1 MSSMFHIGTIPMVQ
15 SSQGF
20 VTADDASGVNTG
32 IRITIIDPDIS
43 LTDFSVSDDRFE
55 LVADGS
61 QRAFLKLKVGQSL
74 CEETSV
80 NIIYAYAFHTYEGT
94 TGYIEMPLSF
104 TISMYTD
111 GDFIH
116 GYSGDDILN
125 GGAGDDKMYGV
136 EGDDTL
142 SGGAGDDNIIGG
154 LGDDTIYG
162 GVGDDRLDGDG
173 TTYDISEGGDDT
185 LYGGDGDDALFGH
198 AGDDTLYGGDGDD
211 YLSGNIGDDI
221 LYGDA
226 GDDRL
231 SGWRGNDHLYGGDGD
246 DILYSGEGDDRL
258 YGNAGD
264 DTLEGGSGDDWLIGW
279 SGDDTFYGGEG
290 NDWLLGGI
298 GADTFVLGVGGD
310 TVVDFTPY
318 HIAITSSGITSTP
331 DNGDKIRI
339 DSFTG
344 TMPATVE
351 ALLTATNLR
360 VVKGHISVDGFNSDT
375 DDATTENTAIYR
387 GNTLRMVLEDFTQD
401 LTLDMF
407 DLPNATTDIIGTPGD
422 DTLNGGSDDDTIRG
436 RGGDDTIDGGGGDDD
451 IRGGSGD
458 DTIDGGSGDDE
469 IRGRGGDDT
478 IDGGSGDDE
487 LRGNRGD
494 DAISGSGGDDDLHG
508 GKGDDTIYGDEGND
522 ILRGKA
528 GDDTL
533 YGGAGDDT
541 FYGKAGDDTLYG
553 GAGDDELRG
562 GKGDDILYGG
572 SGDDT
577 LTGGKGADIFVLN
590 TDATGTDTITDF
602 NANDG
607 DKIRVD
613 GFTGTMP
620 ATLGDLLTA
629 ANLRVVKGHISV
641 DGLNS
646 TTDKASKAN
655 TAIYKGDTLLMVLED
670 FDANLTL
677 DMFDLPNATPIPIN
691 NAPTF
696 AQETYTATIARGA
709 ESGDII
715 TNIAATDPEGDTLTY
730 SITAGNDAGLFIV
743 DATNGDIKLAT
754 PDTRTDAGDHTL
766 TLTVTDSA
774 GNTATA
780 TVTITDY
787 AIRGTD
793 GDDLHTANGLYGDDE
808 GDDTIYGNAGDDHI
822 RGGAGDDTLYGGAG
836 DDRVFGDG
844 GDDTIYGGAG
854 DDHIFAEG
862 GNDTLYGGRGDD
874 YVSGGDGG
882 TNLLYGGAGADL
894 FEVGV
899 RFVGTDIVVDFN
911 AEDDDHL
918 ELFIYAD
925 GNFDASSLEALLVSG
940 GFRLDT
946 SGNKIIE
953 GYESGENDADIHDT
967 VIYYEGHKGETV
979 IAVLEDFTDLTYDM
993 FNLKIYDFG
1002 DDDNTIRGTAE
1013 VSNHISGGHGDDTL
1027 YGGSGEDR
1035 FNGGFGDDHIYGGA
1049 GYDRIQGSVGDDTL
1063 YGGDGDD
1070 RFWGSTGDDI
1080 LYGGADNDWLYGGDG
1095 DDTLYGGDGD
1105 DILVGDAYGRDGGA
1119 DIFALNADDA
1129 GVDIVRGFAPS
1140 DGDKIRVDAFTG
1152 TIPATIEAFFTT
1164 ANLRVEKGHIA
1175 RPNYDS
1181 QRDDESI
1188 ENTAIYSGD
1197 TLLMV
1202 LEDFTDDLTL
1212 DMFDLPNADTNNAP
1226 TFAQDSYSAT
1236 IVETAGTG
1244 SASIGRVLVAVQA
1257 SDADAGDTLTY
1268 SITAGNDARLFAIN
1282 EDGEITLAV
1291 PDVRTNP
1298 ATHTLMVTATD
1309 GVGNSDTATVTITDS
1324 SIRGTD
1330 DEESMTGGN
1339 EQDFIYGYGG
1349 DDVLYGGDGDDYLS
1363 GGDDDDTLYGGEGND
1378 YVGGGRGDDILYGA
1392 DGNDRISGY
1401 YGDDTLYGGDG
1412 DDVLYG
1418 GHDDDTLY
1426 GGAGD
1431 DRLDGGYDRDTLY
1444 GGAGNDYLYGNYGYD
1459 ILIGGVGNNI
1469 LRGGRDVDI
1478 FVLNTDAFG
1487 VDTVVD
1493 FYGIDYG
1500 GWWVGTSRIR
1510 VYVDDATET
1519 DTLEELYAAANIRE
1533 EQGHIQVEGQNSSY
1547 DDETKTN
1554 TAIYKIVG
1562 EADSA
1567 ENGKTDDVLIMVL
1580 EDVYRPLTR
1589 DDFEVVEGKYLD
1601 GIPNQA
1607 PTFAQN
1613 SYTATITRGAEAGD
1627 IITNIAATDAD
1638 SDTLTYAITNGNDA
1652 GLFIVDATNGDIKLA
1667 TPETRTGA
1675 GDHTLTIT
1683 ATDAAGN
1690 TDTATVTITDYAIRG
1705 TDAQDALHGTTD
1717 GDTIYGYG
1725 GSDTITG
1732 GDGSDV
1738 LWGGSGVDIIYGGG
1752 ATDVLSGGE
1761 GDDIIYGGDGDD
1773 VIYGNEGDDT
1783 IYGGAGRDLIKGQGG
1798 ADSFVLNT
1806 DATSS
1811 ADMDVIGGFSVASG
1825 DKIRVESFNGVMPK
1839 TIEAFLAAANLRAET
1854 GEFDNFG
1861 TNNTIIYKVVGGDN
1875 GESDDIALM
1884 ALVYFSEDL
1893 TLDMFDLPNAT
1904 ANQAPTFA
1912 QDSYSATI
1920 AQGAEVGDI
1929 ITNIAATDAD
1939 SDTLIYAI
1947 TAGNDAGLFIVDATN
1962 GDIKLATP
1970 ETRTGAGDH
1979 TLTITA
1985 TDAAGNSDT
1994 ATVTITDYAIRGTDG
2009 EDSMTGSDE
2018 TDFIY
2023 GYGGDDTLNGGA
2035 GGDWIDGYDGDDML
2049 YGGDDADA
2057 VWGGGGADTLYGG
2070 AGDDWLF
2077 GEGGDDRLYGGDGG
2091 DVLYGNEGDDRL
2103 SGDAGGDWLYGQDGD
2118 DRLYGNDG
2126 DDWIAGHSGDDT
2138 LSGGAGDDTLR
2149 GDSGGDDLHGGAGD
2163 DVLYGSGGDDTLYG
2177 DAGDDTLH
2185 GGSASDV
2192 LYGDAGAD
2200 TLNGSYGGD
2209 VIYGGVDNDILNGG
2223 AGDDLLEGSAGNDTL
2238 YGGAGSDYLRGDSLA
2253 VIGTEIFTG
2262 PADADIF
2269 VLNTADSGTDT
2280 ITDFTPSDG
2289 DKIRIEEFT
2298 GAIPATVEA
2307 FLTAANL
2314 RVEKGHIKVDAWA
2327 NINIPTDDSAITNTA
2342 IYSGDRLVM
2351 VLEDFT
2357 DDLTLDMFDLPNAIT
2372 NTAPTFA
2379 QDSYSASIARGAEI
2393 GDIITNIAAT
2403 DADSDT
2409 LTYAITNGNDSGLF
2423 IVDATNGDI
2432 KLAVPNQRTNPGDHT
2447 LTLTATDTAGNTDTA
2462 TVTITDYA
2470 IRGTD
2475 VQDVFHG
2482 TADGNAIYGY
2492 DGDDT
2497 LHGGQSDDIL
2507 YGGSGDDTLWGYQGA
2522 DIFVLNTD
2530 DSGFDVVR
2538 DFNAVGGD
2546 FNGSEGDKIR
2556 MTEFVSVMPTTIES
2570 FLTAANLR
2578 VVRDHI
2584 DANGDSDYSGP
2595 NTAIFR
2601 GDKLVMVLEYFTKD
2615 LTLDM
2620 FDLPNAT
2627 PNTAPVFTQES
2638 YSESIAWTP
2647 RTDIVRTVAVVSA
2660 TDADGDTLT
2669 YAITAGNDAGL
2680 FDIDGQGN
2688 ITLAVPDEPTDAT
2701 DHTLTVTAT
2710 DTAGNTATAT
2720 VTITDFAIRGT
2731 DDGETITG
2739 SDERDVIYGYGG
2751 DDTLYGGDG
2760 NDLIH
2765 GTAGDDIIYGG
2776 AGRDILVGG
2785 NNNDYLYGG
2794 AGDDELRGGYGDDTL
2809 DGGAGDDKLYGGGGD
2824 DTLYGGEGNDALA
2837 GHEGDDTLDG
2847 GEGVDGLYGWSGDD
2861 TLYGGAGDDYLVG
2874 GAGAD
2879 IFVLGSGDDTVRD
2892 FTPSDGDKIRV
2903 ADFTGVMP
2911 RGIEAFLTAANLRVE
2926 KGHIQIDELF
2936 NDNYRHIYLGHDSD
2950 TTENTAIYKGDK
2962 LLMVLEDFD
2971 ADLTLDMFDLPNAT
2985 PNTAPVFTQTS
2996 YTATLAETA
3005 AIGSAVIAMQATD
3018 ADAGDTLT
3026 YSITGGD
3033 GLFAINNDG
3042 EITLT
3047 GALDYET
3054 ATSHTL
3060 TVQVED
3066 SGGLTTATTTEVT
3079 INVTDVTEPNIIRG
3093 TDEGDRGSTRLI
3105 GTDDADAIYGL
3116 GGHDDILGNAGDD
3129 TLYGGSGDDKLS
3141 GGDGND
3147 VIYGGSGRDGL
3158 YDYFGGINLFHGGL
3172 DADFFFFAVGSDHA
3186 SNDVSTNIIVDFN
3199 TEEGDAIGL
3208 RGLRISGTFEVSSLE
3223 ELASTAGLRFD
3234 TSGNKVIKGHESG
3247 ENDADI
3253 NDMVIYK
3260 GDAVVAVLED
3270 FTDLTLDMIYLVVTG
3285 SDDDDIIYGGDG
3297 GNQIEGKGGD
3307 DTIYGGA
3314 GKDYL
3319 YGFSGDDTLYG
3330 GADDDHI
3337 QGMEGDDTL
3346 YGGAGDDYLVGG
3358 SGTNQLNGGAGAD
3371 YLVGGSGIDQ
3381 INGGAGDDFLH
3392 GNDGDDVLYGGAGD
3406 DTLNG
3411 QGGADIFVL
3420 DADDAGVDIVRDFT
3434 PSDGDNSDG
3443 DKIRVAE
3450 FDGVIP
3456 GSIEAFLTAA
3466 NLRVEKGHITRP
3478 NHDSYRD
3485 SETIENTAIYSGDTL
3500 VMVLEDFTADLT
3512 LDMFDLPNATPNTAP
3527 VFTQTSYT
3535 ATLAETAAIGSAV
3548 IAMQA
3553 ADVDAGDTLTYSI
3566 TGGDGLFAI
3575 NNDGEITLTG
3585 ALDFETATS
3594 HTITVQVEDSA
3605 GATDTT
3611 EVTINVTNT
3620 IFRGWDGSDAVDL
3633 RFRDDYKW
3641 DTIYGLGGDDRL
3653 LGGTRAD
3660 TIYGGAGDD
3669 EIGGYGGDDRLYGGE
3684 GDDYIRGWAGD
3695 DKIYGGAGDDRLY
3708 GQTGRDLLKGGA
3720 GKDLFIVSAYPE
3732 TNTAADSD
3740 VIVDLS
3746 IAEGER
3752 LELLVK
3758 PDDQGV
3764 FRISSFEDFETAHGV
3779 RFDTSGNKIIEG
3791 HESGEN
3797 DADINDTVIYRGD
3810 VIVAVI
3816 EDAHITFD
3824 MIDWEVIGG
3833 ADADT
3838 LYGGEGDDLVLSMGG
3853 NDALYGLG
3861 GDDILSG
3868 GDGDDFLDGGS
3879 GQNVLMGKDG
3889 ADTFVLNLDGSS
3901 TTTISD
3907 FGRGNDK
3914 ISLVIDELTI
3924 SALNRLFSND
3934 LRVERA
3940 HTSMEGFVDPYDR
3953 DSIENTIIYKV
3964 VGEAD
3969 STTNGESDD
3978 VLLVVLQDF
3987 DDALTYQ
3994 MFGLSA
4000 GGDIVLTATNQAPI
4014 FAQDSYTA
4022 TIARGAEIG
4031 DIITNIAATDADDD
4045 TLTYSITAGNDSG
4058 LFIVDATNGDIKL
4071 ATPDERTDAGDHTLT
4086 ITATDSTGNTDTATV
4101 TITDYAIRGTD
4112 GDDESATRIRGTDG
4126 ADVIYGYGGDDKISG
4141 GAGGDNIFYGGAGD
4155 DNLWSWAGNDILYGG
4170 AGSDI
4175 LTGNL
4180 GIDLLYGGAGGDV
4193 FSGNISIY
4201 AINNIVVDF
4210 SADEGD
4216 RIELQLNAEGTFQ
4229 ASSLEELATAA
4240 GLRFDTSGNKIIE
4253 GHETGEND
4261 ANINDM
4267 VIYRVETGN
4276 IAFVLEDFTDLT
4288 IDMIDLSILGADGDD
4303 TFYGGNGDDRLNGGD
4318 GDDRLDGGSGDD
4330 RLHGL
4335 GGDDRLD
4342 GGSGDDFV
4350 TGFKGD
4356 DVLDGG
4362 SGDDELQGGGGDDRL
4377 DGGDGDDV
4385 LSGDYGNDTLYGG
4398 AGFDTIYGFFGE
4410 DTLHG
4415 GDGTDYLIGGDD
4427 ADIFVLNTGDSGFDA
4442 VADFTPGGGDKIRV
4456 EEFDGV
4462 IPGTIEAFLAAA
4474 NLRVEKVYISDG
4486 VFVADDSLGIHTAIY
4501 ASADSATNGES
4512 GDRLVM
4518 VLEDF
4523 EDDLTLDMFDL
4534 PNATANSAPVFTQE
4548 SYTADSY
4555 RVEGWTV
4562 RLDASG
4568 TAVVVSATDADG
4580 GAVTYAITAGND
4592 AGFFD
4597 IGATNGTISFGAP
4610 DVQIHA
4616 ATHTLTVTATDTA
4629 GNTDTAT
4636 VTVTDGAIRGTDNEE
4651 TLTGSDD
4658 SDHIYGYDG
4667 DDTLYGGGG
4676 DDHIWDNA
4684 GDDTLYGGAGDDWLG
4699 GGDGDDTLY
4708 GVTGNN
4714 GLYGH
4719 GGDDTLYAGDG
4730 GDGLSG
4736 GDGDD
4741 TLYGSAGGDHLN
4753 GGAGDDWLEG
4763 GAGDDWLEG
4772 GAGKDYLHG
4781 GGGADIFML
4790 GSGEDRLGDFTP
4802 SDGDK
4807 IRVDDF
4813 SGAMPTTFEAFLT
4826 AANLR
4831 VEKGHIGVKGFNTS
4845 SDSTITE
4852 NTAIYRGDTLLMVLE
4867 DFTTDLTLDM
4877 FDLPNAT
4884 INTAPTFAQESY
4896 RMLVPHLA
4904 SFGRT
4909 IINVAATDD
4918 DGDALTYSL
4927 TGGEGVFEID
4937 ETNGDIKLAVLDT
4950 VTNIATYKLTV
4961 TATDAAGNSNTAPVT
4976 IFNLTT
4982 RGTNDGETITGSNI
4996 YNINKINSYGGDDT
5010 LYGSD
5015 GRDVLDGGSGDDTLY
5030 GGAGDDWVFGRDG
5043 DDMLYGGDGDDI
5055 IEGFDGDDTLY
5066 GGDGDDKLYG
5076 NEGDDT
5082 LDSGSGDDYL
5092 WGGEY
5097 ADIFVL
5103 GSGSDT
5109 VSDFTPSE
5117 GDKIRVDDFI
5127 GAMPGSVE
5135 AFLTAANLRVEK
5147 GHIKVEGFN
5156 SGRDSTATENTA
5168 IYRGDTLLMV
5178 LEDFTDDLT
5187 LDMFDL
5193 PNATAN
5199 NAPTFA
5205 QNSYTATIA
5214 RGAEIGS
5221 TVASATA
5228 TDAEGDTLT
5237 YAITAGNDAGLF
5249 DIDEDSGEITLT
5261 VPDTETD
5268 AGDHTL
5274 TITATDT
5281 AGNAGTATVT
5291 ITDYAIRGTDSH
5303 DRIDRRGT
5311 DGADT
5316 IYGYDGQDH
5325 LHGERGDDVLY
5336 GGGSADKLYGSA
5348 GDDILYG
5355 GDGSDKLDGSSGTD
5369 ILYGGGDADVF
5380 NVNVDHSN
5388 SSAGISIVVDFNVAE
5403 GDRIRLDHLQV
5414 DGTFQ
5419 ISSFEDLESAFGVRF
5434 DTSDNKIIEGYES
5447 GENDA
5452 DINDTVIYHNNTM
5465 LMVVEDSVDITFDMI
5480 DLHIVGGEGDDTIY
5494 GGEGADYIDSGAGAD
5509 IIDGGAGYDEIRG
5522 GAGDDT
5528 LYGGDGLD
5536 RLIGGD
5542 GDDILDGGAGTDFL
5556 DGGAGADIFVLNT
5569 DDLLGRDILVNFDA
5583 GAGDKIRVHVD
5594 NSGITTLEGLL
5605 TDAGLRIDYHT
5616 FHGMPLPHGA
5626 TIYKVVD
5633 DADDAYLM
5641 TLLSK
5646 TTSTLTFDMFDVV
5659 VNEPANQAPTFA
5671 QDSYTATLA
5680 ENAEAGS
5687 AVVTVQAT
5695 DAGDTL
5701 TYSIVSNNIPGLFVE
5716 DTIIDNT
5723 PPFAIDANTGAITLT
5738 GALDFETA
5746 TTHTFTIQVEDS
5758 AGLTDTAT
5766 ITINVTD
5773 SAIRGTD
5780 DADRIGGTADAD
5792 TIYGYGGDDFIYAQF
5807 GDDTL
5812 YGGTGNDVIHGS
5824 GGSDTLYGGA
5834 GDDTLDGGAGLDM
5847 HYGGDGD
5854 DEFALDIH
5862 GLLQGH
5868 ITDDSHAD
5876 TLKDFGNG
5884 NDKIHIHV
5892 PASVLPSLDV
5902 TISSLEQLYSIFNLR
5917 VEKGHIA
5924 VDGLAGN
5931 IDDTAIENTAI
5942 YSGDVLLMVLE
5953 DFTADLTLN
5962 MFAMSH
5968 GIINRAPEFAQET
5981 YTATLAETAETGS
5994 AVVTVAASDAD
6005 IDDTLTYSI
6014 IGGDGGGD
6022 GLFAIN
6028 DDGEIT
6034 LTGAL
6039 DYETATSHNLTIKAQ
6054 DKNGDTDTA
6063 EVVVHVTDTNDNAPI
6078 FDAATHKVEIP
6089 ELTEIGTVLT
6099 TVTARDA
6106 DTSGVRYSI
6115 LGGRNANLFSI
6126 NENTGA
6132 ITLKGFLDFETAE
6145 SHRLVVQASDSVST
6159 DTINVI
6165 IGVVDEMDCACLDI
6179 AANTEEITA
6188 GTVLTASI
6196 THDDPNGYQGG
6207 KAPESGWVW
6216 FYQSKPDQEIGDG
6229 TSTYTVREEDSGEQI
6244 CVRITY
6250 MDGNGRPEIVQARL
6264 EETVQRVVIKPDEA
6278 DADKDQTYTAEADK
6292 ATKVEAGTGADH
6304 VRDGNRNDVIDGGK
6318 GDDEIDLSASKED
6331 NDVVIY
6337 GIGNQMASDGADSIT
6352 SFVRGRDKFVF
6363 QLKQSDIDAGNIDL
6377 SADDGYE
6384 GFINYVT
6391 KGTEDLIDDQ
6401 FWVNF
6406 NFSIGENGVQMDGI
6420 SFHFKDSTFFS
6431 GGRISMPIVSIEFA
6445 DPLSVDEVREAYS
6458 GRDKSTPLVKQGLLS
6473 DFDYL
6478 DDFLGGDGAIGFDII

>member
-32 IRITIIDPDIS
+32 IRVTIIDPDIS

-80 NIIYAYAFHTYEGT
+80 NIIYNYAFHTDEGT

-116 GYSGDDILN
+116 GYSGDDTLN

-173 TTYDISEGGDDT
+173 TTRDISEGGDDT
-185 LYGGDGDDALFGH
+185 LYGGDGDDDLFGH

-231 SGWRGNDHLYGGDGD
+231 SGSRGDDQLYGGAGD
-246 DILYSGEGDDRL
+246 DRLNGSYGDDRL

-264 DTLEGGSGDDWLIGW
+264 DTLYGGEGDDWLIGAL
-279 SGDDTFYGGEG
+279 GDDTLYGGAG
-290 NDWLLGGI
+290 KDWLLGGV

-310 TVVDFTPY
+310 TVVDFNPS
-318 HIAITSSGITSTP
+318 HIPVNLGGISFSG
-331 DNGDKIRI
+331 DGDKIRI
-339 DSFTG
+339 DSFIG

-351 ALLTATNLR
+351 ELLTATNLR

-387 GNTLRMVLEDFTQD
+387 GNTLRMVLEDFDDD

-436 RGGDDTIDGGGGDDD
+436 TPGDDTLNGGSDDDAIRGRGGDDTIDGGDGDDD
-451 IRGGSGD
+451 IRGGAGD
-458 DTIDGGSGDDE
+458 DTIDGGGGDDE

-533 YGGAGDDT
+533 YGGRGDDT

-607 DKIRVD
+607 DKIRVET
-613 GFTGTMP
+613 FTGTMP
-620 ATLGDLLTA
+620 ATVGDLLTA

-670 FDANLTL
+670 FDADLTL
-677 DMFDLPNATPIPIN
+677 DMFDLPNATAIPTNNAPTFAQDSYSATIVETAGTGSASIGRVLVAVQASDADAGDTLTYSITAGNDARLFAIN
-691 NAPTF
+691 EDGEITLAVPDVRTNPATHTLMVTATDGVGNSDTATVTITDSSIRGTDDEESITGGNEQDFIYGYGGDDVLYGGDGDDYLSGGDDDDTLYGGEGNDYVGGGRGDDILYGADGNDRISGYYGDDTLYGGDGDDVLYGGHDDDTLYGGAGDDRLDGGYDRDTLYGGAGNDYLYGNYGYDILIGGVGNNILRGGRDVDIFVLNTDASGVDTVVDFYGIDYGGWWVGTSRIRVYVDDATETDTLEELYAAANIREEQGHIQVEGQNSSYDDETKTNTAIYKIVGEADSAENGKTDDVLIMVLEDVYRPLTRDDFEVVEGKYSDGTPNQAPTF

-925 GNFDASSLEALLVSG
+925 GNFDASSLEALLASG

-1035 FNGGFGDDHIYGGA
+1035 LNGGFGDDHIYGGA

-1188 ENTAIYSGD
+1188 KNTAIYSGD

-1236 IVETAGTG
+1236 IA
-1244 SASIGRVLVAVQA
+1244 
-1257 SDADAGDTLTY
+1257 
-1268 SITAGNDARLFAIN
+1268 
-1282 EDGEITLAV
+1282 
-1291 PDVRTNP
+1291 
-1298 ATHTLMVTATD
+1298 
-1309 GVGNSDTATVTITDS
+1309 
-1324 SIRGTD
+1324 
-1330 DEESMTGGN
+1330 
-1339 EQDFIYGYGG
+1339 
-1349 DDVLYGGDGDDYLS
+1349 
-1363 GGDDDDTLYGGEGND
+1363 
-1378 YVGGGRGDDILYGA
+1378 
-1392 DGNDRISGY
+1392 
-1401 YGDDTLYGGDG
+1401 
-1412 DDVLYG
+1412 
-1418 GHDDDTLY
+1418 
-1426 GGAGD
+1426 
-1431 DRLDGGYDRDTLY
+1431 
-1444 GGAGNDYLYGNYGYD
+1444 
-1459 ILIGGVGNNI
+1459 
-1469 LRGGRDVDI
+1469 
-1478 FVLNTDAFG
+1478 
-1487 VDTVVD
+1487 
-1493 FYGIDYG
+1493 
-1500 GWWVGTSRIR
+1500 
-1510 VYVDDATET
+1510 
-1519 DTLEELYAAANIRE
+1519 
-1533 EQGHIQVEGQNSSY
+1533 
-1547 DDETKTN
+1547 
-1554 TAIYKIVG
+1554 
-1562 EADSA
+1562 
-1567 ENGKTDDVLIMVL
+1567 
-1580 EDVYRPLTR
+1580 
-1589 DDFEVVEGKYLD
+1589 
-1601 GIPNQA
+1601 
-1607 PTFAQN
+1607 
-1613 SYTATITRGAEAGD
+1613 RGAEIGD
-1627 IITNIAATDAD
+1627 IITNIAATDAG
-1638 SDTLTYAITNGNDA
+1638 DTLTY
-1652 GLFIVDATNGDIKLA
+1652 
-1667 TPETRTGA
+1667 
-1675 GDHTLTIT
+1675 
-1683 ATDAAGN
+1683 
-1690 TDTATVTITDYAIRG
+1690 
-1705 TDAQDALHGTTD
+1705 
-1717 GDTIYGYG
+1717 
-1725 GSDTITG
+1725 S
-1732 GDGSDV
+1732 
-1738 LWGGSGVDIIYGGG
+1738 
-1752 ATDVLSGGE
+1752 
-1761 GDDIIYGGDGDD
+1761 
-1773 VIYGNEGDDT
+1773 
-1783 IYGGAGRDLIKGQGG
+1783 
-1798 ADSFVLNT
+1798 
-1806 DATSS
+1806 
-1811 ADMDVIGGFSVASG
+1811 
-1825 DKIRVESFNGVMPK
+1825 
-1839 TIEAFLAAANLRAET
+1839 
-1854 GEFDNFG
+1854 
-1861 TNNTIIYKVVGGDN
+1861 
-1875 GESDDIALM
+1875 
-1884 ALVYFSEDL
+1884 
-1893 TLDMFDLPNAT
+1893 
-1904 ANQAPTFA
+1904 
-1912 QDSYSATI
+1912 
-1920 AQGAEVGDI
+1920 
-1929 ITNIAATDAD
+1929 
-1939 SDTLIYAI
+1939 I

-1970 ETRTGAGDH
+1970 ETPTDATDH
-1979 TLTITA
+1979 TITITA
-1985 TDAAGNSDT
+1985 TDTAGNTDT
-1994 ATVTITDYAIRGTDG
+1994 ATVTITDYAMRGTDG
-2009 EDSMTGSDE
+2009 EDSMAGSDE

-2023 GYGGDDTLNGGA
+2023 GYGGDDILNGGA
-2035 GGDWIDGYDGDDML
+2035 GEDWIDGYDGDDML

-2280 ITDFTPSDG
+2280 ITDFTPSAG

-2298 GAIPATVEA
+2298 GAIPATVGA

-2342 IYSGDRLVM
+2342 IYHGDRLVM

-2357 DDLTLDMFDLPNAIT
+2357 DDLTLDMFDLPNAAINSAPVFAQNSYTATLAEAAAIGSAVIAMQATDADAGDTLTYSIIGGEGGDNGLFAINNDGEIT
-2372 NTAPTFA
+2372 LTGALNYEVADSHTITVQVRDSGGLTDTATITINVTDAAIHGTNGIDRLYGTSEGDVIYGYGGRYDYLYGKGGNDTLYGGDGQDWLYGHDGDDTLYGGDDDDQLDGGDGNDRLEGGDGDDRLYGRDGDDTLYGDSGDDHLSGRDGNDVLYGGSGRDDLFDIDGKNLLHGGLDADVFGVTLTQGIGDVSTNIMVDFNAEEGDAIRLQGIFISGTFQVSSLEELASTAGIRFDTSDNRVIKGHESGENDADINDTVIYKGDAIIAVIEDFTDLTLDMTYLVVNGGADNDIIHGGTGDDVLGGNAGDDTLYGGDGEDRLYGHDGDDTLYGGAGDDRLEGDDGNDRLEGGAGDDRLDGNAGDDTLYGGDGGDRLSGWDGDDTLYGGDGDDALLGSDGDDTLYGGAGDDNISGGDGGDHIYGGAGDDTLYGWDGDDYLNGGAGDDTLYGGAGADIFVLGSGSDTVRGFTPSDGDKIRVDAFTGAIPESVEALLAATNLRVEKGHITLPNPRADSHSDSKTTENTAIYSGDKLVMVLEDFEDDLTLDMFDLPNATINTAPTFA
-2379 QDSYSASIARGAEI
+2379 QESYSATIARWAKI
-2393 GDIITNIAAT
+2393 GDIITNIAAE
-2403 DADSDT
+2403 DADGDT
-2409 LTYAITNGNDSGLF
+2409 LTYTITAGNDAGLFIVDATNGDIKLAVPDTKTDAGDHTLTLTATDAAGNADTATVTITDYAMRGTDGDESIGGWDSLVDTRSDIIVYGNAGDDIIGGTYGDDTLYGGDGDDFFRDRSGDDKVYGGAGEDIFYSGWGSDLLYGGADKDVFMVVDWGTGDWADGWTDIVVDFSAEDGDNVHISGGFRVSGSFHASSLDALSSAFGLRFDTSGNKIIEGHETGENDADIHDTAIYRVEGVADDVAGRPSDDADDTLIVVLEDFTDLTVDMIGLRLTGGYSYDDPGVVMHGAGAYDILSGSYNDDILNGGGGNDSIFSWGGDDIFIGGAGIDSLSGGGGADIYVLNLDATSSADGDVVITFGSNDKIRVEEFDDEMPESVESFLDALNLRVEKGHIRPPVDLRSVFHDSATIENTAIYKVVGVADDATNRPSDDADDVFLMLLEDFTADLTLDMFDLPNAATNSAPEFAQDSYSATIARWAKIGDIITNIAAEDADGDTLTYTITAGNDSGLF

-2432 KLAVPNQRTNPGDHT
+2432 KLAVPDTRTDAGDHT
-2447 LTLTATDTAGNTDTA
+2447 ITITATDAAGNTDTA

-2475 VQDVFHG
+2475 GADVGATNIRG
-2482 TADGNAIYGY
+2482 TDGADTIYGY
-2492 DGDDT
+2492 AGDDTLSGADGDDT
-2497 LHGGQSDDIL
+2497 LYGDAGDDTIYGGAGADFLVGNGGSDTLHGDAGDDRLLGADGVDTL
-2507 YGGSGDDTLWGYQGA
+2507 YGGAGDDSLWGVGGTDTLYGDDGDDYLRGEGGDDTIYGGNGNDDLDGGSDNDVLYGDSGDDTLYGGTGDDALYGGAGDDHLQGWSDDDTLDGGSGNDQIEGNGGDDTLDGGSGNDQIEGNGGDDTLDGGAGDDYLVGDEGA
-2522 DIFVLNTD
+2522 DIFVLNTA
-2530 DSGFDVVR
+2530 DSGADTIA
-2538 DFNAVGGD
+2538 DFTPSD
-2546 FNGSEGDKIR
+2546 GDKIR
-2556 MTEFVSVMPTTIES
+2556 VDDFTGAMPGSVEA

-2578 VVRDHI
+2578 VEKGHI
-2584 DANGDSDYSGP
+2584 KAESWQQDWYERTTIE
-2595 NTAIFR
+2595 NTAIYS
-2601 GDKLVMVLEYFTKD
+2601 GDTLLMVLQDFDDD

-2627 PNTAPVFTQES
+2627 PNTAPAFAQDS
-2638 YSESIAWTP
+2638 YTATIA
-2647 RTDIVRTVAVVSA
+2647 RGAEIGSTVASATA

-2688 ITLAVPDEPTDAT
+2688 ITLIMPDEPTDA
-2701 DHTLTVTAT
+2701 
-2710 DTAGNTATAT
+2710 
-2720 VTITDFAIRGT
+2720 
-2731 DDGETITG
+2731 
-2739 SDERDVIYGYGG
+2739 
-2751 DDTLYGGDG
+2751 
-2760 NDLIH
+2760 
-2765 GTAGDDIIYGG
+2765 
-2776 AGRDILVGG
+2776 
-2785 NNNDYLYGG
+2785 
-2794 AGDDELRGGYGDDTL
+2794 
-2809 DGGAGDDKLYGGGGD
+2809 
-2824 DTLYGGEGNDALA
+2824 
-2837 GHEGDDTLDG
+2837 
-2847 GEGVDGLYGWSGDD
+2847 
-2861 TLYGGAGDDYLVG
+2861 
-2874 GAGAD
+2874 
-2879 IFVLGSGDDTVRD
+2879 
-2892 FTPSDGDKIRV
+2892 
-2903 ADFTGVMP
+2903 
-2911 RGIEAFLTAANLRVE
+2911 
-2926 KGHIQIDELF
+2926 
-2936 NDNYRHIYLGHDSD
+2936 
-2950 TTENTAIYKGDK
+2950 
-2962 LLMVLEDFD
+2962 
-2971 ADLTLDMFDLPNAT
+2971 
-2985 PNTAPVFTQTS
+2985 
-2996 YTATLAETA
+2996 
-3005 AIGSAVIAMQATD
+3005 
-3018 ADAGDTLT
+3018 
-3026 YSITGGD
+3026 
-3033 GLFAINNDG
+3033 
-3042 EITLT
+3042 
-3047 GALDYET
+3047 
-3054 ATSHTL
+3054 
-3060 TVQVED
+3060 
-3066 SGGLTTATTTEVT
+3066 
-3079 INVTDVTEPNIIRG
+3079 
-3093 TDEGDRGSTRLI
+3093 
-3105 GTDDADAIYGL
+3105 
-3116 GGHDDILGNAGDD
+3116 
-3129 TLYGGSGDDKLS
+3129 
-3141 GGDGND
+3141 
-3147 VIYGGSGRDGL
+3147 
-3158 YDYFGGINLFHGGL
+3158 
-3172 DADFFFFAVGSDHA
+3172 
-3186 SNDVSTNIIVDFN
+3186 
-3199 TEEGDAIGL
+3199 
-3208 RGLRISGTFEVSSLE
+3208 
-3223 ELASTAGLRFD
+3223 
-3234 TSGNKVIKGHESG
+3234 
-3247 ENDADI
+3247 
-3253 NDMVIYK
+3253 
-3260 GDAVVAVLED
+3260 
-3270 FTDLTLDMIYLVVTG
+3270 
-3285 SDDDDIIYGGDG
+3285 
-3297 GNQIEGKGGD
+3297 
-3307 DTIYGGA
+3307 
-3314 GKDYL
+3314 
-3319 YGFSGDDTLYG
+3319 
-3330 GADDDHI
+3330 
-3337 QGMEGDDTL
+3337 
-3346 YGGAGDDYLVGG
+3346 
-3358 SGTNQLNGGAGAD
+3358 
-3371 YLVGGSGIDQ
+3371 
-3381 INGGAGDDFLH
+3381 
-3392 GNDGDDVLYGGAGD
+3392 
-3406 DTLNG
+3406 
-3411 QGGADIFVL
+3411 
-3420 DADDAGVDIVRDFT
+3420 
-3434 PSDGDNSDG
+3434 
-3443 DKIRVAE
+3443 
-3450 FDGVIP
+3450 
-3456 GSIEAFLTAA
+3456 
-3466 NLRVEKGHITRP
+3466 
-3478 NHDSYRD
+3478 
-3485 SETIENTAIYSGDTL
+3485 
-3500 VMVLEDFTADLT
+3500 
-3512 LDMFDLPNATPNTAP
+3512 
-3527 VFTQTSYT
+3527 
-3535 ATLAETAAIGSAV
+3535 
-3548 IAMQA
+3548 
-3553 ADVDAGDTLTYSI
+3553 
-3566 TGGDGLFAI
+3566 
-3575 NNDGEITLTG
+3575 
-3585 ALDFETATS
+3585 
-3594 HTITVQVEDSA
+3594 
-3605 GATDTT
+3605 
-3611 EVTINVTNT
+3611 
-3620 IFRGWDGSDAVDL
+3620 
-3633 RFRDDYKW
+3633 
-3641 DTIYGLGGDDRL
+3641 
-3653 LGGTRAD
+3653 
-3660 TIYGGAGDD
+3660 
-3669 EIGGYGGDDRLYGGE
+3669 
-3684 GDDYIRGWAGD
+3684 
-3695 DKIYGGAGDDRLY
+3695 
-3708 GQTGRDLLKGGA
+3708 
-3720 GKDLFIVSAYPE
+3720 
-3732 TNTAADSD
+3732 
-3740 VIVDLS
+3740 
-3746 IAEGER
+3746 
-3752 LELLVK
+3752 
-3758 PDDQGV
+3758 
-3764 FRISSFEDFETAHGV
+3764 
-3779 RFDTSGNKIIEG
+3779 
-3791 HESGEN
+3791 
-3797 DADINDTVIYRGD
+3797 
-3810 VIVAVI
+3810 
-3816 EDAHITFD
+3816 
-3824 MIDWEVIGG
+3824 
-3833 ADADT
+3833 
-3838 LYGGEGDDLVLSMGG
+3838 
-3853 NDALYGLG
+3853 
-3861 GDDILSG
+3861 
-3868 GDGDDFLDGGS
+3868 
-3879 GQNVLMGKDG
+3879 
-3889 ADTFVLNLDGSS
+3889 
-3901 TTTISD
+3901 
-3907 FGRGNDK
+3907 
-3914 ISLVIDELTI
+3914 
-3924 SALNRLFSND
+3924 
-3934 LRVERA
+3934 
-3940 HTSMEGFVDPYDR
+3940 
-3953 DSIENTIIYKV
+3953 
-3964 VGEAD
+3964 
-3969 STTNGESDD
+3969 
-3978 VLLVVLQDF
+3978 
-3987 DDALTYQ
+3987 
-3994 MFGLSA
+3994 
-4000 GGDIVLTATNQAPI
+4000 
-4014 FAQDSYTA
+4014 
-4022 TIARGAEIG
+4022 
-4031 DIITNIAATDADDD
+4031 
-4045 TLTYSITAGNDSG
+4045 
-4058 LFIVDATNGDIKL
+4058 
-4071 ATPDERTDAGDHTLT
+4071 
-4086 ITATDSTGNTDTATV
+4086 
-4101 TITDYAIRGTD
+4101 
-4112 GDDESATRIRGTDG
+4112 
-4126 ADVIYGYGGDDKISG
+4126 
-4141 GAGGDNIFYGGAGD
+4141 
-4155 DNLWSWAGNDILYGG
+4155 
-4170 AGSDI
+4170 
-4175 LTGNL
+4175 
-4180 GIDLLYGGAGGDV
+4180 
-4193 FSGNISIY
+4193 
-4201 AINNIVVDF
+4201 
-4210 SADEGD
+4210 
-4216 RIELQLNAEGTFQ
+4216 
-4229 ASSLEELATAA
+4229 
-4240 GLRFDTSGNKIIE
+4240 
-4253 GHETGEND
+4253 
-4261 ANINDM
+4261 
-4267 VIYRVETGN
+4267 
-4276 IAFVLEDFTDLT
+4276 
-4288 IDMIDLSILGADGDD
+4288 
-4303 TFYGGNGDDRLNGGD
+4303 
-4318 GDDRLDGGSGDD
+4318 
-4330 RLHGL
+4330 
-4335 GGDDRLD
+4335 
-4342 GGSGDDFV
+4342 
-4350 TGFKGD
+4350 
-4356 DVLDGG
+4356 
-4362 SGDDELQGGGGDDRL
+4362 
-4377 DGGDGDDV
+4377 
-4385 LSGDYGNDTLYGG
+4385 GDY
-4398 AGFDTIYGFFGE
+4398 
-4410 DTLHG
+4410 
-4415 GDGTDYLIGGDD
+4415 
-4427 ADIFVLNTGDSGFDA
+4427 
-4442 VADFTPGGGDKIRV
+4442 
-4456 EEFDGV
+4456 
-4462 IPGTIEAFLAAA
+4462 
-4474 NLRVEKVYISDG
+4474 
-4486 VFVADDSLGIHTAIY
+4486 
-4501 ASADSATNGES
+4501 
-4512 GDRLVM
+4512 
-4518 VLEDF
+4518 
-4523 EDDLTLDMFDL
+4523 
-4534 PNATANSAPVFTQE
+4534 
-4548 SYTADSY
+4548 
-4555 RVEGWTV
+4555 
-4562 RLDASG
+4562 
-4568 TAVVVSATDADG
+4568 
-4580 GAVTYAITAGND
+4580 
-4592 AGFFD
+4592 
-4597 IGATNGTISFGAP
+4597 
-4610 DVQIHA
+4610 
-4616 ATHTLTVTATDTA
+4616 
-4629 GNTDTAT
+4629 
-4636 VTVTDGAIRGTDNEE
+4636 
-4651 TLTGSDD
+4651 
-4658 SDHIYGYDG
+4658 
-4667 DDTLYGGGG
+4667 
-4676 DDHIWDNA
+4676 
-4684 GDDTLYGGAGDDWLG
+4684 
-4699 GGDGDDTLY
+4699 
-4708 GVTGNN
+4708 
-4714 GLYGH
+4714 
-4719 GGDDTLYAGDG
+4719 
-4730 GDGLSG
+4730 
-4736 GDGDD
+4736 
-4741 TLYGSAGGDHLN
+4741 
-4753 GGAGDDWLEG
+4753 
-4763 GAGDDWLEG
+4763 
-4772 GAGKDYLHG
+4772 
-4781 GGGADIFML
+4781 
-4790 GSGEDRLGDFTP
+4790 
-4802 SDGDK
+4802 
-4807 IRVDDF
+4807 
-4813 SGAMPTTFEAFLT
+4813 
-4826 AANLR
+4826 
-4831 VEKGHIGVKGFNTS
+4831 
-4845 SDSTITE
+4845 
-4852 NTAIYRGDTLLMVLE
+4852 
-4867 DFTTDLTLDM
+4867 
-4877 FDLPNAT
+4877 
-4884 INTAPTFAQESY
+4884 
-4896 RMLVPHLA
+4896 
-4904 SFGRT
+4904 
-4909 IINVAATDD
+4909 
-4918 DGDALTYSL
+4918 
-4927 TGGEGVFEID
+4927 
-4937 ETNGDIKLAVLDT
+4937 
-4950 VTNIATYKLTV
+4950 
-4961 TATDAAGNSNTAPVT
+4961 
-4976 IFNLTT
+4976 
-4982 RGTNDGETITGSNI
+4982 
-4996 YNINKINSYGGDDT
+4996 
-5010 LYGSD
+5010 
-5015 GRDVLDGGSGDDTLY
+5015 
-5030 GGAGDDWVFGRDG
+5030 
-5043 DDMLYGGDGDDI
+5043 
-5055 IEGFDGDDTLY
+5055 
-5066 GGDGDDKLYG
+5066 
-5076 NEGDDT
+5076 
-5082 LDSGSGDDYL
+5082 
-5092 WGGEY
+5092 
-5097 ADIFVL
+5097 
-5103 GSGSDT
+5103 
-5109 VSDFTPSE
+5109 
-5117 GDKIRVDDFI
+5117 
-5127 GAMPGSVE
+5127 
-5135 AFLTAANLRVEK
+5135 
-5147 GHIKVEGFN
+5147 
-5156 SGRDSTATENTA
+5156 
-5168 IYRGDTLLMV
+5168 
-5178 LEDFTDDLT
+5178 
-5187 LDMFDL
+5187 
-5193 PNATAN
+5193 
-5199 NAPTFA
+5199 
-5205 QNSYTATIA
+5205 
-5214 RGAEIGS
+5214 
-5221 TVASATA
+5221 
-5228 TDAEGDTLT
+5228 
-5237 YAITAGNDAGLF
+5237 
-5249 DIDEDSGEITLT
+5249 
-5261 VPDTETD
+5261 
-5268 AGDHTL
+5268 TL

-5281 AGNAGTATVT
+5281 AGNTGTATVT

-5336 GGGSADKLYGSA
+5336 GGGSADNLYGSA

-5388 SSAGISIVVDFNVAE
+5388 SIESTDIVVDFNVAE

-5494 GGEGADYIDSGAGAD
+5494 GGEGADYIDSGDGAD

-5569 DDLLGRDILVNFDA
+5569 DDLLGRDILVGFDA
-5583 GAGDKIRVHVD
+5583 DAGDKIRVHVD

-5605 TDAGLRIDYHT
+5605 TDAGLRIGYHT
-5616 FHGMPLPHGA
+5616 PPDGTTFRPIA
-5626 TIYKVVD
+5626 TIYKVLD

-5671 QDSYTATLA
+5671 QDSYSATLA

-5695 DAGDTL
+5695 DANAGDTL

-5716 DTIIDNT
+5716 DTIIDNA
-5723 PPFAIDANTGAITLT
+5723 PPFAIDAQSGAITLT

-5780 DADRIGGTADAD
+5780 DDDRIGGTADAD

-5812 YGGTGNDVIHGS
+5812 YGGTGDDVLHGS

-5834 GDDTLDGGAGLDM
+5834 GDDTLDGGAGLDTL
-5847 HYGGDGD
+5847 YGGEGD

-5892 PASVLPSLDV
+5892 PASVVPSLDV

-5924 VDGLAGN
+5924 VDGLVGN

-5968 GIINRAPEFAQET
+5968 GIINRAPEFAQES

-5994 AVVTVAASDAD
+5994 AVVTVAATDAD

-6039 DYETATSHNLTIKAQ
+6039 DFETATSHNLTIKAQ

-6063 EVVVHVTDTNDNAPI
+6063 KVVVHVTDANDNAPV
-6078 FDAATHKVEIP
+6078 FDKATHSVEIP
-6089 ELTEIGTVLT
+6089 ELTEIGTTLT
-6099 TVTARDA
+6099 TVTARDP

-6115 LGGRNANLFSI
+6115 IGGRNANLFAI

-6145 SHRLVVQASDSVST
+6145 SHRLVVQATDGVST

-6196 THDDPNGYQGG
+6196 THDDPNGYEGG

-6229 TSTYTVREEDSGEQI
+6229 SATYTVREEDSGEQI

-6264 EETVQRVVIKPDEA
+6264 EEVVQRVVIKPDAE
-6278 DADKDQTYTAEADK
+6278 DADKDKTYTAEADK

-6304 VRDGNRNDVIDGGK
+6304 VRDGLRNDVIDGGK

-6445 DPLSVDEVREAYS
+6445 DPLSVDEVREVYS

>member
-32 IRITIIDPDIS
+32 IRVTIIDPDIS

-116 GYSGDDILN
+116 GYSGDDTLN

-185 LYGGDGDDALFGH
+185 LYGGDGDDDLFGH

-211 YLSGNIGDDI
+211 YLSGNIGDDM

-264 DTLEGGSGDDWLIGW
+264 DTLYGGEGDDWLIGAL
-279 SGDDTFYGGEG
+279 GDDTLYGGAG
-290 NDWLLGGI
+290 KDWLLGGV
-298 GADTFVLGVGGD
+298 GADIFVLGTGGD
-310 TVVDFTPY
+310 TVVDFNPS
-318 HIAITSSGITSTP
+318 HIPVNLGGISFSG
-331 DNGDKIRI
+331 DGDKIRI

-351 ALLTATNLR
+351 SLLTATNLR
-360 VVKGHISVDGFNSDT
+360 VVKGHISVGDVTYST
-375 DDATTENTAIYR
+375 ADDATTENTAIYR
-387 GNTLRMVLEDFTQD
+387 GNTLRMVLEDFDDD

-407 DLPNATTDIIGTPGD
+407 DLPNATTNIIGTPGD

-436 RGGDDTIDGGGGDDD
+436 RGGDDTIDGGDGDDD
-451 IRGGSGD
+451 IRGGAGD

-533 YGGAGDDT
+533 YGGRGDDT

-577 LTGGKGADIFVLN
+577 LSGGKGADIFVLN

-607 DKIRVD
+607 DKIRVET
-613 GFTGTMP
+613 FAGTMP
-620 ATLGDLLTA
+620 RTVEAFLTA

-646 TTDKASKAN
+646 TTDKASKQN
-655 TAIYKGDTLLMVLED
+655 TAIYRGDTLLMVLED
-670 FDANLTL
+670 FDADLTL
-677 DMFDLPNATPIPIN
+677 DMFDLPNATAIPTNNAPTFAQDSYSATIVETAGTGSASIGRVLVAVQASDADAGDTLTYSITAGNDARLFAIN
-691 NAPTF
+691 EDGEITLAVPDVRTNPATHTLMVTATDGVGNSDTATVTITDSSIRGTDDEESMTGGNEQDFIYGYGGDDVLYGGDGDDYLSGGDDDDTLYGGEGNDYVGGGRGDDILYGADGNDRISGYYGDDTLYGGDGDDVLYGGHDDDTLYGGAGDDRLDGGYDRDTLYGGAGNDYLYGNYGYDILIGGVGNNILRGGRDVDIFVLNTDASGVDTVVDFYGIDYGGWWVGTSRIRVYVDDATETDTLEELYAAANIREEQGHIQVEGQNSSYDDETKTNTAIYKIVGEADSAENGKTDDVLIMVLEDVYRPLTRDDFEVVEGKYSDGTPNQAPTF

-1035 FNGGFGDDHIYGGA
+1035 LNGGFGDDHIYGGA

-1226 TFAQDSYSAT
+1226 TFAQ
-1236 IVETAGTG
+1236 
-1244 SASIGRVLVAVQA
+1244 
-1257 SDADAGDTLTY
+1257 
-1268 SITAGNDARLFAIN
+1268 
-1282 EDGEITLAV
+1282 
-1291 PDVRTNP
+1291 
-1298 ATHTLMVTATD
+1298 
-1309 GVGNSDTATVTITDS
+1309 
-1324 SIRGTD
+1324 
-1330 DEESMTGGN
+1330 
-1339 EQDFIYGYGG
+1339 
-1349 DDVLYGGDGDDYLS
+1349 
-1363 GGDDDDTLYGGEGND
+1363 
-1378 YVGGGRGDDILYGA
+1378 
-1392 DGNDRISGY
+1392 
-1401 YGDDTLYGGDG
+1401 
-1412 DDVLYG
+1412 
-1418 GHDDDTLY
+1418 
-1426 GGAGD
+1426 
-1431 DRLDGGYDRDTLY
+1431 
-1444 GGAGNDYLYGNYGYD
+1444 
-1459 ILIGGVGNNI
+1459 
-1469 LRGGRDVDI
+1469 
-1478 FVLNTDAFG
+1478 
-1487 VDTVVD
+1487 
-1493 FYGIDYG
+1493 
-1500 GWWVGTSRIR
+1500 
-1510 VYVDDATET
+1510 
-1519 DTLEELYAAANIRE
+1519 
-1533 EQGHIQVEGQNSSY
+1533 
-1547 DDETKTN
+1547 
-1554 TAIYKIVG
+1554 
-1562 EADSA
+1562 
-1567 ENGKTDDVLIMVL
+1567 
-1580 EDVYRPLTR
+1580 
-1589 DDFEVVEGKYLD
+1589 
-1601 GIPNQA
+1601 
-1607 PTFAQN
+1607 N
-1613 SYTATITRGAEAGD
+1613 SYTATIAQGAEAGD

-1638 SDTLTYAITNGNDA
+1638 SDTLTY
-1652 GLFIVDATNGDIKLA
+1652 
-1667 TPETRTGA
+1667 
-1675 GDHTLTIT
+1675 
-1683 ATDAAGN
+1683 
-1690 TDTATVTITDYAIRG
+1690 
-1705 TDAQDALHGTTD
+1705 
-1717 GDTIYGYG
+1717 
-1725 GSDTITG
+1725 S
-1732 GDGSDV
+1732 
-1738 LWGGSGVDIIYGGG
+1738 
-1752 ATDVLSGGE
+1752 
-1761 GDDIIYGGDGDD
+1761 
-1773 VIYGNEGDDT
+1773 
-1783 IYGGAGRDLIKGQGG
+1783 
-1798 ADSFVLNT
+1798 
-1806 DATSS
+1806 
-1811 ADMDVIGGFSVASG
+1811 
-1825 DKIRVESFNGVMPK
+1825 
-1839 TIEAFLAAANLRAET
+1839 
-1854 GEFDNFG
+1854 
-1861 TNNTIIYKVVGGDN
+1861 
-1875 GESDDIALM
+1875 
-1884 ALVYFSEDL
+1884 
-1893 TLDMFDLPNAT
+1893 
-1904 ANQAPTFA
+1904 
-1912 QDSYSATI
+1912 
-1920 AQGAEVGDI
+1920 
-1929 ITNIAATDAD
+1929 
-1939 SDTLIYAI
+1939 I

-1962 GDIKLATP
+1962 GDIKLAAPDTK
-1970 ETRTGAGDH
+1970 TDAGDH
-1979 TLTITA
+1979 TITITA
-1985 TDAAGNSDT
+1985 TDTAGNSAT

-2035 GGDWIDGYDGDDML
+2035 GEDWIDGYDGDDML

-2057 VWGGGGADTLYGG
+2057 IWGGGGADTLYGG

-2163 DVLYGSGGDDTLYG
+2163 DYLTGDVGDDTLYG
-2177 DAGDDTLH
+2177 GAGDDTLH

-2253 VIGTEIFTG
+2253 LIGTEIFTG

-2327 NINIPTDDSAITNTA
+2327 NINIPTDDNAITNTA

-2357 DDLTLDMFDLPNAIT
+2357 ENLTLDMFDLPNAIT
-2372 NTAPTFA
+2372 NTAP
-2379 QDSYSASIARGAEI
+2379 
-2393 GDIITNIAAT
+2393 
-2403 DADSDT
+2403 
-2409 LTYAITNGNDSGLF
+2409 
-2423 IVDATNGDI
+2423 
-2432 KLAVPNQRTNPGDHT
+2432 
-2447 LTLTATDTAGNTDTA
+2447 
-2462 TVTITDYA
+2462 
-2470 IRGTD
+2470 
-2475 VQDVFHG
+2475 
-2482 TADGNAIYGY
+2482 
-2492 DGDDT
+2492 
-2497 LHGGQSDDIL
+2497 
-2507 YGGSGDDTLWGYQGA
+2507 
-2522 DIFVLNTD
+2522 
-2530 DSGFDVVR
+2530 
-2538 DFNAVGGD
+2538 
-2546 FNGSEGDKIR
+2546 
-2556 MTEFVSVMPTTIES
+2556 
-2570 FLTAANLR
+2570 
-2578 VVRDHI
+2578 
-2584 DANGDSDYSGP
+2584 
-2595 NTAIFR
+2595 
-2601 GDKLVMVLEYFTKD
+2601 
-2615 LTLDM
+2615 
-2620 FDLPNAT
+2620 
-2627 PNTAPVFTQES
+2627 VFTQTS
-2638 YSESIAWTP
+2638 YTETIAWTP

-3005 AIGSAVIAMQATD
+3005 AIGSAVIAMQAAD
-3018 ADAGDTLT
+3018 VDAGDTLT

-3199 TEEGDAIGL
+3199 TEDGDAIGL

-3307 DTIYGGA
+3307 DKIYGGA
-3314 GKDYL
+3314 RKDYL
-3319 YGFSGDDTLYG
+3319 YGFSGDDTIYG
-3330 GADDDHI
+3330 GASDDHI
-3337 QGMEGDDTL
+3337 QGMDGDDTL
-3346 YGGAGDDYLVGG
+3346 YGGDGDDSLVGG
-3358 SGTNQLNGGAGAD
+3358 SGTNQLNGGAGND

-3381 INGGAGDDFLH
+3381 LNGGAGNDALH

-3406 DTLNG
+3406 DALNG

-3553 ADVDAGDTLTYSI
+3553 TDADAGDTLTYSI

-3585 ALDFETATS
+3585 ALDYETATT
-3594 HTITVQVEDSA
+3594 HTITVQAQDSA
-3605 GATDTT
+3605 NATDTT
-3611 EVTINVTNT
+3611 EITINVTNT

-4000 GGDIVLTATNQAPI
+4000 GGDIVLTATNQAP
-4014 FAQDSYTA
+4014 
-4022 TIARGAEIG
+4022 
-4031 DIITNIAATDADDD
+4031 
-4045 TLTYSITAGNDSG
+4045 
-4058 LFIVDATNGDIKL
+4058 
-4071 ATPDERTDAGDHTLT
+4071 
-4086 ITATDSTGNTDTATV
+4086 
-4101 TITDYAIRGTD
+4101 
-4112 GDDESATRIRGTDG
+4112 
-4126 ADVIYGYGGDDKISG
+4126 
-4141 GAGGDNIFYGGAGD
+4141 
-4155 DNLWSWAGNDILYGG
+4155 
-4170 AGSDI
+4170 
-4175 LTGNL
+4175 
-4180 GIDLLYGGAGGDV
+4180 
-4193 FSGNISIY
+4193 
-4201 AINNIVVDF
+4201 
-4210 SADEGD
+4210 
-4216 RIELQLNAEGTFQ
+4216 TF
-4229 ASSLEELATAA
+4229 T
-4240 GLRFDTSGNKIIE
+4240 
-4253 GHETGEND
+4253 
-4261 ANINDM
+4261 
-4267 VIYRVETGN
+4267 
-4276 IAFVLEDFTDLT
+4276 
-4288 IDMIDLSILGADGDD
+4288 
-4303 TFYGGNGDDRLNGGD
+4303 
-4318 GDDRLDGGSGDD
+4318 
-4330 RLHGL
+4330 
-4335 GGDDRLD
+4335 
-4342 GGSGDDFV
+4342 
-4350 TGFKGD
+4350 
-4356 DVLDGG
+4356 
-4362 SGDDELQGGGGDDRL
+4362 
-4377 DGGDGDDV
+4377 
-4385 LSGDYGNDTLYGG
+4385 
-4398 AGFDTIYGFFGE
+4398 
-4410 DTLHG
+4410 
-4415 GDGTDYLIGGDD
+4415 
-4427 ADIFVLNTGDSGFDA
+4427 
-4442 VADFTPGGGDKIRV
+4442 
-4456 EEFDGV
+4456 
-4462 IPGTIEAFLAAA
+4462 
-4474 NLRVEKVYISDG
+4474 
-4486 VFVADDSLGIHTAIY
+4486 
-4501 ASADSATNGES
+4501 
-4512 GDRLVM
+4512 
-4518 VLEDF
+4518 
-4523 EDDLTLDMFDL
+4523 
-4534 PNATANSAPVFTQE
+4534 
-4548 SYTADSY
+4548 
-4555 RVEGWTV
+4555 
-4562 RLDASG
+4562 
-4568 TAVVVSATDADG
+4568 
-4580 GAVTYAITAGND
+4580 
-4592 AGFFD
+4592 
-4597 IGATNGTISFGAP
+4597 
-4610 DVQIHA
+4610 
-4616 ATHTLTVTATDTA
+4616 
-4629 GNTDTAT
+4629 
-4636 VTVTDGAIRGTDNEE
+4636 
-4651 TLTGSDD
+4651 
-4658 SDHIYGYDG
+4658 
-4667 DDTLYGGGG
+4667 
-4676 DDHIWDNA
+4676 
-4684 GDDTLYGGAGDDWLG
+4684 
-4699 GGDGDDTLY
+4699 
-4708 GVTGNN
+4708 
-4714 GLYGH
+4714 
-4719 GGDDTLYAGDG
+4719 
-4730 GDGLSG
+4730 
-4736 GDGDD
+4736 
-4741 TLYGSAGGDHLN
+4741 
-4753 GGAGDDWLEG
+4753 
-4763 GAGDDWLEG
+4763 
-4772 GAGKDYLHG
+4772 
-4781 GGGADIFML
+4781 
-4790 GSGEDRLGDFTP
+4790 
-4802 SDGDK
+4802 
-4807 IRVDDF
+4807 
-4813 SGAMPTTFEAFLT
+4813 
-4826 AANLR
+4826 
-4831 VEKGHIGVKGFNTS
+4831 
-4845 SDSTITE
+4845 
-4852 NTAIYRGDTLLMVLE
+4852 
-4867 DFTTDLTLDM
+4867 
-4877 FDLPNAT
+4877 
-4884 INTAPTFAQESY
+4884 
-4896 RMLVPHLA
+4896 
-4904 SFGRT
+4904 
-4909 IINVAATDD
+4909 
-4918 DGDALTYSL
+4918 
-4927 TGGEGVFEID
+4927 
-4937 ETNGDIKLAVLDT
+4937 
-4950 VTNIATYKLTV
+4950 
-4961 TATDAAGNSNTAPVT
+4961 
-4976 IFNLTT
+4976 
-4982 RGTNDGETITGSNI
+4982 
-4996 YNINKINSYGGDDT
+4996 
-5010 LYGSD
+5010 
-5015 GRDVLDGGSGDDTLY
+5015 
-5030 GGAGDDWVFGRDG
+5030 
-5043 DDMLYGGDGDDI
+5043 
-5055 IEGFDGDDTLY
+5055 
-5066 GGDGDDKLYG
+5066 
-5076 NEGDDT
+5076 
-5082 LDSGSGDDYL
+5082 
-5092 WGGEY
+5092 
-5097 ADIFVL
+5097 
-5103 GSGSDT
+5103 
-5109 VSDFTPSE
+5109 
-5117 GDKIRVDDFI
+5117 
-5127 GAMPGSVE
+5127 
-5135 AFLTAANLRVEK
+5135 
-5147 GHIKVEGFN
+5147 
-5156 SGRDSTATENTA
+5156 
-5168 IYRGDTLLMV
+5168 
-5178 LEDFTDDLT
+5178 
-5187 LDMFDL
+5187 
-5193 PNATAN
+5193 
-5199 NAPTFA
+5199 

-5221 TVASATA
+5221 TVATATA
-5228 TDAEGDTLT
+5228 SDADGDALT

-5281 AGNAGTATVT
+5281 AGNTGTATVT

-5355 GDGSDKLDGSSGTD
+5355 GAGSDKLDGSSGTD

-5419 ISSFEDLESAFGVRF
+5419 ISSFEDLESAFGLRF

-5465 LMVVEDSVDITFDMI
+5465 LMVVEDSIDITLDMI

-5569 DDLLGRDILVNFDA
+5569 DDLLGRDILVGFDA
-5583 GAGDKIRVHVD
+5583 DAGDKIRVHVD

-5605 TDAGLRIDYHT
+5605 TDAGLRIGYHT
-5616 FHGMPLPHGA
+5616 FHGISLSLRA

-5659 VNEPANQAPTFA
+5659 VNEPANQAPEFA

-5680 ENAEAGS
+5680 ENAESGS

-5695 DAGDTL
+5695 DADAGDTL

-5716 DTIIDNT
+5716 DTIIDNA

-5758 AGLTDTAT
+5758 AGLTDTAE

-5780 DADRIGGTADAD
+5780 DDDRIGGTADAD

-5807 GDDTL
+5807 GADTL
-5812 YGGTGNDVIHGS
+5812 YGGTGNDVLHGS
-5824 GGSDTLYGGA
+5824 GDNDTLYGGA
-5834 GDDTLDGGAGLDM
+5834 GDDTLDGGAGLDT
-5847 HYGGDGD
+5847 HYGGEGD

-5892 PASVLPSLDV
+5892 PASVVPSLDV

-5962 MFAMSH
+5962 MFDLSH
-5968 GIINRAPEFAQET
+5968 GIINRAPEFAQKS
-5981 YTATLAETAETGS
+5981 YTTTLAETAETGS
-5994 AVVTVAASDAD
+5994 AVVTVAATDAD

-6039 DYETATSHNLTIKAQ
+6039 DFETATSHNLTIKAQ

-6063 EVVVHVTDTNDNAPI
+6063 KVVVHVTDANDNAPI
-6078 FDAATHKVEIP
+6078 FDAATHSVEIP
-6089 ELTEIGTVLT
+6089 ELTEIGTTLT

-6145 SHRLVVQASDSVST
+6145 SHRLVVQASDGVST

-6179 AANTEEITA
+6179 AANTEEIAA

-6196 THDDPNGYQGG
+6196 THDDPNGYEGG

-6264 EETVQRVVIKPDEA
+6264 EEVVQRVVIKPDAE
-6278 DADKDQTYTAEADK
+6278 DADKDKTYTAEADK

-6337 GIGNQMASDGADSIT
+6337 GIGNQMASDGSDSIT

-6377 SADDGYE
+6377 SQDDGYE

-6445 DPLSVDEVREAYS
+6445 DPLSVDEVREVYS

-6478 DDFLGGDGAIGFDII
+6478 DDFLGGDGAIGFEII

>member
-32 IRITIIDPDIS
+32 IRVTIVDPDIS

-80 NIIYAYAFHTYEGT
+80 NIIYNYAFHTDEGT

-116 GYSGDDILN
+116 GYSGDDTLN

-185 LYGGDGDDALFGH
+185 LYGGDGDDDLFGH

-231 SGWRGNDHLYGGDGD
+231 SGWRGDDHLYGGDGD
-246 DILYSGEGDDRL
+246 DILYSGDGDDRL

-264 DTLEGGSGDDWLIGW
+264 DTLYGGEGDDWLIGAL
-279 SGDDTFYGGEG
+279 GDDTLYGGAG
-290 NDWLLGGI
+290 KDWLLGGV
-298 GADTFVLGVGGD
+298 GADIFVLGTGGD
-310 TVVDFTPY
+310 TVVDFNPS
-318 HIAITSSGITSTP
+318 HIPVNLGGISFSG
-331 DNGDKIRI
+331 DGDKIRI

-351 ALLTATNLR
+351 SLLTATNLR
-360 VVKGHISVDGFNSDT
+360 VVKGHISVGDVTYST
-375 DDATTENTAIYR
+375 ADDATTENTAIYR
-387 GNTLRMVLEDFTQD
+387 GNTLLMVLEDFDDD

-407 DLPNATTDIIGTPGD
+407 DLPNATTNIIGTPGDDTIRGTPGD

-436 RGGDDTIDGGGGDDD
+436 RGGDDTIDGGDGDDD

-533 YGGAGDDT
+533 YGGRGDDT

-607 DKIRVD
+607 DKIRVET
-613 GFTGTMP
+613 FTGTMP
-620 ATLGDLLTA
+620 ATVGDLLTA

-641 DGLNS
+641 DGTNS
-646 TTDKASKAN
+646 TTDKASKQN

-670 FDANLTL
+670 FTDDLTL

-925 GNFDASSLEALLVSG
+925 GNFDASSLEALLASG

-979 IAVLEDFTDLTYDM
+979 IAVLEDVTDLTYDM

-1035 FNGGFGDDHIYGGA
+1035 LNGGFGDDHIYGGA

-1226 TFAQDSYSAT
+1226 TFAQ
-1236 IVETAGTG
+1236 E
-1244 SASIGRVLVAVQA
+1244 
-1257 SDADAGDTLTY
+1257 
-1268 SITAGNDARLFAIN
+1268 
-1282 EDGEITLAV
+1282 
-1291 PDVRTNP
+1291 
-1298 ATHTLMVTATD
+1298 
-1309 GVGNSDTATVTITDS
+1309 
-1324 SIRGTD
+1324 
-1330 DEESMTGGN
+1330 
-1339 EQDFIYGYGG
+1339 
-1349 DDVLYGGDGDDYLS
+1349 
-1363 GGDDDDTLYGGEGND
+1363 
-1378 YVGGGRGDDILYGA
+1378 
-1392 DGNDRISGY
+1392 
-1401 YGDDTLYGGDG
+1401 
-1412 DDVLYG
+1412 
-1418 GHDDDTLY
+1418 
-1426 GGAGD
+1426 
-1431 DRLDGGYDRDTLY
+1431 
-1444 GGAGNDYLYGNYGYD
+1444 
-1459 ILIGGVGNNI
+1459 
-1469 LRGGRDVDI
+1469 
-1478 FVLNTDAFG
+1478 
-1487 VDTVVD
+1487 
-1493 FYGIDYG
+1493 
-1500 GWWVGTSRIR
+1500 
-1510 VYVDDATET
+1510 
-1519 DTLEELYAAANIRE
+1519 
-1533 EQGHIQVEGQNSSY
+1533 
-1547 DDETKTN
+1547 
-1554 TAIYKIVG
+1554 
-1562 EADSA
+1562 
-1567 ENGKTDDVLIMVL
+1567 
-1580 EDVYRPLTR
+1580 
-1589 DDFEVVEGKYLD
+1589 
-1601 GIPNQA
+1601 
-1607 PTFAQN
+1607 
-1613 SYTATITRGAEAGD
+1613 
-1627 IITNIAATDAD
+1627 
-1638 SDTLTYAITNGNDA
+1638 
-1652 GLFIVDATNGDIKLA
+1652 
-1667 TPETRTGA
+1667 
-1675 GDHTLTIT
+1675 
-1683 ATDAAGN
+1683 
-1690 TDTATVTITDYAIRG
+1690 
-1705 TDAQDALHGTTD
+1705 
-1717 GDTIYGYG
+1717 
-1725 GSDTITG
+1725 
-1732 GDGSDV
+1732 
-1738 LWGGSGVDIIYGGG
+1738 
-1752 ATDVLSGGE
+1752 
-1761 GDDIIYGGDGDD
+1761 
-1773 VIYGNEGDDT
+1773 
-1783 IYGGAGRDLIKGQGG
+1783 
-1798 ADSFVLNT
+1798 
-1806 DATSS
+1806 
-1811 ADMDVIGGFSVASG
+1811 
-1825 DKIRVESFNGVMPK
+1825 
-1839 TIEAFLAAANLRAET
+1839 
-1854 GEFDNFG
+1854 
-1861 TNNTIIYKVVGGDN
+1861 
-1875 GESDDIALM
+1875 
-1884 ALVYFSEDL
+1884 
-1893 TLDMFDLPNAT
+1893 
-1904 ANQAPTFA
+1904 
-1912 QDSYSATI
+1912 
-1920 AQGAEVGDI
+1920 
-1929 ITNIAATDAD
+1929 
-1939 SDTLIYAI
+1939 
-1947 TAGNDAGLFIVDATN
+1947 
-1962 GDIKLATP
+1962 
-1970 ETRTGAGDH
+1970 
-1979 TLTITA
+1979 
-1985 TDAAGNSDT
+1985 
-1994 ATVTITDYAIRGTDG
+1994 
-2009 EDSMTGSDE
+2009 
-2018 TDFIY
+2018 
-2023 GYGGDDTLNGGA
+2023 
-2035 GGDWIDGYDGDDML
+2035 
-2049 YGGDDADA
+2049 
-2057 VWGGGGADTLYGG
+2057 
-2070 AGDDWLF
+2070 
-2077 GEGGDDRLYGGDGG
+2077 
-2091 DVLYGNEGDDRL
+2091 
-2103 SGDAGGDWLYGQDGD
+2103 
-2118 DRLYGNDG
+2118 
-2126 DDWIAGHSGDDT
+2126 
-2138 LSGGAGDDTLR
+2138 
-2149 GDSGGDDLHGGAGD
+2149 
-2163 DVLYGSGGDDTLYG
+2163 
-2177 DAGDDTLH
+2177 
-2185 GGSASDV
+2185 
-2192 LYGDAGAD
+2192 
-2200 TLNGSYGGD
+2200 
-2209 VIYGGVDNDILNGG
+2209 
-2223 AGDDLLEGSAGNDTL
+2223 
-2238 YGGAGSDYLRGDSLA
+2238 
-2253 VIGTEIFTG
+2253 
-2262 PADADIF
+2262 
-2269 VLNTADSGTDT
+2269 
-2280 ITDFTPSDG
+2280 
-2289 DKIRIEEFT
+2289 
-2298 GAIPATVEA
+2298 
-2307 FLTAANL
+2307 
-2314 RVEKGHIKVDAWA
+2314 
-2327 NINIPTDDSAITNTA
+2327 
-2342 IYSGDRLVM
+2342 
-2351 VLEDFT
+2351 
-2357 DDLTLDMFDLPNAIT
+2357 
-2372 NTAPTFA
+2372 
-2379 QDSYSASIARGAEI
+2379 
-2393 GDIITNIAAT
+2393 
-2403 DADSDT
+2403 
-2409 LTYAITNGNDSGLF
+2409 
-2423 IVDATNGDI
+2423 
-2432 KLAVPNQRTNPGDHT
+2432 
-2447 LTLTATDTAGNTDTA
+2447 
-2462 TVTITDYA
+2462 
-2470 IRGTD
+2470 
-2475 VQDVFHG
+2475 
-2482 TADGNAIYGY
+2482 
-2492 DGDDT
+2492 
-2497 LHGGQSDDIL
+2497 
-2507 YGGSGDDTLWGYQGA
+2507 
-2522 DIFVLNTD
+2522 
-2530 DSGFDVVR
+2530 
-2538 DFNAVGGD
+2538 
-2546 FNGSEGDKIR
+2546 
-2556 MTEFVSVMPTTIES
+2556 
-2570 FLTAANLR
+2570 
-2578 VVRDHI
+2578 
-2584 DANGDSDYSGP
+2584 
-2595 NTAIFR
+2595 
-2601 GDKLVMVLEYFTKD
+2601 
-2615 LTLDM
+2615 
-2620 FDLPNAT
+2620 
-2627 PNTAPVFTQES
+2627 
-2638 YSESIAWTP
+2638 
-2647 RTDIVRTVAVVSA
+2647 
-2660 TDADGDTLT
+2660 
-2669 YAITAGNDAGL
+2669 
-2680 FDIDGQGN
+2680 
-2688 ITLAVPDEPTDAT
+2688 
-2701 DHTLTVTAT
+2701 
-2710 DTAGNTATAT
+2710 
-2720 VTITDFAIRGT
+2720 
-2731 DDGETITG
+2731 
-2739 SDERDVIYGYGG
+2739 
-2751 DDTLYGGDG
+2751 
-2760 NDLIH
+2760 
-2765 GTAGDDIIYGG
+2765 
-2776 AGRDILVGG
+2776 
-2785 NNNDYLYGG
+2785 
-2794 AGDDELRGGYGDDTL
+2794 
-2809 DGGAGDDKLYGGGGD
+2809 
-2824 DTLYGGEGNDALA
+2824 
-2837 GHEGDDTLDG
+2837 
-2847 GEGVDGLYGWSGDD
+2847 
-2861 TLYGGAGDDYLVG
+2861 
-2874 GAGAD
+2874 
-2879 IFVLGSGDDTVRD
+2879 
-2892 FTPSDGDKIRV
+2892 
-2903 ADFTGVMP
+2903 
-2911 RGIEAFLTAANLRVE
+2911 
-2926 KGHIQIDELF
+2926 
-2936 NDNYRHIYLGHDSD
+2936 
-2950 TTENTAIYKGDK
+2950 
-2962 LLMVLEDFD
+2962 
-2971 ADLTLDMFDLPNAT
+2971 
-2985 PNTAPVFTQTS
+2985 
-2996 YTATLAETA
+2996 
-3005 AIGSAVIAMQATD
+3005 
-3018 ADAGDTLT
+3018 
-3026 YSITGGD
+3026 
-3033 GLFAINNDG
+3033 
-3042 EITLT
+3042 
-3047 GALDYET
+3047 
-3054 ATSHTL
+3054 
-3060 TVQVED
+3060 
-3066 SGGLTTATTTEVT
+3066 
-3079 INVTDVTEPNIIRG
+3079 
-3093 TDEGDRGSTRLI
+3093 
-3105 GTDDADAIYGL
+3105 
-3116 GGHDDILGNAGDD
+3116 
-3129 TLYGGSGDDKLS
+3129 
-3141 GGDGND
+3141 
-3147 VIYGGSGRDGL
+3147 
-3158 YDYFGGINLFHGGL
+3158 
-3172 DADFFFFAVGSDHA
+3172 
-3186 SNDVSTNIIVDFN
+3186 
-3199 TEEGDAIGL
+3199 
-3208 RGLRISGTFEVSSLE
+3208 
-3223 ELASTAGLRFD
+3223 
-3234 TSGNKVIKGHESG
+3234 
-3247 ENDADI
+3247 
-3253 NDMVIYK
+3253 
-3260 GDAVVAVLED
+3260 
-3270 FTDLTLDMIYLVVTG
+3270 
-3285 SDDDDIIYGGDG
+3285 
-3297 GNQIEGKGGD
+3297 
-3307 DTIYGGA
+3307 
-3314 GKDYL
+3314 
-3319 YGFSGDDTLYG
+3319 
-3330 GADDDHI
+3330 
-3337 QGMEGDDTL
+3337 
-3346 YGGAGDDYLVGG
+3346 
-3358 SGTNQLNGGAGAD
+3358 
-3371 YLVGGSGIDQ
+3371 
-3381 INGGAGDDFLH
+3381 
-3392 GNDGDDVLYGGAGD
+3392 
-3406 DTLNG
+3406 
-3411 QGGADIFVL
+3411 
-3420 DADDAGVDIVRDFT
+3420 
-3434 PSDGDNSDG
+3434 
-3443 DKIRVAE
+3443 
-3450 FDGVIP
+3450 
-3456 GSIEAFLTAA
+3456 
-3466 NLRVEKGHITRP
+3466 
-3478 NHDSYRD
+3478 
-3485 SETIENTAIYSGDTL
+3485 
-3500 VMVLEDFTADLT
+3500 
-3512 LDMFDLPNATPNTAP
+3512 
-3527 VFTQTSYT
+3527 
-3535 ATLAETAAIGSAV
+3535 
-3548 IAMQA
+3548 
-3553 ADVDAGDTLTYSI
+3553 
-3566 TGGDGLFAI
+3566 
-3575 NNDGEITLTG
+3575 
-3585 ALDFETATS
+3585 
-3594 HTITVQVEDSA
+3594 
-3605 GATDTT
+3605 
-3611 EVTINVTNT
+3611 
-3620 IFRGWDGSDAVDL
+3620 
-3633 RFRDDYKW
+3633 
-3641 DTIYGLGGDDRL
+3641 
-3653 LGGTRAD
+3653 
-3660 TIYGGAGDD
+3660 
-3669 EIGGYGGDDRLYGGE
+3669 
-3684 GDDYIRGWAGD
+3684 
-3695 DKIYGGAGDDRLY
+3695 
-3708 GQTGRDLLKGGA
+3708 
-3720 GKDLFIVSAYPE
+3720 
-3732 TNTAADSD
+3732 
-3740 VIVDLS
+3740 
-3746 IAEGER
+3746 
-3752 LELLVK
+3752 
-3758 PDDQGV
+3758 
-3764 FRISSFEDFETAHGV
+3764 
-3779 RFDTSGNKIIEG
+3779 
-3791 HESGEN
+3791 
-3797 DADINDTVIYRGD
+3797 
-3810 VIVAVI
+3810 
-3816 EDAHITFD
+3816 
-3824 MIDWEVIGG
+3824 
-3833 ADADT
+3833 
-3838 LYGGEGDDLVLSMGG
+3838 
-3853 NDALYGLG
+3853 
-3861 GDDILSG
+3861 
-3868 GDGDDFLDGGS
+3868 
-3879 GQNVLMGKDG
+3879 
-3889 ADTFVLNLDGSS
+3889 
-3901 TTTISD
+3901 
-3907 FGRGNDK
+3907 
-3914 ISLVIDELTI
+3914 
-3924 SALNRLFSND
+3924 
-3934 LRVERA
+3934 
-3940 HTSMEGFVDPYDR
+3940 
-3953 DSIENTIIYKV
+3953 
-3964 VGEAD
+3964 
-3969 STTNGESDD
+3969 
-3978 VLLVVLQDF
+3978 
-3987 DDALTYQ
+3987 
-3994 MFGLSA
+3994 
-4000 GGDIVLTATNQAPI
+4000 
-4014 FAQDSYTA
+4014 SYTA

-4031 DIITNIAATDADDD
+4031 DIITNIAATDAGD
-4045 TLTYSITAGNDSG
+4045 TLTYSVTAGNDSG
-4058 LFIVDATNGDIKL
+4058 LFIVDVTNGDIKL
-4071 ATPDERTDAGDHTLT
+4071 AVPNQRTNPGDHTFT
-4086 ITATDSTGNTDTATV
+4086 ITATDTAGNSDTATV

-4534 PNATANSAPVFTQE
+4534 PNATANTAPTFAQDSYSATLVENTEFGSVVVVVQASDVDAGDTLTYSITAGNDAGLFAINEDGEISLAGALDYETATTHTISVQVEDSAGLTDTAEVTVSVTDWVEFNIIRGTDGHDTLRGTDGADAIYGLGGHDTLYGGAGNDVFSDAEGVNLIYSGAGKDWIIVRPNPYSTIAKIWDGTAESEGISLDDYNPATNIIVDFNAEEGDAINIFGIYAPGDSYHAADIETLAETSEIRFDTSGNKIIEGYESGENDADINDTVVYKIRGVADNLADRPSDDIDDHVLVVLEDFTDISFDFIRLATHGGAGDDTLRGGAGENWLYGGPGDDTLYGEGGDDMLAGWSGDDVMYGGAGDDTFFGGGGGDTFFGGAGDNLLSANGGIGQDGADIFVLNTDATGTDTVRDFNAAQGDKIRIYVDDASAITSIGDLNLRVEQGHIRVDGIDNVYGDWNTIENTAIYKGDALIMVLEDITHTLTLDMFDVVEGSLADAYSSGVNQTPTNSAPTFAQE
-4548 SYTADSY
+4548 SY
-4555 RVEGWTV
+4555 
-4562 RLDASG
+4562 
-4568 TAVVVSATDADG
+4568 SATIAQGAEIGDIITNIAAQDADDDTL
-4580 GAVTYAITAGND
+4580 TYAITAGND
-4592 AGFFD
+4592 AGLFIVD
-4597 IGATNGTISFGAP
+4597 ATNGDIKL
-4610 DVQIHA
+4610 
-4616 ATHTLTVTATDTA
+4616 ATPETKTDAGDHTLTLTATDAA
-4629 GNTDTAT
+4629 GNADTAT
-4636 VTVTDGAIRGTDNEE
+4636 VTITDYAMRGTDE
-4651 TLTGSDD
+4651 DD
-4658 SDHIYGYDG
+4658 RGVTYIVGVNGADNTIYGYSGDDALHGLGG
-4667 DDTLYGGGG
+4667 DDTIYGGAGKDYLTGGRGDDALYAGAGNDRLEGWLGDDVLYGGAG
-4676 DDHIWDNA
+4676 DDEFWGGHGSDILYGGSGADFISGGSGADLLYGGADGDVFDARVTNSSENVNIVVDFNADESDRIELFFFRVEGTFQFQPSSLESLATATGLRFDISGDTTIEGYESGENDANINDTVIYRDDAIIMVLEDFTGLTVDMIDLDLFGNGDDNIIYGGNGNDTISGGHA
-4684 GDDTLYGGAGDDWLG
+4684 ANSDNRLEYGDDTLYGGAGDDVLYG
-4699 GGDGDDTLY
+4699 LEDNDTLY
-4708 GVTGNN
+4708 
-4714 GLYGH
+4714 
-4719 GGDDTLYAGDG
+4719 
-4730 GDGLSG
+4730 
-4736 GDGDD
+4736 
-4741 TLYGSAGGDHLN
+4741 
-4753 GGAGDDWLEG
+4753 GGAGDDRLFGGGHDDVLYG
-4763 GAGDDWLEG
+4763 GAGDDSIVG
-4772 GAGKDYLHG
+4772 GH
-4781 GGGADIFML
+4781 GADVFVLNLDDAGVDLIH
-4790 GSGEDRLGDFTP
+4790 DFDP
-4802 SDGDK
+4802 DEGDK
-4807 IRVDDF
+4807 IRLEGF
-4813 SGAMPTTFEAFLT
+4813 TGAPPETMEAFLT

-4831 VEKGHIGVKGFNTS
+4831 VEKGDIKLDYTLN
-4845 SDSTITE
+4845 DSASFE
-4852 NTAIYRGDTLLMVLE
+4852 NTALYHGDRLVMVLE
-4867 DFTTDLTLDM
+4867 DFEDDLTLDM

-4884 INTAPTFAQESY
+4884 INTAPTFAQETY
-4896 RMLVPHLA
+4896 TA
-4904 SFGRT
+4904 T
-4909 IINVAATDD
+4909 IAQGAEVGDIITNIAATDA
-4918 DGDALTYSL
+4918 DGDTLTYAI
-4927 TGGEGVFEID
+4927 TAGNDAGKFIID
-4937 ETNGDIKLAVLDT
+4937 ATNGDIKHAVPNEWAYLSPRT
-4950 VTNIATYKLTV
+4950 LTV
-4961 TATDAAGNSNTAPVT
+4961 TATDTAGNTDTATVTITDYALRGTDGADRHGSNDLPSFIYGYGGNDRISGGNSNDTLYGGSGSDILHGEGGNDILWGGVGDDILHGGVGNDRILGENGNDMLYGGWGNDR
-4976 IFNLTT
+4976 IFGEDGDDILS
-4982 RGTNDGETITGSNI
+4982 GGWHNDYLVGHFGADTLYGDAGNDRI
-4996 YNINKINSYGGDDT
+4996 YGDDGDDT
-5010 LYGSD
+5010 LHGGAGIDYLRGGADADTFVLGSGGDRVADFTPDDGDKIRVDDFTGVMPATLDAFLAAANLRVEKGHIRVDGYHTATDNFRIENTAIYRGDTLLMVLEDFTADLTLDMFDVRDDIINIARGAEIGSTVAVVSTAEDADGVTYAITAGNDAGLFDINADGQITLAMPDVWTYPATHTLTVTITDGAGNTDATTVTIADYAIRGNDNDDDGLGSNVLWGGDGADTIYGYG
-5015 GRDVLDGGSGDDTLY
+5015 GRDSIKGYYGDDILHGGGGDDFFDGGYGDDTLY
-5030 GGAGDDWVFGRDG
+5030 GGAGDDWVRGWYGDDTFYGGTGNDTLYGDSGRDTLYGDAGNDWLSGDWGDDTLYGGTGNDRLDGNWGDDTLHGNAGNDWLSGWDG
-5043 DDMLYGGDGDDI
+5043 DDTLHGGAGRDSLDGGDDDDTLYGDAGDDYLDGDDGDDALYGGDGDDYLDGRAGDDTLYGGDGDDNLWGWSNNDILYGDDGNDTLNGGNYNDILHGGDGDDVLTGGYGDDILTGGAGADSFVLVGSRYSYYGIDTVTDFTPDDGDKIRVDDYTMTTTRLGTFLYYGDWRMERGHISADGLNSESDSADIENTAIYKVVNGGDDVLIMVLEDFTDEITLDMFDLPNAIVHHAPVVAQDSYTATLAEDAAIGSAVLTVSASDLDGDAVRYSISGGNGLFAINANGEITVTGALDYETATSHTLTLVAWDGKHAIYDSAEIVINIEDVNEAPMFSADSYSAELAETAAIGSAVIADGSAPSDDADDDIGLSSFPITIVGGARPFTLVGEVYGVTVIYTIHSDSQEADTDNEFIPLVVSDADTDADAGNEFIPLVASDADAGDVLTYSI
-5055 IEGFDGDDTLY
+5055 IAGNDAGLFGIDSATGALHLASTLDYETATSHTITIQVEDTAGLTDTAEVTINVTDVDETPEFAQDSYSASIARGAEVGDIITNIAATDPEGDTLTYAITAGNDAGLFIVDITNGDIKLAVPDKRTGAGDRTLTIAATDTAGNTADATVTITDYAVRGTDGNDTFHGRDGADFIYGYGGNDHLYGIDGDDTLYGGAGNDYLEGMDGDDTLYGGAGDDDLDGMDGDDTLY
-5066 GGDGDDKLYG
+5066 GGDGDDYLFG
-5076 NEGDDT
+5076 ENGDDT
-5082 LDSGSGDDYL
+5082 LSGGAGDDYLYGDFYKGAGDDILDGGSGDDDL
-5092 WGGEY
+5092 WGGAGDDILDGGAGDDDLWGGAGDDILDGGAGDDDLWGGAGDDILNGGSGDDDLWGGAGDDILDGGAGNDDLWGGGGDDILDGGAGNDDVRGGNDDGTLYGGAGNDRLNGEGGDDTLY
-5097 ADIFVL
+5097 GGDGKDYLRGGDDADIFVL
-5103 GSGSDT
+5103 GSENDT
-5109 VSDFTPSE
+5109 VVDFTPSD
-5117 GDKIRVDDFI
+5117 GDKIRIADFT
-5127 GAMPGSVE
+5127 GAKPATIE

-5147 GHIKVEGFN
+5147 GDINVPSNGFD
-5156 SGRDSTATENTA
+5156 RDNDDADIENTA
-5168 IYRGDTLLMV
+5168 IYQGDTLLMV

-5193 PNATAN
+5193 PNAVAN

-5205 QNSYTATIA
+5205 QDSYSASIA
-5214 RGAEIGS
+5214 QGAEVGDII
-5221 TVASATA
+5221 TNIAA

-5268 AGDHTL
+5268 AGDYTL

-5569 DDLLGRDILVNFDA
+5569 DDLLGRDILVGFDA
-5583 GAGDKIRVHVD
+5583 DAGDKIRVHVD

-5605 TDAGLRIDYHT
+5605 TDAGLRIGYHT
-5616 FHGMPLPHGA
+5616 SHGISLSLGA

-5646 TTSTLTFDMFDVV
+5646 TTSTSTLTFDMFDVV

-5671 QDSYTATLA
+5671 QDSYSATLA

-5687 AVVTVQAT
+5687 AVVTVRASDT

-5716 DTIIDNT
+5716 DTIIDNA
-5723 PPFAIDANTGAITLT
+5723 PPFAIDANSGAITLT

-5758 AGLTDTAT
+5758 AGLTDTAE

-5812 YGGTGNDVIHGS
+5812 YGGTGNDVLHGS

-5834 GDDTLDGGAGLDM
+5834 GDDTLDGGAGLDT
-5847 HYGGDGD
+5847 HYGGEGD

-5892 PASVLPSLDV
+5892 PASVVPSLDV

-5968 GIINRAPEFAQET
+5968 GIINRAPEFAQES

-5994 AVVTVAASDAD
+5994 AVVTVAATDAD

-6014 IGGDGGGD
+6014 IGGDGGSD

-6039 DYETATSHNLTIKAQ
+6039 DFEVATSHNLTIKAQ

-6063 EVVVHVTDTNDNAPI
+6063 KVVVRVTDANDNAPI
-6078 FDAATHKVEIP
+6078 FDAATHRVEIP
-6089 ELTEIGTVLT
+6089 ELTEIGTTLT

-6145 SHRLVVQASDSVST
+6145 SHRLVVQATDGVST

-6179 AANTEEITA
+6179 AANTDEIAA

-6196 THDDPNGYQGG
+6196 THDDPNGYEGG

-6264 EETVQRVVIKPDEA
+6264 EDVVQRVVIKPDAE
-6278 DADKDQTYTAEADK
+6278 DADKDKTYTAEADK

-6363 QLKQSDIDAGNIDL
+6363 QIKQSDIDAGNIDL
-6377 SADDGYE
+6377 SQDDGYE

-6406 NFSIGENGVQMDGI
+6406 NFSIGDNGVQMDGI

-6478 DDFLGGDGAIGFDII
+6478 DDFLGGPDSVGFEIV

>member
-1 MSSMFHIGTIPMVQ
+1 MSIL
-15 SSQGF
+15 SSLNPYSYDYSSDVIIALGH
-20 VTADDASGVNTG
+20 VVRDDASGANAG
-32 IRITIIDPDIS
+32 IILKVADSSAGITADSFVI
-43 LTDFSVSDDRFE
+43 SDDRFE
-55 LVADGS
+55 IVQSGFEIVQSDGKWTLM
-61 QRAFLKLKVGQSL
+61 LKAGESL
-74 CEETSV
+74 
-80 NIIYAYAFHTYEGT
+80 
-94 TGYIEMPLSF
+94 GYRESASM
-104 TISMYTD
+104 TISVTD
-111 GDFIH
+111 DAGNTDWIKAIVASRNIDGEVFH
-116 GYSGDDILN
+116 GNGDDGILY
-125 GGAGDDKMYGV
+125 GSADD
-136 EGDDTL
+136 D
-142 SGGAGDDNIIGG
+142 I
-154 LGDDTIYG
+154 IYG
-162 GVGDDRLDGDG
+162 GG
-173 TTYDISEGGDDT
+173 
-185 LYGGDGDDALFGH
+185 
-198 AGDDTLYGGDGDD
+198 
-211 YLSGNIGDDI
+211 
-221 LYGDA
+221 
-226 GDDRL
+226 
-231 SGWRGNDHLYGGDGD
+231 
-246 DILYSGEGDDRL
+246 
-258 YGNAGD
+258 YGN
-264 DTLEGGSGDDWLIGW
+264 E
-279 SGDDTFYGGEG
+279 
-290 NDWLLGGI
+290 
-298 GADTFVLGVGGD
+298 V
-310 TVVDFTPY
+310 
-318 HIAITSSGITSTP
+318 
-331 DNGDKIRI
+331 
-339 DSFTG
+339 
-344 TMPATVE
+344 
-351 ALLTATNLR
+351 
-360 VVKGHISVDGFNSDT
+360 
-375 DDATTENTAIYR
+375 
-387 GNTLRMVLEDFTQD
+387 
-401 LTLDMF
+401 
-407 DLPNATTDIIGTPGD
+407 
-422 DTLNGGSDDDTIRG
+422 
-436 RGGDDTIDGGGGDDD
+436 
-451 IRGGSGD
+451 
-458 DTIDGGSGDDE
+458 
-469 IRGRGGDDT
+469 
-478 IDGGSGDDE
+478 
-487 LRGNRGD
+487 
-494 DAISGSGGDDDLHG
+494 
-508 GKGDDTIYGDEGND
+508 
-522 ILRGKA
+522 
-528 GDDTL
+528 L
-533 YGGAGDDT
+533 YGGAGDDVLN
-541 FYGKAGDDTLYG
+541 GRDGSDVLYG
-553 GAGDDELRG
+553 GVGNNSLLG
-562 GKGDDILYGG
+562 GRGDDIY
-572 SGDDT
+572 
-577 LTGGKGADIFVLN
+577 VLN
-590 TDATGTDTITDF
+590 TDATGTDTLSNFSISISSWG
-602 NANDG
+602 N
-607 DKIRVD
+607 DKIRVHVD
-613 GFTGTMP
+613 DATGID
-620 ATLGDLLTA
+620 TLDELYEA
-629 ANLRVVKGHISV
+629 ANLRVEKGHISV
-641 DGLNS
+641 EGLS
-646 TTDKASKAN
+646 RDYTDWDEKFN
-655 TAIYKGDTLLMVLED
+655 TAIYKGDTL
-670 FDANLTL
+670 
-677 DMFDLPNATPIPIN
+677 I
-691 NAPTF
+691 
-696 AQETYTATIARGA
+696 
-709 ESGDII
+709 
-715 TNIAATDPEGDTLTY
+715 
-730 SITAGNDAGLFIV
+730 
-743 DATNGDIKLAT
+743 
-754 PDTRTDAGDHTL
+754 
-766 TLTVTDSA
+766 
-774 GNTATA
+774 
-780 TVTITDY
+780 
-787 AIRGTD
+787 
-793 GDDLHTANGLYGDDE
+793 
-808 GDDTIYGNAGDDHI
+808 
-822 RGGAGDDTLYGGAG
+822 
-836 DDRVFGDG
+836 
-844 GDDTIYGGAG
+844 
-854 DDHIFAEG
+854 
-862 GNDTLYGGRGDD
+862 
-874 YVSGGDGG
+874 
-882 TNLLYGGAGADL
+882 
-894 FEVGV
+894 
-899 RFVGTDIVVDFN
+899 
-911 AEDDDHL
+911 
-918 ELFIYAD
+918 
-925 GNFDASSLEALLVSG
+925 
-940 GFRLDT
+940 
-946 SGNKIIE
+946 
-953 GYESGENDADIHDT
+953 
-967 VIYYEGHKGETV
+967 
-979 IAVLEDFTDLTYDM
+979 
-993 FNLKIYDFG
+993 
-1002 DDDNTIRGTAE
+1002 
-1013 VSNHISGGHGDDTL
+1013 
-1027 YGGSGEDR
+1027 
-1035 FNGGFGDDHIYGGA
+1035 
-1049 GYDRIQGSVGDDTL
+1049 
-1063 YGGDGDD
+1063 
-1070 RFWGSTGDDI
+1070 
-1080 LYGGADNDWLYGGDG
+1080 
-1095 DDTLYGGDGD
+1095 
-1105 DILVGDAYGRDGGA
+1105 
-1119 DIFALNADDA
+1119 
-1129 GVDIVRGFAPS
+1129 
-1140 DGDKIRVDAFTG
+1140 
-1152 TIPATIEAFFTT
+1152 
-1164 ANLRVEKGHIA
+1164 
-1175 RPNYDS
+1175 
-1181 QRDDESI
+1181 
-1188 ENTAIYSGD
+1188 
-1197 TLLMV
+1197 MV
-1202 LEDFTDDLTL
+1202 LEDFTHDLTFG
-1212 DMFDLPNADTNNAP
+1212 MFEVVEGKYSYGTPNQAP
-1226 TFAQDSYSAT
+1226 TFAQDSYT
-1236 IVETAGTG
+1236 
-1244 SASIGRVLVAVQA
+1244 ASIA
-1257 SDADAGDTLTY
+1257 
-1268 SITAGNDARLFAIN
+1268 
-1282 EDGEITLAV
+1282 
-1291 PDVRTNP
+1291 
-1298 ATHTLMVTATD
+1298 
-1309 GVGNSDTATVTITDS
+1309 
-1324 SIRGTD
+1324 
-1330 DEESMTGGN
+1330 
-1339 EQDFIYGYGG
+1339 
-1349 DDVLYGGDGDDYLS
+1349 
-1363 GGDDDDTLYGGEGND
+1363 
-1378 YVGGGRGDDILYGA
+1378 
-1392 DGNDRISGY
+1392 
-1401 YGDDTLYGGDG
+1401 
-1412 DDVLYG
+1412 
-1418 GHDDDTLY
+1418 
-1426 GGAGD
+1426 
-1431 DRLDGGYDRDTLY
+1431 
-1444 GGAGNDYLYGNYGYD
+1444 
-1459 ILIGGVGNNI
+1459 
-1469 LRGGRDVDI
+1469 
-1478 FVLNTDAFG
+1478 
-1487 VDTVVD
+1487 
-1493 FYGIDYG
+1493 
-1500 GWWVGTSRIR
+1500 
-1510 VYVDDATET
+1510 
-1519 DTLEELYAAANIRE
+1519 
-1533 EQGHIQVEGQNSSY
+1533 
-1547 DDETKTN
+1547 
-1554 TAIYKIVG
+1554 
-1562 EADSA
+1562 
-1567 ENGKTDDVLIMVL
+1567 
-1580 EDVYRPLTR
+1580 
-1589 DDFEVVEGKYLD
+1589 
-1601 GIPNQA
+1601 
-1607 PTFAQN
+1607 
-1613 SYTATITRGAEAGD
+1613 RGAEAGD

-1638 SDTLTYAITNGNDA
+1638 DDTLTYAITAGNDS

-1667 TPETRTGA
+1667 VPEMRTNA
-1675 GDHTLTIT
+1675 TDHILTLT

-1825 DKIRVESFNGVMPK
+1825 DKIRVESFNGVMPG

-1875 GESDDIALM
+1875 DESDDIALM

-1912 QDSYSATI
+1912 QETYTATI
-1920 AQGAEVGDI
+1920 AQGAEVDDITEVGDI
-1929 ITNIAATDAD
+1929 ITNIVATDAD

-1970 ETRTGAGDH
+1970 ETPTDATDH

-1985 TDAAGNSDT
+1985 TDTAGNTDT
-1994 ATVTITDYAIRGTDG
+1994 ATVTITDYAMRGTDG

-2023 GYGGDDTLNGGA
+2023 GYGGDDILNGGA
-2035 GGDWIDGYDGDDML
+2035 GEDWIDGYDGDDML

-2298 GAIPATVEA
+2298 GAIPATVGA

-2327 NINIPTDDSAITNTA
+2327 NINIPTDDNAITNTA
-2342 IYSGDRLVM
+2342 IYHGDRLVM

-2357 DDLTLDMFDLPNAIT
+2357 DDLTLDMFDLPNA
-2372 NTAPTFA
+2372 
-2379 QDSYSASIARGAEI
+2379 
-2393 GDIITNIAAT
+2393 
-2403 DADSDT
+2403 
-2409 LTYAITNGNDSGLF
+2409 
-2423 IVDATNGDI
+2423 
-2432 KLAVPNQRTNPGDHT
+2432 
-2447 LTLTATDTAGNTDTA
+2447 
-2462 TVTITDYA
+2462 TI
-2470 IRGTD
+2470 
-2475 VQDVFHG
+2475 
-2482 TADGNAIYGY
+2482 
-2492 DGDDT
+2492 
-2497 LHGGQSDDIL
+2497 
-2507 YGGSGDDTLWGYQGA
+2507 
-2522 DIFVLNTD
+2522 
-2530 DSGFDVVR
+2530 
-2538 DFNAVGGD
+2538 
-2546 FNGSEGDKIR
+2546 
-2556 MTEFVSVMPTTIES
+2556 
-2570 FLTAANLR
+2570 
-2578 VVRDHI
+2578 
-2584 DANGDSDYSGP
+2584 
-2595 NTAIFR
+2595 
-2601 GDKLVMVLEYFTKD
+2601 
-2615 LTLDM
+2615 
-2620 FDLPNAT
+2620 
-2627 PNTAPVFTQES
+2627 NTAPVFTQTS
-2638 YSESIAWTP
+2638 YTETIAWTP

-3199 TEEGDAIGL
+3199 TEDGDAIGL

-3270 FTDLTLDMIYLVVTG
+3270 FMDLTLDMIYLVVTG
-3285 SDDDDIIYGGDG
+3285 SDDDDIIHGGDG

-3314 GKDYL
+3314 RKDYL

-3485 SETIENTAIYSGDTL
+3485 SETIENTAIYSGDNL

-4267 VIYRVETGN
+4267 VIYRVETSN

-4534 PNATANSAPVFTQE
+4534 PNATANNAPVFTQD

-4580 GAVTYAITAGND
+4580 DAVTYAITAGND

-4741 TLYGSAGGDHLN
+4741 TLYGSTGGDHLN
-4753 GGAGDDWLEG
+4753 G

-4867 DFTTDLTLDM
+4867 DFT
-4877 FDLPNAT
+4877 
-4884 INTAPTFAQESY
+4884 
-4896 RMLVPHLA
+4896 
-4904 SFGRT
+4904 
-4909 IINVAATDD
+4909 
-4918 DGDALTYSL
+4918 
-4927 TGGEGVFEID
+4927 
-4937 ETNGDIKLAVLDT
+4937 
-4950 VTNIATYKLTV
+4950 
-4961 TATDAAGNSNTAPVT
+4961 
-4976 IFNLTT
+4976 
-4982 RGTNDGETITGSNI
+4982 
-4996 YNINKINSYGGDDT
+4996 
-5010 LYGSD
+5010 
-5015 GRDVLDGGSGDDTLY
+5015 
-5030 GGAGDDWVFGRDG
+5030 
-5043 DDMLYGGDGDDI
+5043 
-5055 IEGFDGDDTLY
+5055 
-5066 GGDGDDKLYG
+5066 
-5076 NEGDDT
+5076 
-5082 LDSGSGDDYL
+5082 
-5092 WGGEY
+5092 
-5097 ADIFVL
+5097 
-5103 GSGSDT
+5103 
-5109 VSDFTPSE
+5109 
-5117 GDKIRVDDFI
+5117 
-5127 GAMPGSVE
+5127 
-5135 AFLTAANLRVEK
+5135 
-5147 GHIKVEGFN
+5147 
-5156 SGRDSTATENTA
+5156 
-5168 IYRGDTLLMV
+5168 
-5178 LEDFTDDLT
+5178 DDLT

-5193 PNATAN
+5193 PNATPN
-5199 NAPTFA
+5199 TAPEFA
-5205 QNSYTATIA
+5205 QDSYTATIA

-5221 TVASATA
+5221 TVATATA

-5249 DIDEDSGEITLT
+5249 DIDGQGNITLIM
-5261 VPDTETD
+5261 PDELTD

-5569 DDLLGRDILVNFDA
+5569 DDLLGRDILLAFTPSE
-5583 GAGDKIRVHVD
+5583 GDKIRVHVD
-5594 NSGITTLEGLL
+5594 DSGITTLEGLL

-5616 FHGMPLPHGA
+5616 PPDGTTFRPIA
-5626 TIYKVVD
+5626 TIYKVLD

-5641 TLLSK
+5641 TLLSAE
-5646 TTSTLTFDMFDVV
+5646 TTPTLTFDMFDVV
-5659 VNEPANQAPTFA
+5659 VNEPANQAPEFA

-5687 AVVTVQAT
+5687 AVVAVQAT
-5695 DAGDTL
+5695 DADAGDTL

-5716 DTIIDNT
+5716 DTIIDNA
-5723 PPFAIDANTGAITLT
+5723 PPFAIDAQSGEITLT

-5758 AGLTDTAT
+5758 AGLTDTAE

-5812 YGGTGNDVIHGS
+5812 YGGAGNDVLHGS

-5892 PASVLPSLDV
+5892 PSSVLPSLDV

-5968 GIINRAPEFAQET
+5968 GIINRAPEFAQES

-5994 AVVTVAASDAD
+5994 AVVTVVATDAD

-6039 DYETATSHNLTIKAQ
+6039 DYETATSHSLTIKAQ

-6063 EVVVHVTDTNDNAPI
+6063 KVVVHVTDANDNAPI

-6106 DTSGVRYSI
+6106 DTSALRYSI
-6115 LGGRNANLFSI
+6115 IGGRNANLFAI

-6145 SHRLVVQASDSVST
+6145 SHRLVVQATDGVST

-6196 THDDPNGYQGG
+6196 THDDPNGYEGG

-6229 TSTYTVREEDSGEQI
+6229 SATYTVREEDSGEQI

-6264 EETVQRVVIKPDEA
+6264 EEVVQRVVIKPDAE
-6278 DADKDQTYTAEADK
+6278 DADKDKTYTAEADK

-6304 VRDGNRNDVIDGGK
+6304 VRDGLRNDVIDGGK

-6478 DDFLGGDGAIGFDII
+6478 DDFLGGDGAIGFEII

>member
-1 MSSMFHIGTIPMVQ
+1 MSILSTLNYSYAYDY
-15 SSQGF
+15 SSG
-20 VTADDASGVNTG
+20 VITVRGYVVRDNASGANTG
-32 IRITIIDPDIS
+32 IILKVADSSAGITADSFVI
-43 LTDFSVSDDRFE
+43 SDDRFE
-55 LVADGS
+55 IVQSDGKWTLM
-61 QRAFLKLKVGQSL
+61 LKAGESL
-74 CEETSV
+74 GYRESV
-80 NIIYAYAFHTYEGT
+80 T
-94 TGYIEMPLSF
+94 M
-104 TISMYTD
+104 TISVTD
-111 GDFIH
+111 NAGNTDSIKARVASWNIDGEVIH
-116 GYSGDDILN
+116 GNGDDGVVLY
-125 GGAGDDKMYGV
+125 GSADD
-136 EGDDTL
+136 D
-142 SGGAGDDNIIGG
+142 I
-154 LGDDTIYG
+154 IYG
-162 GVGDDRLDGDG
+162 GG
-173 TTYDISEGGDDT
+173 
-185 LYGGDGDDALFGH
+185 
-198 AGDDTLYGGDGDD
+198 
-211 YLSGNIGDDI
+211 
-221 LYGDA
+221 
-226 GDDRL
+226 
-231 SGWRGNDHLYGGDGD
+231 
-246 DILYSGEGDDRL
+246 
-258 YGNAGD
+258 YGN
-264 DTLEGGSGDDWLIGW
+264 E
-279 SGDDTFYGGEG
+279 
-290 NDWLLGGI
+290 
-298 GADTFVLGVGGD
+298 V
-310 TVVDFTPY
+310 
-318 HIAITSSGITSTP
+318 
-331 DNGDKIRI
+331 
-339 DSFTG
+339 
-344 TMPATVE
+344 
-351 ALLTATNLR
+351 
-360 VVKGHISVDGFNSDT
+360 
-375 DDATTENTAIYR
+375 
-387 GNTLRMVLEDFTQD
+387 
-401 LTLDMF
+401 
-407 DLPNATTDIIGTPGD
+407 
-422 DTLNGGSDDDTIRG
+422 
-436 RGGDDTIDGGGGDDD
+436 
-451 IRGGSGD
+451 
-458 DTIDGGSGDDE
+458 
-469 IRGRGGDDT
+469 
-478 IDGGSGDDE
+478 
-487 LRGNRGD
+487 
-494 DAISGSGGDDDLHG
+494 
-508 GKGDDTIYGDEGND
+508 
-522 ILRGKA
+522 
-528 GDDTL
+528 L
-533 YGGAGDDT
+533 YGGAGDDVL
-541 FYGKAGDDTLYG
+541 YSKGGNDVLYG
-553 GAGDDELRG
+553 GEGNNFLRSSRG
-562 GKGDDILYGG
+562 NDIY
-572 SGDDT
+572 
-577 LTGGKGADIFVLN
+577 VLN
-590 TDATGTDTITDF
+590 TDATGTDMVSGFQDW
-602 NANDG
+602 G
-607 DKIRVD
+607 SDKIRVYVD
-613 GFTGTMP
+613 DATGID
-620 ATLGDLLTA
+620 TLDELYEA
-629 ANLRVVKGHISV
+629 ANLRVAKGHIDV
-641 DGLNS
+641 DGLAS
-646 TTDKASKAN
+646 VRALSSGRSYTDWGGKLN

-670 FDANLTL
+670 FTYDLTFG
-677 DMFDLPNATPIPIN
+677 MFEVVEGKYRDGTPNQAPI
-691 NAPTF
+691 F
-696 AQETYTATIARGA
+696 AQDSYSATIAQGA
-709 ESGDII
+709 EAGDII
-715 TNIAATDPEGDTLTY
+715 TNIAATDADSDTLTY
-730 SITAGNDAGLFIV
+730 AITAGNDAGLFIV

-925 GNFDASSLEALLVSG
+925 GNFDASSLEALLASG

-1035 FNGGFGDDHIYGGA
+1035 LNGGFGDDHIYGGA

-1236 IVETAGTG
+1236 I
-1244 SASIGRVLVAVQA
+1244 
-1257 SDADAGDTLTY
+1257 
-1268 SITAGNDARLFAIN
+1268 
-1282 EDGEITLAV
+1282 
-1291 PDVRTNP
+1291 
-1298 ATHTLMVTATD
+1298 
-1309 GVGNSDTATVTITDS
+1309 
-1324 SIRGTD
+1324 
-1330 DEESMTGGN
+1330 
-1339 EQDFIYGYGG
+1339 
-1349 DDVLYGGDGDDYLS
+1349 
-1363 GGDDDDTLYGGEGND
+1363 
-1378 YVGGGRGDDILYGA
+1378 
-1392 DGNDRISGY
+1392 
-1401 YGDDTLYGGDG
+1401 
-1412 DDVLYG
+1412 
-1418 GHDDDTLY
+1418 
-1426 GGAGD
+1426 
-1431 DRLDGGYDRDTLY
+1431 
-1444 GGAGNDYLYGNYGYD
+1444 
-1459 ILIGGVGNNI
+1459 
-1469 LRGGRDVDI
+1469 
-1478 FVLNTDAFG
+1478 
-1487 VDTVVD
+1487 
-1493 FYGIDYG
+1493 
-1500 GWWVGTSRIR
+1500 
-1510 VYVDDATET
+1510 
-1519 DTLEELYAAANIRE
+1519 
-1533 EQGHIQVEGQNSSY
+1533 
-1547 DDETKTN
+1547 
-1554 TAIYKIVG
+1554 
-1562 EADSA
+1562 
-1567 ENGKTDDVLIMVL
+1567 
-1580 EDVYRPLTR
+1580 
-1589 DDFEVVEGKYLD
+1589 
-1601 GIPNQA
+1601 
-1607 PTFAQN
+1607 
-1613 SYTATITRGAEAGD
+1613 
-1627 IITNIAATDAD
+1627 
-1638 SDTLTYAITNGNDA
+1638 
-1652 GLFIVDATNGDIKLA
+1652 
-1667 TPETRTGA
+1667 
-1675 GDHTLTIT
+1675 
-1683 ATDAAGN
+1683 
-1690 TDTATVTITDYAIRG
+1690 
-1705 TDAQDALHGTTD
+1705 
-1717 GDTIYGYG
+1717 
-1725 GSDTITG
+1725 
-1732 GDGSDV
+1732 
-1738 LWGGSGVDIIYGGG
+1738 
-1752 ATDVLSGGE
+1752 
-1761 GDDIIYGGDGDD
+1761 
-1773 VIYGNEGDDT
+1773 
-1783 IYGGAGRDLIKGQGG
+1783 
-1798 ADSFVLNT
+1798 
-1806 DATSS
+1806 
-1811 ADMDVIGGFSVASG
+1811 
-1825 DKIRVESFNGVMPK
+1825 
-1839 TIEAFLAAANLRAET
+1839 
-1854 GEFDNFG
+1854 
-1861 TNNTIIYKVVGGDN
+1861 
-1875 GESDDIALM
+1875 
-1884 ALVYFSEDL
+1884 
-1893 TLDMFDLPNAT
+1893 
-1904 ANQAPTFA
+1904 
-1912 QDSYSATI
+1912 

-1970 ETRTGAGDH
+1970 ETPTDATDH

-1985 TDAAGNSDT
+1985 TDTAGNTDT
-1994 ATVTITDYAIRGTDG
+1994 ATVTITDYAMRGTDG

-2023 GYGGDDTLNGGA
+2023 GYGGDDILNGGA
-2035 GGDWIDGYDGDDML
+2035 GEDWIDGYDGDDML

-2057 VWGGGGADTLYGG
+2057 IWGGGGADTLYGG

-2077 GEGGDDRLYGGDGG
+2077 GEGDDDRLYGGDGG

-2253 VIGTEIFTG
+2253 LIGTEIFTG

-2298 GAIPATVEA
+2298 GAIPATVGA

-2327 NINIPTDDSAITNTA
+2327 NINIPTDDNAITNTA

-2357 DDLTLDMFDLPNAIT
+2357 DDLTLDMFDLPNA
-2372 NTAPTFA
+2372 
-2379 QDSYSASIARGAEI
+2379 
-2393 GDIITNIAAT
+2393 
-2403 DADSDT
+2403 
-2409 LTYAITNGNDSGLF
+2409 
-2423 IVDATNGDI
+2423 
-2432 KLAVPNQRTNPGDHT
+2432 
-2447 LTLTATDTAGNTDTA
+2447 
-2462 TVTITDYA
+2462 TI
-2470 IRGTD
+2470 
-2475 VQDVFHG
+2475 
-2482 TADGNAIYGY
+2482 N
-2492 DGDDT
+2492 
-2497 LHGGQSDDIL
+2497 S
-2507 YGGSGDDTLWGYQGA
+2507 
-2522 DIFVLNTD
+2522 
-2530 DSGFDVVR
+2530 
-2538 DFNAVGGD
+2538 
-2546 FNGSEGDKIR
+2546 
-2556 MTEFVSVMPTTIES
+2556 
-2570 FLTAANLR
+2570 
-2578 VVRDHI
+2578 
-2584 DANGDSDYSGP
+2584 
-2595 NTAIFR
+2595 
-2601 GDKLVMVLEYFTKD
+2601 
-2615 LTLDM
+2615 
-2620 FDLPNAT
+2620 
-2627 PNTAPVFTQES
+2627 APVFTQTS
-2638 YSESIAWTP
+2638 YTETIAWTP

-3199 TEEGDAIGL
+3199 TEDGDTIGL

-3319 YGFSGDDTLYG
+3319 YGFSGDDTIYG
-3330 GADDDHI
+3330 GASDDHI

-3392 GNDGDDVLYGGAGD
+3392 GNDGDDVLYGGAGND
-3406 DTLNG
+3406 ALNG

-3420 DADDAGVDIVRDFT
+3420 NADDAGVDIVRDFT

-3443 DKIRVAE
+3443 DNSDGDRIRVDA
-3450 FDGVIP
+3450 FTGAIP
-3456 GSIEAFLTAA
+3456 GNIEAFLTAA

-3833 ADADT
+3833 ANADT

-4000 GGDIVLTATNQAPI
+4000 GGDIVLTATNQAPT
-4014 FAQDSYTA
+4014 FTQNSYTA

-4031 DIITNIAATDADDD
+4031 DIITNIAATDAD
-4045 TLTYSITAGNDSG
+4045 S
-4058 LFIVDATNGDIKL
+4058 
-4071 ATPDERTDAGDHTLT
+4071 
-4086 ITATDSTGNTDTATV
+4086 
-4101 TITDYAIRGTD
+4101 
-4112 GDDESATRIRGTDG
+4112 
-4126 ADVIYGYGGDDKISG
+4126 
-4141 GAGGDNIFYGGAGD
+4141 
-4155 DNLWSWAGNDILYGG
+4155 
-4170 AGSDI
+4170 
-4175 LTGNL
+4175 
-4180 GIDLLYGGAGGDV
+4180 
-4193 FSGNISIY
+4193 
-4201 AINNIVVDF
+4201 
-4210 SADEGD
+4210 
-4216 RIELQLNAEGTFQ
+4216 
-4229 ASSLEELATAA
+4229 
-4240 GLRFDTSGNKIIE
+4240 
-4253 GHETGEND
+4253 
-4261 ANINDM
+4261 
-4267 VIYRVETGN
+4267 
-4276 IAFVLEDFTDLT
+4276 
-4288 IDMIDLSILGADGDD
+4288 
-4303 TFYGGNGDDRLNGGD
+4303 
-4318 GDDRLDGGSGDD
+4318 
-4330 RLHGL
+4330 
-4335 GGDDRLD
+4335 
-4342 GGSGDDFV
+4342 
-4350 TGFKGD
+4350 
-4356 DVLDGG
+4356 
-4362 SGDDELQGGGGDDRL
+4362 
-4377 DGGDGDDV
+4377 
-4385 LSGDYGNDTLYGG
+4385 
-4398 AGFDTIYGFFGE
+4398 
-4410 DTLHG
+4410 
-4415 GDGTDYLIGGDD
+4415 
-4427 ADIFVLNTGDSGFDA
+4427 
-4442 VADFTPGGGDKIRV
+4442 
-4456 EEFDGV
+4456 
-4462 IPGTIEAFLAAA
+4462 
-4474 NLRVEKVYISDG
+4474 
-4486 VFVADDSLGIHTAIY
+4486 
-4501 ASADSATNGES
+4501 
-4512 GDRLVM
+4512 
-4518 VLEDF
+4518 
-4523 EDDLTLDMFDL
+4523 
-4534 PNATANSAPVFTQE
+4534 
-4548 SYTADSY
+4548 
-4555 RVEGWTV
+4555 
-4562 RLDASG
+4562 
-4568 TAVVVSATDADG
+4568 
-4580 GAVTYAITAGND
+4580 
-4592 AGFFD
+4592 
-4597 IGATNGTISFGAP
+4597 
-4610 DVQIHA
+4610 
-4616 ATHTLTVTATDTA
+4616 
-4629 GNTDTAT
+4629 
-4636 VTVTDGAIRGTDNEE
+4636 
-4651 TLTGSDD
+4651 
-4658 SDHIYGYDG
+4658 
-4667 DDTLYGGGG
+4667 
-4676 DDHIWDNA
+4676 
-4684 GDDTLYGGAGDDWLG
+4684 
-4699 GGDGDDTLY
+4699 
-4708 GVTGNN
+4708 
-4714 GLYGH
+4714 
-4719 GGDDTLYAGDG
+4719 
-4730 GDGLSG
+4730 
-4736 GDGDD
+4736 
-4741 TLYGSAGGDHLN
+4741 
-4753 GGAGDDWLEG
+4753 
-4763 GAGDDWLEG
+4763 
-4772 GAGKDYLHG
+4772 
-4781 GGGADIFML
+4781 
-4790 GSGEDRLGDFTP
+4790 
-4802 SDGDK
+4802 
-4807 IRVDDF
+4807 
-4813 SGAMPTTFEAFLT
+4813 
-4826 AANLR
+4826 
-4831 VEKGHIGVKGFNTS
+4831 
-4845 SDSTITE
+4845 
-4852 NTAIYRGDTLLMVLE
+4852 
-4867 DFTTDLTLDM
+4867 
-4877 FDLPNAT
+4877 
-4884 INTAPTFAQESY
+4884 
-4896 RMLVPHLA
+4896 
-4904 SFGRT
+4904 
-4909 IINVAATDD
+4909 
-4918 DGDALTYSL
+4918 
-4927 TGGEGVFEID
+4927 
-4937 ETNGDIKLAVLDT
+4937 
-4950 VTNIATYKLTV
+4950 
-4961 TATDAAGNSNTAPVT
+4961 
-4976 IFNLTT
+4976 
-4982 RGTNDGETITGSNI
+4982 
-4996 YNINKINSYGGDDT
+4996 
-5010 LYGSD
+5010 
-5015 GRDVLDGGSGDDTLY
+5015 
-5030 GGAGDDWVFGRDG
+5030 
-5043 DDMLYGGDGDDI
+5043 
-5055 IEGFDGDDTLY
+5055 
-5066 GGDGDDKLYG
+5066 
-5076 NEGDDT
+5076 
-5082 LDSGSGDDYL
+5082 
-5092 WGGEY
+5092 
-5097 ADIFVL
+5097 
-5103 GSGSDT
+5103 
-5109 VSDFTPSE
+5109 
-5117 GDKIRVDDFI
+5117 
-5127 GAMPGSVE
+5127 
-5135 AFLTAANLRVEK
+5135 
-5147 GHIKVEGFN
+5147 
-5156 SGRDSTATENTA
+5156 
-5168 IYRGDTLLMV
+5168 
-5178 LEDFTDDLT
+5178 
-5187 LDMFDL
+5187 
-5193 PNATAN
+5193 
-5199 NAPTFA
+5199 
-5205 QNSYTATIA
+5205 
-5214 RGAEIGS
+5214 
-5221 TVASATA
+5221 
-5228 TDAEGDTLT
+5228 DTLT

-5261 VPDTETD
+5261 VPETETD

-5274 TITATDT
+5274 TLTATDT

-5355 GDGSDKLDGSSGTD
+5355 GAGSDKLDGSSGTD

-5465 LMVVEDSVDITFDMI
+5465 FMVVEDSVDITLDMI

-5494 GGEGADYIDSGAGAD
+5494 GGDGADYIDSGAGAD

-5680 ENAEAGS
+5680 ENAESGS

-5695 DAGDTL
+5695 DANAGDTL

-5716 DTIIDNT
+5716 DTIIDNA
-5723 PPFAIDANTGAITLT
+5723 PPFAIDAQSGAITLT
-5738 GALDFETA
+5738 GALDYETA
-5746 TTHTFTIQVEDS
+5746 ATHTFTIQVEDS
-5758 AGLTDTAT
+5758 AGLTDTAE

-5773 SAIRGTD
+5773 APV
-5780 DADRIGGTADAD
+5780 
-5792 TIYGYGGDDFIYAQF
+5792 F
-5807 GDDTL
+5807 
-5812 YGGTGNDVIHGS
+5812 
-5824 GGSDTLYGGA
+5824 
-5834 GDDTLDGGAGLDM
+5834 
-5847 HYGGDGD
+5847 
-5854 DEFALDIH
+5854 
-5862 GLLQGH
+5862 
-5868 ITDDSHAD
+5868 
-5876 TLKDFGNG
+5876 
-5884 NDKIHIHV
+5884 DK
-5892 PASVLPSLDV
+5892 
-5902 TISSLEQLYSIFNLR
+5902 
-5917 VEKGHIA
+5917 
-5924 VDGLAGN
+5924 
-5931 IDDTAIENTAI
+5931 
-5942 YSGDVLLMVLE
+5942 
-5953 DFTADLTLN
+5953 
-5962 MFAMSH
+5962 
-5968 GIINRAPEFAQET
+5968 
-5981 YTATLAETAETGS
+5981 
-5994 AVVTVAASDAD
+5994 
-6005 IDDTLTYSI
+6005 
-6014 IGGDGGGD
+6014 
-6022 GLFAIN
+6022 
-6028 DDGEIT
+6028 
-6034 LTGAL
+6034 
-6039 DYETATSHNLTIKAQ
+6039 
-6054 DKNGDTDTA
+6054 
-6063 EVVVHVTDTNDNAPI
+6063 
-6078 FDAATHKVEIP
+6078 ATHSVEIP
-6089 ELTEIGTVLT
+6089 ELTEIGTTLT
-6099 TVTARDA
+6099 SVTAKDA
-6106 DTSGVRYSI
+6106 DTSALRYSI

-6126 NENTGA
+6126 NEDTGA

-6145 SHRLVVQASDSVST
+6145 SHRLVVQASDGVSS

-6179 AANTEEITA
+6179 AANTDEIAA

-6196 THDDPNGYQGG
+6196 THDDPNGYEGG

-6229 TSTYTVREEDSGEQI
+6229 SATYTVREEDSGEQI

-6264 EETVQRVVIKPDEA
+6264 EETVQRVVIKPDAE
-6278 DADKDQTYTAEADK
+6278 DADKDKTYTAEADK

-6363 QLKQSDIDAGNIDL
+6363 QIKQSDIDAGNIDL
-6377 SADDGYE
+6377 SQDDGYE

-6478 DDFLGGDGAIGFDII
+6478 DDFLGGDGAVGFDII

>member
-32 IRITIIDPDIS
+32 IRVTIIDPDIS

-80 NIIYAYAFHTYEGT
+80 NIIYNYAFHTDEGT

-116 GYSGDDILN
+116 GYS
-125 GGAGDDKMYGV
+125 
-136 EGDDTL
+136 GDDTL

-185 LYGGDGDDALFGH
+185 LYGGDGDDDLFGH

-231 SGWRGNDHLYGGDGD
+231 SGWRGDDHLYGGDGD
-246 DILYSGEGDDRL
+246 DILYSGDGDDRL

-264 DTLEGGSGDDWLIGW
+264 DTLYGGEGDDWLIGAL
-279 SGDDTFYGGEG
+279 GDDTLYGGAG
-290 NDWLLGGI
+290 KDWLLGGV
-298 GADTFVLGVGGD
+298 GADIFVLGTGGD
-310 TVVDFTPY
+310 TVVDFNPS
-318 HIAITSSGITSTP
+318 HIPVNLGGISFSG
-331 DNGDKIRI
+331 DGDKIRI

-351 ALLTATNLR
+351 SLLTATNLR
-360 VVKGHISVDGFNSDT
+360 VVKGHISVGDVTYST
-375 DDATTENTAIYR
+375 ADDATTENTAIYR
-387 GNTLRMVLEDFTQD
+387 GNTLLMVLEDFDDD

-407 DLPNATTDIIGTPGD
+407 DLPNATTNIIGTPGDDTLNGGGDDDTIRGTPGD

-436 RGGDDTIDGGGGDDD
+436 RGGDDTIDGGDGDDD

-533 YGGAGDDT
+533 YGGRGDDT

-562 GKGDDILYGG
+562 GKGDDILDGG

-607 DKIRVD
+607 DKIRVET
-613 GFTGTMP
+613 FTGTMP
-620 ATLGDLLTA
+620 ATVGDLLTA

-670 FDANLTL
+670 FTDDLTL

-925 GNFDASSLEALLVSG
+925 GNFDASSLEALLASG

-1035 FNGGFGDDHIYGGA
+1035 LNGGFGDDHIYGGA

-1478 FVLNTDAFG
+1478 FVLNTDASG

-1589 DDFEVVEGKYLD
+1589 DDFEVVEGKYSD
-1601 GIPNQA
+1601 GTPNQA
-1607 PTFAQN
+1607 PTFAQD
-1613 SYTATITRGAEAGD
+1613 SYSASIAQGAEAGD

-1638 SDTLTYAITNGNDA
+1638 DDTLTYAITAGNDS

-1667 TPETRTGA
+1667 VPDTRTDA
-1675 GDHTLTIT
+1675 GDHTLTLT
-1683 ATDAAGN
+1683 VTDSAGN
-1690 TDTATVTITDYAIRG
+1690 TATATVTITDYAIRG
-1705 TDAQDALHGTTD
+1705 TDGDDLHTANGLYGD
-1717 GDTIYGYG
+1717 DEGDDTIYGNAGDDHIRGGAGDDTLYG
-1725 GSDTITG
+1725 GAGDDRVF
-1732 GDGSDV
+1732 GDG
-1738 LWGGSGVDIIYGGG
+1738 
-1752 ATDVLSGGE
+1752 
-1761 GDDIIYGGDGDD
+1761 
-1773 VIYGNEGDDT
+1773 GDDT
-1783 IYGGAGRDLIKGQGG
+1783 IYGGAGDDHIFAEGGNDTLYGGRGDDYVSGGDGGTNLLYGGAGADLFEVGVRFVGTDIVVDFNAEDDDHLELFIYADGNFDASSLEALLASGGFRLDTSGNKIIEGYESGENDADIHDTVIYYEGHKGETVIAVLEDFTDLTYDMFNLKIYDFGDDDNTIRGTAEVSNHISGGHGDDTLYGGSGEDRLNGGFGDDHIYGGAGYDRIQGSVGDDTLYGGDGDDRFWGSTGDDILYGG
-1798 ADSFVLNT
+1798 ADNDWLYGGDGDDTLYGGDGDDILVGDAYGRDGGADIFALNAD
-1806 DATSS
+1806 DAGV
-1811 ADMDVIGGFSVASG
+1811 DIVRGFAPSDG
-1825 DKIRVESFNGVMPK
+1825 DKIRVDAFTGTIPA
-1839 TIEAFLAAANLRAET
+1839 TIEAFFTTANLRVEKGHIARPNYDSQRDDESI
-1854 GEFDNFG
+1854 E
-1861 TNNTIIYKVVGGDN
+1861 NTAIYSGDTL
-1875 GESDDIALM
+1875 LM
-1884 ALVYFSEDL
+1884 VLEDFTDDL

-1904 ANQAPTFA
+1904 INTAPTFA
-1912 QDSYSATI
+1912 QETYTATI
-1920 AQGAEVGDI
+1920 ARGAEIGDI
-1929 ITNIAATDAD
+1929 ITNIAATDPEG
-1939 SDTLIYAI
+1939 DTLTYSI

-1970 ETRTGAGDH
+1970 NTKTDAGDR

-1985 TDAAGNSDT
+1985 TDTAGLTDT
-1994 ATVTITDYAIRGTDG
+1994 ATVTITDYAMRGTDG

-2035 GGDWIDGYDGDDML
+2035 GEDWIDGYDGDDML

-2057 VWGGGGADTLYGG
+2057 IWGGGGADTLYGG

-2077 GEGGDDRLYGGDGG
+2077 GEGDDDRLYGGDGG

-2126 DDWIAGHSGDDT
+2126 DDWLYGQDGDDT

-2149 GDSGGDDLHGGAGD
+2149 GDSGGDDLHGGDGD
-2163 DVLYGSGGDDTLYG
+2163 DYLTGDVGDDTLYG
-2177 DAGDDTLH
+2177 GAGDDTLH

-2200 TLNGSYGGD
+2200 TLNGGAGGD
-2209 VIYGGVDNDILNGG
+2209 VIYGGEDNDILNGE
-2223 AGDDLLEGSAGNDTL
+2223 AGNDLLEGSAGTDTL

-2253 VIGTEIFTG
+2253 LIGTEIFTG

-2280 ITDFTPSDG
+2280 ITDFTPSAG

-2298 GAIPATVEA
+2298 GVIPASIEA

-2327 NINIPTDDSAITNTA
+2327 NINIPTDDNAITNTA

-2357 DDLTLDMFDLPNAIT
+2357 ENLTLDMFDLPNAIT
-2372 NTAPTFA
+2372 NTAP
-2379 QDSYSASIARGAEI
+2379 
-2393 GDIITNIAAT
+2393 
-2403 DADSDT
+2403 
-2409 LTYAITNGNDSGLF
+2409 
-2423 IVDATNGDI
+2423 
-2432 KLAVPNQRTNPGDHT
+2432 
-2447 LTLTATDTAGNTDTA
+2447 
-2462 TVTITDYA
+2462 
-2470 IRGTD
+2470 
-2475 VQDVFHG
+2475 
-2482 TADGNAIYGY
+2482 
-2492 DGDDT
+2492 
-2497 LHGGQSDDIL
+2497 
-2507 YGGSGDDTLWGYQGA
+2507 
-2522 DIFVLNTD
+2522 
-2530 DSGFDVVR
+2530 
-2538 DFNAVGGD
+2538 
-2546 FNGSEGDKIR
+2546 
-2556 MTEFVSVMPTTIES
+2556 
-2570 FLTAANLR
+2570 
-2578 VVRDHI
+2578 
-2584 DANGDSDYSGP
+2584 
-2595 NTAIFR
+2595 
-2601 GDKLVMVLEYFTKD
+2601 
-2615 LTLDM
+2615 
-2620 FDLPNAT
+2620 
-2627 PNTAPVFTQES
+2627 VFTQTS
-2638 YSESIAWTP
+2638 YTETIAWTP

-3199 TEEGDAIGL
+3199 TEDGDAIGL

-3307 DTIYGGA
+3307 DKIYGGA

-3319 YGFSGDDTLYG
+3319 YGFSGDDTIYG
-3330 GADDDHI
+3330 GASDDHI

-3346 YGGAGDDYLVGG
+3346 YGGDGDDSLVGG
-3358 SGTNQLNGGAGAD
+3358 SGTNQLNGGAGND
-3371 YLVGGSGIDQ
+3371 YLVGDSDIDQ
-3381 INGGAGDDFLH
+3381 LNGGAGNDALH
-3392 GNDGDDVLYGGAGD
+3392 GNDGDDVLYGGAGND
-3406 DTLNG
+3406 ALNG

-3585 ALDFETATS
+3585 ALDYETATS
-3594 HTITVQVEDSA
+3594 HTLTVQVEDS
-3605 GATDTT
+3605 GGLTTATTT

-4112 GDDESATRIRGTDG
+4112 GDDKGATNIRGTNG

-4534 PNATANSAPVFTQE
+4534 PNATANNAPVFTQD

-4580 GAVTYAITAGND
+4580 DAVTYAITAGND

-4741 TLYGSAGGDHLN
+4741 TLYGSTGGDHLN
-4753 GGAGDDWLEG
+4753 G

-4807 IRVDDF
+4807 IRVTDF
-4813 SGAMPTTFEAFLT
+4813 TGTIPGSVEAFLT

-4831 VEKGHIGVKGFNTS
+4831 VEKGHIKVEGFNS
-4845 SDSTITE
+4845 GRDSTATE

-4918 DGDALTYSL
+4918 DGDALAYSL

-5109 VSDFTPSE
+5109 VSDCTPSE

-5193 PNATAN
+5193 PNAT
-5199 NAPTFA
+5199 
-5205 QNSYTATIA
+5205 
-5214 RGAEIGS
+5214 
-5221 TVASATA
+5221 
-5228 TDAEGDTLT
+5228 
-5237 YAITAGNDAGLF
+5237 
-5249 DIDEDSGEITLT
+5249 
-5261 VPDTETD
+5261 
-5268 AGDHTL
+5268 
-5274 TITATDT
+5274 
-5281 AGNAGTATVT
+5281 
-5291 ITDYAIRGTDSH
+5291 
-5303 DRIDRRGT
+5303 
-5311 DGADT
+5311 
-5316 IYGYDGQDH
+5316 
-5325 LHGERGDDVLY
+5325 
-5336 GGGSADKLYGSA
+5336 
-5348 GDDILYG
+5348 
-5355 GDGSDKLDGSSGTD
+5355 
-5369 ILYGGGDADVF
+5369 
-5380 NVNVDHSN
+5380 
-5388 SSAGISIVVDFNVAE
+5388 
-5403 GDRIRLDHLQV
+5403 
-5414 DGTFQ
+5414 
-5419 ISSFEDLESAFGVRF
+5419 
-5434 DTSDNKIIEGYES
+5434 
-5447 GENDA
+5447 
-5452 DINDTVIYHNNTM
+5452 INT
-5465 LMVVEDSVDITFDMI
+5465 
-5480 DLHIVGGEGDDTIY
+5480 
-5494 GGEGADYIDSGAGAD
+5494 
-5509 IIDGGAGYDEIRG
+5509 
-5522 GAGDDT
+5522 
-5528 LYGGDGLD
+5528 
-5536 RLIGGD
+5536 
-5542 GDDILDGGAGTDFL
+5542 
-5556 DGGAGADIFVLNT
+5556 
-5569 DDLLGRDILVNFDA
+5569 
-5583 GAGDKIRVHVD
+5583 
-5594 NSGITTLEGLL
+5594 
-5605 TDAGLRIDYHT
+5605 
-5616 FHGMPLPHGA
+5616 
-5626 TIYKVVD
+5626 
-5633 DADDAYLM
+5633 
-5641 TLLSK
+5641 
-5646 TTSTLTFDMFDVV
+5646 
-5659 VNEPANQAPTFA
+5659 APTFA
-5671 QDSYTATLA
+5671 QDSYSATLA
-5680 ENAEAGS
+5680 ETAEAGS
-5687 AVVTVQAT
+5687 AVVAVQASDV
-5695 DAGDTL
+5695 DAGNTL
-5701 TYSIVSNNIPGLFVE
+5701 TYSITDGDGLFAINE
-5716 DTIIDNT
+5716 D
-5723 PPFAIDANTGAITLT
+5723 GEITLT
-5738 GALDFETA
+5738 GALDYNTA

-5812 YGGTGNDVIHGS
+5812 YGGTGNDVLHGS

-5834 GDDTLDGGAGLDM
+5834 GDDTLDGGAGLDTL
-5847 HYGGDGD
+5847 YGGEGD

-5981 YTATLAETAETGS
+5981 YTATLAEDAESGS
-5994 AVVTVAASDAD
+5994 AVITVAASDAD
-6005 IDDTLTYSI
+6005 IGDTLTYSI
-6014 IGGDGGGD
+6014 IGGDGGSD

-6028 DDGEIT
+6028 DDGEIM

-6039 DYETATSHNLTIKAQ
+6039 DFETATSHNLTIKAQ

-6063 EVVVHVTDTNDNAPI
+6063 KVVVHVTDANDNAPI
-6078 FDAATHKVEIP
+6078 FDKATHSVEIP

-6115 LGGRNANLFSI
+6115 LGGRNANLFAI
-6126 NENTGA
+6126 NETTGA

-6145 SHRLVVQASDSVST
+6145 SHRLVVQASDGVST

-6196 THDDPNGYQGG
+6196 THDDPNGYEGG

-6229 TSTYTVREEDSGEQI
+6229 SSTYTVREQDSGEQI

-6264 EETVQRVVIKPDEA
+6264 EDVVQRVVIKPDAE
-6278 DADKDQTYTAEADK
+6278 DADKDKTYTAEADK

-6304 VRDGNRNDVIDGGK
+6304 VRDGNRNDVINGGK

>member
-32 IRITIIDPDIS
+32 IRVTIVDPDIS

-116 GYSGDDILN
+116 GYSGDDTLN

-185 LYGGDGDDALFGH
+185 LYGGDGDDRLFGH

-211 YLSGNIGDDI
+211 YLSGNIGDDM
-221 LYGDA
+221 LYGNA

-279 SGDDTFYGGEG
+279 SGDDTLYGGEG

-351 ALLTATNLR
+351 ELLTATNLR

-387 GNTLRMVLEDFTQD
+387 GNTLRMVLEDFDDD

-436 RGGDDTIDGGGGDDD
+436 TPGDDTLNGGSDDDTIRGRGGDDTIDGGDGDDD

-458 DTIDGGSGDDE
+458 DTIDGGGGDDE

-533 YGGAGDDT
+533 YGGRGDDT

-607 DKIRVD
+607 DKIRVET
-613 GFTGTMP
+613 FAGTMP
-620 ATLGDLLTA
+620 RTVEAFLTA

-646 TTDKASKAN
+646 TTDKASKQN

-670 FDANLTL
+670 F
-677 DMFDLPNATPIPIN
+677 
-691 NAPTF
+691 
-696 AQETYTATIARGA
+696 E
-709 ESGDII
+709 
-715 TNIAATDPEGDTLTY
+715 
-730 SITAGNDAGLFIV
+730 
-743 DATNGDIKLAT
+743 
-754 PDTRTDAGDHTL
+754 
-766 TLTVTDSA
+766 
-774 GNTATA
+774 
-780 TVTITDY
+780 
-787 AIRGTD
+787 
-793 GDDLHTANGLYGDDE
+793 
-808 GDDTIYGNAGDDHI
+808 
-822 RGGAGDDTLYGGAG
+822 
-836 DDRVFGDG
+836 
-844 GDDTIYGGAG
+844 
-854 DDHIFAEG
+854 
-862 GNDTLYGGRGDD
+862 
-874 YVSGGDGG
+874 
-882 TNLLYGGAGADL
+882 
-894 FEVGV
+894 
-899 RFVGTDIVVDFN
+899 
-911 AEDDDHL
+911 
-918 ELFIYAD
+918 
-925 GNFDASSLEALLVSG
+925 
-940 GFRLDT
+940 
-946 SGNKIIE
+946 
-953 GYESGENDADIHDT
+953 
-967 VIYYEGHKGETV
+967 
-979 IAVLEDFTDLTYDM
+979 
-993 FNLKIYDFG
+993 
-1002 DDDNTIRGTAE
+1002 
-1013 VSNHISGGHGDDTL
+1013 
-1027 YGGSGEDR
+1027 
-1035 FNGGFGDDHIYGGA
+1035 
-1049 GYDRIQGSVGDDTL
+1049 
-1063 YGGDGDD
+1063 
-1070 RFWGSTGDDI
+1070 
-1080 LYGGADNDWLYGGDG
+1080 
-1095 DDTLYGGDGD
+1095 
-1105 DILVGDAYGRDGGA
+1105 
-1119 DIFALNADDA
+1119 
-1129 GVDIVRGFAPS
+1129 
-1140 DGDKIRVDAFTG
+1140 
-1152 TIPATIEAFFTT
+1152 
-1164 ANLRVEKGHIA
+1164 
-1175 RPNYDS
+1175 
-1181 QRDDESI
+1181 
-1188 ENTAIYSGD
+1188 
-1197 TLLMV
+1197 
-1202 LEDFTDDLTL
+1202 DDLTL
-1212 DMFDLPNADTNNAP
+1212 DMFDLPNATAIPTNNAP

-1478 FVLNTDAFG
+1478 FVLNTDASG

-1589 DDFEVVEGKYLD
+1589 DDFEVVEGSIPN
-1601 GIPNQA
+1601 GTPNQA
-1607 PTFAQN
+1607 PTFAQET
-1613 SYTATITRGAEAGD
+1613 YTATIVRGAESGD
-1627 IITNIAATDAD
+1627 IITNIAATDPEG
-1638 SDTLTYAITNGNDA
+1638 DTLTYAITAGNDA

-1667 TPETRTGA
+1667 TPDTRTDA
-1675 GDHTLTIT
+1675 GDHTLTLTVTDSAGNTATATVTITDYAIRGTDGDDLHTANGLYGDDEGDDTIYGNAGDDHIRGGAGDDTLYGGAGDDRVFGDGGDDTIYGGAGDDHIFAEGGNDTLYGGRGDDYVSGGDGGTNLLYGGAGADLFEVGVRFVGTDIVVDFNAEDDDHLELFIYADGNFDASSLEALLASGGFRLDTSGNKIIEGYESGENDADIHDTVIYYEGHKGETVIAVLEDFTDLTYDMFNLKIYDFGDDDNTIRGTAEVSNHISGGHGDDTLYGGSGEDRLNGGFGDDHIYGGAGYDRIQGSVGDDTLYGGDGDDRFWGSTGDDILYGGADNDWLYGGDGDDTLYGGDGDDILVGDAYGRDGGADIFALNADDAGVDIVRGFAPSDGDKIRVDAFTGTIPATIEAFFTTANLRVEKGHIARPNYDSQRDDESIENTAIYSGDTLLMVLEDFTDDLTLDMFDLPNADTNNAPTFAQNSYSATIAQGAEIGDIITNIAATDADADAVTYSITAGNDAGLFIVDATNGDIKLATPNTKTDAGDHTITIT
-1683 ATDAAGN
+1683 ATDTAGN
-1690 TDTATVTITDYAIRG
+1690 SATATVTITDYAIRG

-1912 QDSYSATI
+1912 QETYTATI
-1920 AQGAEVGDI
+1920 AQGAEVDDITEVGDI
-1929 ITNIAATDAD
+1929 ITNIVATDAD
-1939 SDTLIYAI
+1939 GDTLTYSI

-1970 ETRTGAGDH
+1970 ETPTDATDH

-1985 TDAAGNSDT
+1985 TDTAGNSAT
-1994 ATVTITDYAIRGTDG
+1994 ATVTITDYAMRGTDG

-2023 GYGGDDTLNGGA
+2023 GYGGDDILNGGA
-2035 GGDWIDGYDGDDML
+2035 GEDWIDGYDGDDML

-2077 GEGGDDRLYGGDGG
+2077 GEGDDDRLYGGDGG

-2209 VIYGGVDNDILNGG
+2209 VIYGGADNDILNGG
-2223 AGDDLLEGSAGNDTL
+2223 AGNDLLEGSAGTDTL

-2253 VIGTEIFTG
+2253 LIGTEIFTG

-2280 ITDFTPSDG
+2280 ITDFTPSAG

-2357 DDLTLDMFDLPNAIT
+2357 DDLTLDMFDLPNA
-2372 NTAPTFA
+2372 
-2379 QDSYSASIARGAEI
+2379 
-2393 GDIITNIAAT
+2393 
-2403 DADSDT
+2403 
-2409 LTYAITNGNDSGLF
+2409 
-2423 IVDATNGDI
+2423 
-2432 KLAVPNQRTNPGDHT
+2432 
-2447 LTLTATDTAGNTDTA
+2447 
-2462 TVTITDYA
+2462 
-2470 IRGTD
+2470 
-2475 VQDVFHG
+2475 
-2482 TADGNAIYGY
+2482 
-2492 DGDDT
+2492 
-2497 LHGGQSDDIL
+2497 
-2507 YGGSGDDTLWGYQGA
+2507 
-2522 DIFVLNTD
+2522 
-2530 DSGFDVVR
+2530 
-2538 DFNAVGGD
+2538 
-2546 FNGSEGDKIR
+2546 
-2556 MTEFVSVMPTTIES
+2556 
-2570 FLTAANLR
+2570 
-2578 VVRDHI
+2578 
-2584 DANGDSDYSGP
+2584 
-2595 NTAIFR
+2595 
-2601 GDKLVMVLEYFTKD
+2601 
-2615 LTLDM
+2615 
-2620 FDLPNAT
+2620 T
-2627 PNTAPVFTQES
+2627 PNTAPVFTQTS
-2638 YSESIAWTP
+2638 YTETIAWTP

-2996 YTATLAETA
+2996 YTATLAESA
-3005 AIGSAVIAMQATD
+3005 AIGSAVVAVQASD

-3199 TEEGDAIGL
+3199 TEDGDAIGL

-3307 DTIYGGA
+3307 DKIYGGA

-3319 YGFSGDDTLYG
+3319 YGFSGDDTIYG
-3330 GADDDHI
+3330 GASDDHI
-3337 QGMEGDDTL
+3337 QGMDGDDTL
-3346 YGGAGDDYLVGG
+3346 YGGDGDDSLVGG
-3358 SGTNQLNGGAGAD
+3358 SGTNQLNGGAGND
-3371 YLVGGSGIDQ
+3371 YLVGDSDIDQ
-3381 INGGAGDDFLH
+3381 LNGGAGNDALH
-3392 GNDGDDVLYGGAGD
+3392 GNDGDDVLYGGAGND
-3406 DTLNG
+3406 ALNG

-3420 DADDAGVDIVRDFT
+3420 NADDAGVDIVRDFT

-4101 TITDYAIRGTD
+4101 TITDYAIRGT
-4112 GDDESATRIRGTDG
+4112 GGNDESATRIRGTDG

-4534 PNATANSAPVFTQE
+4534 PNATANNAPVFTQD

-4580 GAVTYAITAGND
+4580 DAVTYAITAGND

-4741 TLYGSAGGDHLN
+4741 TLYGSTGGDHLN
-4753 GGAGDDWLEG
+4753 G

-4807 IRVDDF
+4807 IRV
-4813 SGAMPTTFEAFLT
+4813 T
-4826 AANLR
+4826 
-4831 VEKGHIGVKGFNTS
+4831 
-4845 SDSTITE
+4845 
-4852 NTAIYRGDTLLMVLE
+4852 
-4867 DFTTDLTLDM
+4867 DFTG
-4877 FDLPNAT
+4877 T
-4884 INTAPTFAQESY
+4884 I
-4896 RMLVPHLA
+4896 
-4904 SFGRT
+4904 
-4909 IINVAATDD
+4909 
-4918 DGDALTYSL
+4918 
-4927 TGGEGVFEID
+4927 
-4937 ETNGDIKLAVLDT
+4937 
-4950 VTNIATYKLTV
+4950 
-4961 TATDAAGNSNTAPVT
+4961 
-4976 IFNLTT
+4976 
-4982 RGTNDGETITGSNI
+4982 
-4996 YNINKINSYGGDDT
+4996 
-5010 LYGSD
+5010 
-5015 GRDVLDGGSGDDTLY
+5015 
-5030 GGAGDDWVFGRDG
+5030 
-5043 DDMLYGGDGDDI
+5043 
-5055 IEGFDGDDTLY
+5055 
-5066 GGDGDDKLYG
+5066 
-5076 NEGDDT
+5076 
-5082 LDSGSGDDYL
+5082 
-5092 WGGEY
+5092 
-5097 ADIFVL
+5097 
-5103 GSGSDT
+5103 
-5109 VSDFTPSE
+5109 
-5117 GDKIRVDDFI
+5117 
-5127 GAMPGSVE
+5127 PGSVE

-5199 NAPTFA
+5199 QASTFTLSTLYTTGNIAENSAGAETGIIFTVTGDTPSQTNPIFKLSDDRFEIVEHGNNWRLKLKADVALNYEDENAPSDGYVIDVSVEDDAGNTSRMVSVVVTVSDANDIPTFNPGFYDVTIPA
-5205 QNSYTATIA
+5205 DATFDSKIDIELEASDEDGDSLTYFILTESNADGLFTIA
-5214 RGAEIGS
+5214 P
-5221 TVASATA
+5221 
-5228 TDAEGDTLT
+5228 
-5237 YAITAGNDAGLF
+5237 N
-5249 DIDEDSGEITLT
+5249 SGEIKLAIPTAVTSYGTYTLK
-5261 VPDTETD
+5261 VQVGD
-5268 AGDHTL
+5268 AKG
-5274 TITATDT
+5274 ITATSP
-5281 AGNAGTATVT
+5281 AIVT
-5291 ITDYAIRGTDSH
+5291 ITDSAIRGTDSVNTLT
-5303 DRIDRRGT
+5303 GT
-5311 DGADT
+5311 SLADTIYGYGGADT
-5316 IYGYDGQDH
+5316 IYGDAGNDI
-5325 LHGERGDDVLY
+5325 LNGGRGDDTLRGGGGEFDILRGGAGNDTLY
-5336 GGGSADKLYGSA
+5336 GDGGSDL
-5348 GDDILYG
+5348 L
-5355 GDGSDKLDGSSGTD
+5355 
-5369 ILYGGGDADVF
+5369 
-5380 NVNVDHSN
+5380 
-5388 SSAGISIVVDFNVAE
+5388 E
-5403 GDRIRLDHLQV
+5403 GDR
-5414 DGTFQ
+5414 
-5419 ISSFEDLESAFGVRF
+5419 
-5434 DTSDNKIIEGYES
+5434 
-5447 GENDA
+5447 
-5452 DINDTVIYHNNTM
+5452 
-5465 LMVVEDSVDITFDMI
+5465 
-5480 DLHIVGGEGDDTIY
+5480 GDDMLY
-5494 GGEGADYIDSGAGAD
+5494 GGEGFDYLY
-5509 IIDGGAGYDEIRG
+5509 GGI
-5522 GAGDDT
+5522 GDDT
-5528 LYGGDGLD
+5528 VNGGRGSDHM
-5536 RLIGGD
+5536 GG
-5542 GDDILDGGAGTDFL
+5542 GY
-5556 DGGAGADIFVLNT
+5556 GADIFVLNT
-5569 DDLLGRDILVNFDA
+5569 ADSGIDSVFDFTPSD
-5583 GAGDKIRVHVD
+5583 GDKIRMAEFNGTMPATIEAFLVAANLRVEQNHIKGD
-5594 NSGITTLEGLL
+5594 EGSEHRNLL
-5605 TDAGLRIDYHT
+5605 SDDSEIANTA
-5616 FHGMPLPHGA
+5616 
-5626 TIYKVVD
+5626 IYKVVD
-5633 DADDAYLM
+5633 GADDVLVM
-5641 TLLSK
+5641 VLEDFTEDLTL
-5646 TTSTLTFDMFDVV
+5646 DMFDLP
-5659 VNEPANQAPTFA
+5659 NATANSAPTFA
-5671 QDSYTATLA
+5671 QDSYTASLA

-5695 DAGDTL
+5695 DANAGDTL

-5716 DTIIDNT
+5716 DTIIDNA

-5780 DADRIGGTADAD
+5780 DDDRIGGTADAD

-5812 YGGTGNDVIHGS
+5812 YGGAGNDVLHGS
-5824 GGSDTLYGGA
+5824 GDNDTLYGGA
-5834 GDDTLDGGAGLDM
+5834 GDDTLDGGAGLDT

-5862 GLLQGH
+5862 GLIQGH

-5892 PASVLPSLDV
+5892 PASVIPSLDV

-5994 AVVTVAASDAD
+5994 AVVTVAATDAD

-6063 EVVVHVTDTNDNAPI
+6063 KVVVHVTDANDNAPI

-6115 LGGRNANLFSI
+6115 IGGRNANLFNI
-6126 NENTGA
+6126 NEISGA

-6145 SHRLVVQASDSVST
+6145 SHRLVVQASDGVST

-6229 TSTYTVREEDSGEQI
+6229 SSTYTVREEDSGEQI

-6264 EETVQRVVIKPDEA
+6264 EETVQRVVIKPDAE
-6278 DADKDQTYTAEADK
+6278 DADKDKTYTAEADK

-6304 VRDGNRNDVIDGGK
+6304 VRDGLRNDVIDGGK

-6331 NDVVIY
+6331 NDVVVY

-6377 SADDGYE
+6377 SQDDGYE

-6445 DPLSVDEVREAYS
+6445 DPLSVDEVREVYS

>member
-1 MSSMFHIGTIPMVQ
+1 MTTLFRIDRLGRDNIPGYV
-15 SSQGF
+15 
-20 VTADDASGVNTG
+20 AANDASGANTG
-32 IRITIIDPDIS
+32 IRIAIIDPSIS

-61 QRAFLKLKVGQSL
+61 QGAYLSLKAGQSL
-74 CEETSV
+74 DEETSV
-80 NIIYAYAFHTYEGT
+80 GIIHNYVAESTES
-94 TGYIEMPLSF
+94 IERVTHV
-104 TISMYTD
+104 TIKIYD
-111 GDFIH
+111 GGDFIH
-116 GYSGDDILN
+116 GDSSDDIFSGGDGDDRLWGEDGDDTLH
-125 GGAGDDKMYGV
+125 GGAGDDA
-136 EGDDTL
+136 L
-142 SGGAGDDNIIGG
+142 RGGAGDD
-154 LGDDTIYG
+154 T
-162 GVGDDRLDGDG
+162 LDGG
-173 TTYDISEGGDDT
+173 
-185 LYGGDGDDALFGH
+185 A
-198 AGDDTLYGGDGDD
+198 
-211 YLSGNIGDDI
+211 
-221 LYGDA
+221 
-226 GDDRL
+226 
-231 SGWRGNDHLYGGDGD
+231 
-246 DILYSGEGDDRL
+246 GDDRL
-258 YGNAGD
+258 YGEDGDDTLRGGAGDDDLFAHEGD
-264 DTLEGGSGDDWLIGW
+264 DTLEGGAGDDRLYGGDDNDRLEGGDGDDRLYGGAGDDRIYGNAGDDHLFGQTGDDWLIGW
-279 SGDDTFYGGEG
+279 SGDDYLHGSYG

-298 GADTFVLGVGGD
+298 GADVFVLGVGGD
-310 TVVDFTPY
+310 TVVDFNP
-318 HIAITSSGITSTP
+318 SGNVISLFGN
-331 DNGDKIRI
+331 DFSGDGDKIRI

-351 ALLTATNLR
+351 ELLTATNLR
-360 VVKGHISVDGFNSDT
+360 VVKGHISVDGTNSDT
-375 DDATTENTAIYR
+375 DNANKENTAIYR
-387 GNTLRMVLEDFTQD
+387 GNTLRMVLEDFDDD

-407 DLPNATTDIIGTPGD
+407 DLPNATTNIIGTPGDDTLNGGSDDDTIRGTPGD

-436 RGGDDTIDGGGGDDD
+436 RGGDDTIDGGDGDDD

-458 DTIDGGSGDDE
+458 DTIDGGGGDDE

-533 YGGAGDDT
+533 YGGRGDDT

-572 SGDDT
+572 AGDDTLTGGKGDDILYGGAGDDT

-590 TDATGTDTITDF
+590 TDANGTDTITDF

-620 ATLGDLLTA
+620 ATVGDLLTA
-629 ANLRVVKGHISV
+629 ANLRVEKGHISV

-646 TTDKASKAN
+646 TTDKASKQN

-670 FDANLTL
+670 F
-677 DMFDLPNATPIPIN
+677 
-691 NAPTF
+691 
-696 AQETYTATIARGA
+696 E
-709 ESGDII
+709 
-715 TNIAATDPEGDTLTY
+715 
-730 SITAGNDAGLFIV
+730 
-743 DATNGDIKLAT
+743 
-754 PDTRTDAGDHTL
+754 
-766 TLTVTDSA
+766 
-774 GNTATA
+774 
-780 TVTITDY
+780 
-787 AIRGTD
+787 
-793 GDDLHTANGLYGDDE
+793 
-808 GDDTIYGNAGDDHI
+808 
-822 RGGAGDDTLYGGAG
+822 
-836 DDRVFGDG
+836 
-844 GDDTIYGGAG
+844 
-854 DDHIFAEG
+854 
-862 GNDTLYGGRGDD
+862 
-874 YVSGGDGG
+874 
-882 TNLLYGGAGADL
+882 
-894 FEVGV
+894 
-899 RFVGTDIVVDFN
+899 
-911 AEDDDHL
+911 
-918 ELFIYAD
+918 
-925 GNFDASSLEALLVSG
+925 
-940 GFRLDT
+940 
-946 SGNKIIE
+946 
-953 GYESGENDADIHDT
+953 
-967 VIYYEGHKGETV
+967 
-979 IAVLEDFTDLTYDM
+979 
-993 FNLKIYDFG
+993 
-1002 DDDNTIRGTAE
+1002 
-1013 VSNHISGGHGDDTL
+1013 
-1027 YGGSGEDR
+1027 
-1035 FNGGFGDDHIYGGA
+1035 
-1049 GYDRIQGSVGDDTL
+1049 
-1063 YGGDGDD
+1063 
-1070 RFWGSTGDDI
+1070 
-1080 LYGGADNDWLYGGDG
+1080 
-1095 DDTLYGGDGD
+1095 
-1105 DILVGDAYGRDGGA
+1105 
-1119 DIFALNADDA
+1119 
-1129 GVDIVRGFAPS
+1129 
-1140 DGDKIRVDAFTG
+1140 
-1152 TIPATIEAFFTT
+1152 
-1164 ANLRVEKGHIA
+1164 
-1175 RPNYDS
+1175 
-1181 QRDDESI
+1181 
-1188 ENTAIYSGD
+1188 
-1197 TLLMV
+1197 
-1202 LEDFTDDLTL
+1202 DDLTL
-1212 DMFDLPNADTNNAP
+1212 DMFDLPNATAIPTNNAP

-1478 FVLNTDAFG
+1478 FVLNTDASG

-1607 PTFAQN
+1607 PTFAQD
-1613 SYTATITRGAEAGD
+1613 SYT
-1627 IITNIAATDAD
+1627 
-1638 SDTLTYAITNGNDA
+1638 
-1652 GLFIVDATNGDIKLA
+1652 
-1667 TPETRTGA
+1667 
-1675 GDHTLTIT
+1675 
-1683 ATDAAGN
+1683 
-1690 TDTATVTITDYAIRG
+1690 
-1705 TDAQDALHGTTD
+1705 
-1717 GDTIYGYG
+1717 
-1725 GSDTITG
+1725 
-1732 GDGSDV
+1732 
-1738 LWGGSGVDIIYGGG
+1738 
-1752 ATDVLSGGE
+1752 
-1761 GDDIIYGGDGDD
+1761 
-1773 VIYGNEGDDT
+1773 
-1783 IYGGAGRDLIKGQGG
+1783 
-1798 ADSFVLNT
+1798 
-1806 DATSS
+1806 
-1811 ADMDVIGGFSVASG
+1811 
-1825 DKIRVESFNGVMPK
+1825 
-1839 TIEAFLAAANLRAET
+1839 
-1854 GEFDNFG
+1854 
-1861 TNNTIIYKVVGGDN
+1861 
-1875 GESDDIALM
+1875 
-1884 ALVYFSEDL
+1884 
-1893 TLDMFDLPNAT
+1893 
-1904 ANQAPTFA
+1904 
-1912 QDSYSATI
+1912 ATI

-1939 SDTLIYAI
+1939 SDTLTYTI
-1947 TAGNDAGLFIVDATN
+1947 TAGNDSGLFIVDATN
-1962 GDIKLATP
+1962 GDIKLAVPDTK
-1970 ETRTGAGDH
+1970 TDAGDH
-1979 TLTITA
+1979 TITITA
-1985 TDAAGNSDT
+1985 TDTAGNTDT
-1994 ATVTITDYAIRGTDG
+1994 ATVTITDYAMRGTDG

-2023 GYGGDDTLNGGA
+2023 GYGGDDILNGGA
-2035 GGDWIDGYDGDDML
+2035 GEDWIDGYDGDDML

-2126 DDWIAGHSGDDT
+2126 DDWLYGQDGDDT

-2149 GDSGGDDLHGGAGD
+2149 GDSGGDDLHGGDGD
-2163 DVLYGSGGDDTLYG
+2163 DYLTGDVGDDTLYG
-2177 DAGDDTLH
+2177 GAGDDTLH

-2200 TLNGSYGGD
+2200 TLNGGYGGD

-2298 GAIPATVEA
+2298 GVIPRGIEA

-2357 DDLTLDMFDLPNAIT
+2357 DDLTLDMFDLPNA
-2372 NTAPTFA
+2372 
-2379 QDSYSASIARGAEI
+2379 
-2393 GDIITNIAAT
+2393 
-2403 DADSDT
+2403 
-2409 LTYAITNGNDSGLF
+2409 
-2423 IVDATNGDI
+2423 
-2432 KLAVPNQRTNPGDHT
+2432 
-2447 LTLTATDTAGNTDTA
+2447 
-2462 TVTITDYA
+2462 TI
-2470 IRGTD
+2470 
-2475 VQDVFHG
+2475 
-2482 TADGNAIYGY
+2482 N
-2492 DGDDT
+2492 
-2497 LHGGQSDDIL
+2497 S
-2507 YGGSGDDTLWGYQGA
+2507 
-2522 DIFVLNTD
+2522 
-2530 DSGFDVVR
+2530 
-2538 DFNAVGGD
+2538 
-2546 FNGSEGDKIR
+2546 
-2556 MTEFVSVMPTTIES
+2556 
-2570 FLTAANLR
+2570 
-2578 VVRDHI
+2578 
-2584 DANGDSDYSGP
+2584 
-2595 NTAIFR
+2595 
-2601 GDKLVMVLEYFTKD
+2601 
-2615 LTLDM
+2615 
-2620 FDLPNAT
+2620 
-2627 PNTAPVFTQES
+2627 APVFTQTS
-2638 YSESIAWTP
+2638 YTETIAWTP

-3005 AIGSAVIAMQATD
+3005 AIGSAVIAMQAAD
-3018 ADAGDTLT
+3018 VDAGDTLT

-3199 TEEGDAIGL
+3199 TEEGDTIGL

-3307 DTIYGGA
+3307 DKIYGGA

-3319 YGFSGDDTLYG
+3319 YGFSGDDTIYG
-3330 GADDDHI
+3330 GASDDHI
-3337 QGMEGDDTL
+3337 QGMDGDDTL
-3346 YGGAGDDYLVGG
+3346 YGGDGDDSLVGG
-3358 SGTNQLNGGAGAD
+3358 SGTNQLNGGAGND
-3371 YLVGGSGIDQ
+3371 YLVGDSDIDQ
-3381 INGGAGDDFLH
+3381 LNGGAGNDALH
-3392 GNDGDDVLYGGAGD
+3392 GNDGDDVLYGGAGND
-3406 DTLNG
+3406 ALNG

-3485 SETIENTAIYSGDTL
+3485 SETIENTAIYSGDRL

-3833 ADADT
+3833 ANADT

-4014 FAQDSYTA
+4014 FAQETYTA
-4022 TIARGAEIG
+4022 TIARGTEIG

-4058 LFIVDATNGDIKL
+4058 LFIVDITNGDIKL

-4216 RIELQLNAEGTFQ
+4216 RIKLQLNAEGTFQ

-4512 GDRLVM
+4512 GDKLVM

-4534 PNATANSAPVFTQE
+4534 PNATANNAPVFTQD

-4580 GAVTYAITAGND
+4580 DAVTYAITAGND

-4741 TLYGSAGGDHLN
+4741 TLYGSTGGDHLN
-4753 GGAGDDWLEG
+4753 G

-4807 IRVDDF
+4807 IRVTDF
-4813 SGAMPTTFEAFLT
+4813 TGTIPGSVEAFLT

-4867 DFTTDLTLDM
+4867 DFT
-4877 FDLPNAT
+4877 
-4884 INTAPTFAQESY
+4884 
-4896 RMLVPHLA
+4896 
-4904 SFGRT
+4904 
-4909 IINVAATDD
+4909 
-4918 DGDALTYSL
+4918 
-4927 TGGEGVFEID
+4927 
-4937 ETNGDIKLAVLDT
+4937 
-4950 VTNIATYKLTV
+4950 
-4961 TATDAAGNSNTAPVT
+4961 
-4976 IFNLTT
+4976 
-4982 RGTNDGETITGSNI
+4982 
-4996 YNINKINSYGGDDT
+4996 
-5010 LYGSD
+5010 
-5015 GRDVLDGGSGDDTLY
+5015 
-5030 GGAGDDWVFGRDG
+5030 
-5043 DDMLYGGDGDDI
+5043 
-5055 IEGFDGDDTLY
+5055 
-5066 GGDGDDKLYG
+5066 
-5076 NEGDDT
+5076 
-5082 LDSGSGDDYL
+5082 
-5092 WGGEY
+5092 
-5097 ADIFVL
+5097 
-5103 GSGSDT
+5103 
-5109 VSDFTPSE
+5109 
-5117 GDKIRVDDFI
+5117 
-5127 GAMPGSVE
+5127 
-5135 AFLTAANLRVEK
+5135 
-5147 GHIKVEGFN
+5147 
-5156 SGRDSTATENTA
+5156 
-5168 IYRGDTLLMV
+5168 
-5178 LEDFTDDLT
+5178 DDLT

-5199 NAPTFA
+5199 NAPTFT
-5205 QNSYTATIA
+5205 QESY
-5214 RGAEIGS
+5214 
-5221 TVASATA
+5221 SATLA
-5228 TDAEGDTLT
+5228 ETAEAGSAVVAVQASDVDAGDTLTYSIIGGEGGGDGLFAINEDGEITLTGALDYETATTHTISVQVADSAGATTTATVTINVTNANEAPVFAQDSYSTAIRFSHHGTGVDVRATDPEGDAVT
-5237 YAITAGNDAGLF
+5237 YAITAGNDVGFF
-5249 DIDEDSGEITLT
+5249 DIDATDGTISFGTPDVQIHADAHTLT
-5261 VPDTETD
+5261 V
-5268 AGDHTL
+5268 
-5274 TITATDT
+5274 TATDT
-5281 AGNAGTATVT
+5281 AGNIGTATVT
-5291 ITDYAIRGTDSH
+5291 IIDGIMRGT
-5303 DRIDRRGT
+5303 
-5311 DGADT
+5311 
-5316 IYGYDGQDH
+5316 
-5325 LHGERGDDVLY
+5325 
-5336 GGGSADKLYGSA
+5336 A
-5348 GDDILYG
+5348 GDDSMTGSDGVDFIYGDDGNDIMRG
-5355 GDGSDKLDGSSGTD
+5355 GDGVDNMW
-5369 ILYGGGDADVF
+5369 GGD
-5380 NVNVDHSN
+5380 
-5388 SSAGISIVVDFNVAE
+5388 
-5403 GDRIRLDHLQV
+5403 
-5414 DGTFQ
+5414 
-5419 ISSFEDLESAFGVRF
+5419 
-5434 DTSDNKIIEGYES
+5434 
-5447 GENDA
+5447 
-5452 DINDTVIYHNNTM
+5452 
-5465 LMVVEDSVDITFDMI
+5465 
-5480 DLHIVGGEGDDTIY
+5480 GDDTIY
-5494 GGEGADYIDSGAGAD
+5494 GEAGD
-5509 IIDGGAGYDEIRG
+5509 DWIVGLD
-5522 GAGDDT
+5522 GDDT
-5528 LYGGDGLD
+5528 LYGGDGEWDTLY
-5536 RLIGGD
+5536 GGD
-5542 GDDILDGGAGTDFL
+5542 GNDTLYGEGGSDLLEGGSGDDTLYGGEGDDSLVGDLGDDTL
-5556 DGGAGADIFVLNT
+5556 NGGNGSDLLIGVGGADIFVLNT
-5569 DDLLGRDILVNFDA
+5569 ADSGTDTIIDFTPDE
-5583 GAGDKIRVHVD
+5583 GDKIRMETFTGAIPASIEAFLTAANLRVEKGHIRAD
-5594 NSGITTLEGLL
+5594 GTLETL
-5605 TDAGLRIDYHT
+5605 TDSETTENTA
-5616 FHGMPLPHGA
+5616 
-5626 TIYKVVD
+5626 IYQGDRLVMVLED
-5633 DADDAYLM
+5633 FTADL
-5641 TLLSK
+5641 TL
-5646 TTSTLTFDMFDVV
+5646 DMFDLP
-5659 VNEPANQAPTFA
+5659 NATPNTAPEFA

-5680 ENAEAGS
+5680 ENAESGS

-5695 DAGDTL
+5695 DANAGDTL

-5716 DTIIDNT
+5716 DTIIDNA

-5780 DADRIGGTADAD
+5780 DDDRIGGTADAD

-5812 YGGTGNDVIHGS
+5812 YGGTGDDVLHGS

-5834 GDDTLDGGAGLDM
+5834 GDDTLDGGAGLDT

-5924 VDGLAGN
+5924 VDGLVGN

-5968 GIINRAPEFAQET
+5968 GIINRAPEFAQKS

-5994 AVVTVAASDAD
+5994 AVVTVAATDAD

-6039 DYETATSHNLTIKAQ
+6039 DFETATSHNLTIKAQ

-6063 EVVVHVTDTNDNAPI
+6063 KVVVHVTDANDNAPI

-6089 ELTEIGTVLT
+6089 ELTEIGTTLT

-6145 SHRLVVQASDSVST
+6145 SHRLVVQASDGVST

-6196 THDDPNGYQGG
+6196 THDDPNGYEGG

-6264 EETVQRVVIKPDEA
+6264 EETVQRVVIKPDAE
-6278 DADKDQTYTAEADK
+6278 DADKDKTYTAEADK

-6304 VRDGNRNDVIDGGK
+6304 VRDGLRNDVIDGGK

-6363 QLKQSDIDAGNIDL
+6363 QLKQSDIDAGDIDL

>member
-32 IRITIIDPDIS
+32 IRVTIVDPDIS

-80 NIIYAYAFHTYEGT
+80 NIIYNYAFHTDEGT

-116 GYSGDDILN
+116 GYSGDDTLN

-185 LYGGDGDDALFGH
+185 L
-198 AGDDTLYGGDGDD
+198 
-211 YLSGNIGDDI
+211 
-221 LYGDA
+221 
-226 GDDRL
+226 
-231 SGWRGNDHLYGGDGD
+231 SGWRGDDHLYGGDGD
-246 DILYSGEGDDRL
+246 DILYSGDGDDRL

-264 DTLEGGSGDDWLIGW
+264 DTLYGGEGDDWLIGAL
-279 SGDDTFYGGEG
+279 GDDTLYGGAG
-290 NDWLLGGI
+290 KDWLLGGV
-298 GADTFVLGVGGD
+298 GADIFVLGTGGD
-310 TVVDFTPY
+310 TVVDFNPS
-318 HIAITSSGITSTP
+318 HIPVNLGGISFSG
-331 DNGDKIRI
+331 DGDKIRI

-351 ALLTATNLR
+351 SLLTATNLR
-360 VVKGHISVDGFNSDT
+360 VVKGHISVGDVTYST
-375 DDATTENTAIYR
+375 ADDATTENTAIYR
-387 GNTLRMVLEDFTQD
+387 GNTLLMVLEDFDDD

-407 DLPNATTDIIGTPGD
+407 DLPNATTNIIGTPGDDTLNGGGDDDTIRGTPGD

-436 RGGDDTIDGGGGDDD
+436 RGGDDTIDGGDGDDD

-533 YGGAGDDT
+533 YGGRGDDT

-562 GKGDDILYGG
+562 GKGDDILDGG

-577 LTGGKGADIFVLN
+577 LSGGKGADIFVLN

-607 DKIRVD
+607 DKIRVET
-613 GFTGTMP
+613 FTGTMP
-620 ATLGDLLTA
+620 ATVGDLLTA

-646 TTDKASKAN
+646 TTDKASKQN

-925 GNFDASSLEALLVSG
+925 GNFDASSLEALLASG

-1035 FNGGFGDDHIYGGA
+1035 LNGGFGDDHIYGGA

-1478 FVLNTDAFG
+1478 FVLNTDASG

-1607 PTFAQN
+1607 PTFAQD
-1613 SYTATITRGAEAGD
+1613 SYT
-1627 IITNIAATDAD
+1627 
-1638 SDTLTYAITNGNDA
+1638 
-1652 GLFIVDATNGDIKLA
+1652 
-1667 TPETRTGA
+1667 
-1675 GDHTLTIT
+1675 
-1683 ATDAAGN
+1683 
-1690 TDTATVTITDYAIRG
+1690 
-1705 TDAQDALHGTTD
+1705 
-1717 GDTIYGYG
+1717 
-1725 GSDTITG
+1725 
-1732 GDGSDV
+1732 
-1738 LWGGSGVDIIYGGG
+1738 
-1752 ATDVLSGGE
+1752 
-1761 GDDIIYGGDGDD
+1761 
-1773 VIYGNEGDDT
+1773 
-1783 IYGGAGRDLIKGQGG
+1783 
-1798 ADSFVLNT
+1798 
-1806 DATSS
+1806 
-1811 ADMDVIGGFSVASG
+1811 
-1825 DKIRVESFNGVMPK
+1825 
-1839 TIEAFLAAANLRAET
+1839 
-1854 GEFDNFG
+1854 
-1861 TNNTIIYKVVGGDN
+1861 
-1875 GESDDIALM
+1875 
-1884 ALVYFSEDL
+1884 
-1893 TLDMFDLPNAT
+1893 
-1904 ANQAPTFA
+1904 
-1912 QDSYSATI
+1912 ATI

-1985 TDAAGNSDT
+1985 TDTAGNTDT
-1994 ATVTITDYAIRGTDG
+1994 ATVTITDYAMRGTDG

-2023 GYGGDDTLNGGA
+2023 GYGGDDILNGGA
-2035 GGDWIDGYDGDDML
+2035 GEDWIDGYDGDDML

-2057 VWGGGGADTLYGG
+2057 IWGGGGADTLYGG

-2077 GEGGDDRLYGGDGG
+2077 GEGDDDRLYGGDGG

-2177 DAGDDTLH
+2177 GAGDDTLH

-2209 VIYGGVDNDILNGG
+2209 VIYGGVDNDILNGDD
-2223 AGDDLLEGSAGNDTL
+2223 GDDLLEGSAGTDTL

-2298 GAIPATVEA
+2298 GAIPATVGA

-2342 IYSGDRLVM
+2342 IYSGDR
-2351 VLEDFT
+2351 
-2357 DDLTLDMFDLPNAIT
+2357 
-2372 NTAPTFA
+2372 
-2379 QDSYSASIARGAEI
+2379 
-2393 GDIITNIAAT
+2393 
-2403 DADSDT
+2403 
-2409 LTYAITNGNDSGLF
+2409 
-2423 IVDATNGDI
+2423 
-2432 KLAVPNQRTNPGDHT
+2432 
-2447 LTLTATDTAGNTDTA
+2447 
-2462 TVTITDYA
+2462 
-2470 IRGTD
+2470 
-2475 VQDVFHG
+2475 
-2482 TADGNAIYGY
+2482 
-2492 DGDDT
+2492 
-2497 LHGGQSDDIL
+2497 
-2507 YGGSGDDTLWGYQGA
+2507 
-2522 DIFVLNTD
+2522 
-2530 DSGFDVVR
+2530 
-2538 DFNAVGGD
+2538 
-2546 FNGSEGDKIR
+2546 
-2556 MTEFVSVMPTTIES
+2556 
-2570 FLTAANLR
+2570 
-2578 VVRDHI
+2578 
-2584 DANGDSDYSGP
+2584 
-2595 NTAIFR
+2595 
-2601 GDKLVMVLEYFTKD
+2601 
-2615 LTLDM
+2615 
-2620 FDLPNAT
+2620 
-2627 PNTAPVFTQES
+2627 
-2638 YSESIAWTP
+2638 
-2647 RTDIVRTVAVVSA
+2647 
-2660 TDADGDTLT
+2660 
-2669 YAITAGNDAGL
+2669 
-2680 FDIDGQGN
+2680 
-2688 ITLAVPDEPTDAT
+2688 
-2701 DHTLTVTAT
+2701 
-2710 DTAGNTATAT
+2710 
-2720 VTITDFAIRGT
+2720 
-2731 DDGETITG
+2731 
-2739 SDERDVIYGYGG
+2739 
-2751 DDTLYGGDG
+2751 
-2760 NDLIH
+2760 
-2765 GTAGDDIIYGG
+2765 
-2776 AGRDILVGG
+2776 
-2785 NNNDYLYGG
+2785 
-2794 AGDDELRGGYGDDTL
+2794 
-2809 DGGAGDDKLYGGGGD
+2809 
-2824 DTLYGGEGNDALA
+2824 
-2837 GHEGDDTLDG
+2837 
-2847 GEGVDGLYGWSGDD
+2847 
-2861 TLYGGAGDDYLVG
+2861 
-2874 GAGAD
+2874 
-2879 IFVLGSGDDTVRD
+2879 
-2892 FTPSDGDKIRV
+2892 
-2903 ADFTGVMP
+2903 
-2911 RGIEAFLTAANLRVE
+2911 
-2926 KGHIQIDELF
+2926 
-2936 NDNYRHIYLGHDSD
+2936 
-2950 TTENTAIYKGDK
+2950 
-2962 LLMVLEDFD
+2962 
-2971 ADLTLDMFDLPNAT
+2971 
-2985 PNTAPVFTQTS
+2985 
-2996 YTATLAETA
+2996 
-3005 AIGSAVIAMQATD
+3005 
-3018 ADAGDTLT
+3018 
-3026 YSITGGD
+3026 
-3033 GLFAINNDG
+3033 
-3042 EITLT
+3042 
-3047 GALDYET
+3047 
-3054 ATSHTL
+3054 
-3060 TVQVED
+3060 
-3066 SGGLTTATTTEVT
+3066 
-3079 INVTDVTEPNIIRG
+3079 
-3093 TDEGDRGSTRLI
+3093 
-3105 GTDDADAIYGL
+3105 
-3116 GGHDDILGNAGDD
+3116 
-3129 TLYGGSGDDKLS
+3129 
-3141 GGDGND
+3141 
-3147 VIYGGSGRDGL
+3147 
-3158 YDYFGGINLFHGGL
+3158 
-3172 DADFFFFAVGSDHA
+3172 
-3186 SNDVSTNIIVDFN
+3186 
-3199 TEEGDAIGL
+3199 
-3208 RGLRISGTFEVSSLE
+3208 
-3223 ELASTAGLRFD
+3223 
-3234 TSGNKVIKGHESG
+3234 
-3247 ENDADI
+3247 
-3253 NDMVIYK
+3253 
-3260 GDAVVAVLED
+3260 
-3270 FTDLTLDMIYLVVTG
+3270 
-3285 SDDDDIIYGGDG
+3285 
-3297 GNQIEGKGGD
+3297 
-3307 DTIYGGA
+3307 
-3314 GKDYL
+3314 
-3319 YGFSGDDTLYG
+3319 
-3330 GADDDHI
+3330 
-3337 QGMEGDDTL
+3337 
-3346 YGGAGDDYLVGG
+3346 
-3358 SGTNQLNGGAGAD
+3358 
-3371 YLVGGSGIDQ
+3371 
-3381 INGGAGDDFLH
+3381 
-3392 GNDGDDVLYGGAGD
+3392 
-3406 DTLNG
+3406 
-3411 QGGADIFVL
+3411 
-3420 DADDAGVDIVRDFT
+3420 
-3434 PSDGDNSDG
+3434 
-3443 DKIRVAE
+3443 
-3450 FDGVIP
+3450 
-3456 GSIEAFLTAA
+3456 
-3466 NLRVEKGHITRP
+3466 
-3478 NHDSYRD
+3478 
-3485 SETIENTAIYSGDTL
+3485 L

-3594 HTITVQVEDSA
+3594 HTLTVQVEDSA

-4000 GGDIVLTATNQAPI
+4000 GGDIVLTATNQAPT
-4014 FAQDSYTA
+4014 FTQNSYTA

-4071 ATPDERTDAGDHTLT
+4071 AVPDTRTDAGDHTLT
-4086 ITATDSTGNTDTATV
+4086 ITATDTAGNTDTATV
-4101 TITDYAIRGTD
+4101 TITDGAIRGTD
-4112 GDDESATRIRGTDG
+4112 GDDKDATRIRGTDG

-4523 EDDLTLDMFDL
+4523 TDDLTLDMFDL
-4534 PNATANSAPVFTQE
+4534 PNATANNAPVFTQD

-4580 GAVTYAITAGND
+4580 DAVTYAITAGND

-4636 VTVTDGAIRGTDNEE
+4636 VTITDGAMRGTDNEE

-4658 SDHIYGYDG
+4658 SDRIYGYDG

-4741 TLYGSAGGDHLN
+4741 TLYGSTGGDHLN
-4753 GGAGDDWLEG
+4753 G

-4807 IRVDDF
+4807 IRVTDF
-4813 SGAMPTTFEAFLT
+4813 TGTIPGSVEAFLT

-4867 DFTTDLTLDM
+4867 DFTDDLTLDM

-4884 INTAPTFAQESY
+4884 ANNAPTFTQESY

-5117 GDKIRVDDFI
+5117 GDKIRVDDFT

-5156 SGRDSTATENTA
+5156 SGRDSTTTENTA

-5205 QNSYTATIA
+5205 QDSYSATLAETAEAGSAVVAVQASDVDAGNTLTYSITDGDGLFAINEDGEITLTGALDYETATTHTFTIQVEDEAGLTDTAEVTINVENANEAPIFSQDSYILELRENVGVLFVNSPWALDVDAGDVLTYSIIDGNEDGQFAIHTYALPTINEDFDVVLSDNTITLPLDTLDFDNIRGYGIALTSTLDYETATSHTFTIQVEDEAGLTDTAEVTINVENANEAPEFAQESYTAHIQF
-5214 RGAEIGS
+5214 RDDVVQFGASGTAVVVS
-5221 TVASATA
+5221 A
-5228 TDAEGDTLT
+5228 TDADGDALT

-5249 DIDEDSGEITLT
+5249 DIDGEGNITFGAPDVRTNPATHTLT
-5261 VPDTETD
+5261 V
-5268 AGDHTL
+5268 
-5274 TITATDT
+5274 TATDT
-5281 AGNAGTATVT
+5281 AGNFDTATVT
-5291 ITDYAIRGTDSH
+5291 ITDGAIRGTDGGEAITGGESN
-5303 DRIDRRGT
+5303 DL
-5311 DGADT
+5311 
-5316 IYGYDGQDH
+5316 IYSND
-5325 LHGERGDDVLY
+5325 
-5336 GGGSADKLYGSA
+5336 
-5348 GDDILYG
+5348 GDDILHG
-5355 GDGSDKLDGSSGTD
+5355 NDGIDTLD
-5369 ILYGGGDADVF
+5369 
-5380 NVNVDHSN
+5380 
-5388 SSAGISIVVDFNVAE
+5388 
-5403 GDRIRLDHLQV
+5403 
-5414 DGTFQ
+5414 
-5419 ISSFEDLESAFGVRF
+5419 
-5434 DTSDNKIIEGYES
+5434 
-5447 GENDA
+5447 
-5452 DINDTVIYHNNTM
+5452 
-5465 LMVVEDSVDITFDMI
+5465 
-5480 DLHIVGGEGDDTIY
+5480 
-5494 GGEGADYIDSGAGAD
+5494 
-5509 IIDGGAGYDEIRG
+5509 G

-5528 LYGGDGLD
+5528 LYGGSGRDWLYG
-5536 RLIGGD
+5536 RE
-5542 GDDILDGGAGTDFL
+5542 GDDILHGNDGNDVLLGEVGDDMLYGGSGDDLVMGYNGDDTLYGGAGADRL
-5556 DGGAGADIFVLNT
+5556 VGMHGADIFVLGSDVDRVIDFT
-5569 DDLLGRDILVNFDA
+5569 PSE
-5583 GAGDKIRVHVD
+5583 GDKIRVAEFTGVMPGSVEAFLTAANLRVEKGHINVPSNGFDRD
-5594 NSGITTLEGLL
+5594 N
-5605 TDAGLRIDYHT
+5605 
-5616 FHGMPLPHGA
+5616 
-5626 TIYKVVD
+5626 D
-5633 DADDAYLM
+5633 DADIENTAIYSGD
-5641 TLLSK
+5641 TLLMVLEDF
-5646 TTSTLTFDMFDVV
+5646 TDDLTLDMFDLP
-5659 VNEPANQAPTFA
+5659 NATPNSAPEFA

-5680 ENAEAGS
+5680 ETAESGS

-5695 DAGDTL
+5695 DANAGDTL

-5716 DTIIDNT
+5716 DTIIDNA
-5723 PPFAIDANTGAITLT
+5723 PPFAIDANSGAITLT

-5746 TTHTFTIQVEDS
+5746 TTHTFTVQVEDS

-5812 YGGTGNDVIHGS
+5812 YGGAGDDVLHGS

-5834 GDDTLDGGAGLDM
+5834 GDDTLDGGAGLDTL
-5847 HYGGDGD
+5847 YGGDGD

-5876 TLKDFGNG
+5876 TIKDFGNG

-5981 YTATLAETAETGS
+5981 YTATLAEDAEAGS
-5994 AVVTVAASDAD
+5994 AVATITANDAD
-6005 IDDTLTYSI
+6005 AGDDLTYSI
-6014 IGGDGGGD
+6014 SGGD

-6063 EVVVHVTDTNDNAPI
+6063 KVVVHVTDANDNAPI

-6089 ELTEIGTVLT
+6089 ELTEIGTTLT

-6115 LGGRNANLFSI
+6115 IGGRNANLFSI

-6145 SHRLVVQASDSVST
+6145 SHRLVVQASDGVST

-6179 AANTEEITA
+6179 AANTDEITA

-6196 THDDPNGYQGG
+6196 THDDPNGYEGG

-6264 EETVQRVVIKPDEA
+6264 EETVQRVVIKPDAE
-6278 DADKDQTYTAEADK
+6278 DADKDKTYTAEADK

-6304 VRDGNRNDVIDGGK
+6304 VRDGMRNDVIDGGK

-6377 SADDGYE
+6377 SQDDGYE

-6445 DPLSVDEVREAYS
+6445 DPLSVDEVREVYS

-6478 DDFLGGDGAIGFDII
+6478 DDFLGGDGAVGFEIV

>member
-32 IRITIIDPDIS
+32 IRVTIVDPDIS

-80 NIIYAYAFHTYEGT
+80 NIIYNYAFHTDEGT

-116 GYSGDDILN
+116 GYSGDDTLN

-185 LYGGDGDDALFGH
+185 LYGGDGDDDLFGH

-231 SGWRGNDHLYGGDGD
+231 SGSRGDDQLYGGAGD
-246 DILYSGEGDDRL
+246 DRLNGSYGDDRL

-264 DTLEGGSGDDWLIGW
+264 DTLYGGEGDDWLIGAL
-279 SGDDTFYGGEG
+279 GDDTLYGGAG
-290 NDWLLGGI
+290 NDWLLGGV

-310 TVVDFTPY
+310 TVVDFNPS
-318 HIAITSSGITSTP
+318 HIPVNLGGISFSG
-331 DNGDKIRI
+331 DGDKIRI

-351 ALLTATNLR
+351 ELLTATNLR
-360 VVKGHISVDGFNSDT
+360 VVKGHISVDGTNSDT
-375 DDATTENTAIYR
+375 DNATTENTAIYR
-387 GNTLRMVLEDFTQD
+387 GNTLLMVLEDFTQD

-436 RGGDDTIDGGGGDDD
+436 TPGDDTLNGGSDDDTIRGRGGDDTIDGGDGDDD
-451 IRGGSGD
+451 IRGGAGD
-458 DTIDGGSGDDE
+458 DTIDGGGGDDE

-607 DKIRVD
+607 DKIRVET
-613 GFTGTMP
+613 FTGTMP
-620 ATLGDLLTA
+620 ATVGDLLTA

-641 DGLNS
+641 DGTNS
-646 TTDKASKAN
+646 TTDKASKEN

-670 FDANLTL
+670 FEDDLTL

-754 PDTRTDAGDHTL
+754 PETPTDAT
-766 TLTVTDSA
+766 
-774 GNTATA
+774 
-780 TVTITDY
+780 
-787 AIRGTD
+787 
-793 GDDLHTANGLYGDDE
+793 
-808 GDDTIYGNAGDDHI
+808 
-822 RGGAGDDTLYGGAG
+822 
-836 DDRVFGDG
+836 
-844 GDDTIYGGAG
+844 
-854 DDHIFAEG
+854 
-862 GNDTLYGGRGDD
+862 
-874 YVSGGDGG
+874 
-882 TNLLYGGAGADL
+882 
-894 FEVGV
+894 
-899 RFVGTDIVVDFN
+899 
-911 AEDDDHL
+911 
-918 ELFIYAD
+918 
-925 GNFDASSLEALLVSG
+925 
-940 GFRLDT
+940 
-946 SGNKIIE
+946 
-953 GYESGENDADIHDT
+953 
-967 VIYYEGHKGETV
+967 
-979 IAVLEDFTDLTYDM
+979 
-993 FNLKIYDFG
+993 
-1002 DDDNTIRGTAE
+1002 
-1013 VSNHISGGHGDDTL
+1013 
-1027 YGGSGEDR
+1027 
-1035 FNGGFGDDHIYGGA
+1035 
-1049 GYDRIQGSVGDDTL
+1049 
-1063 YGGDGDD
+1063 
-1070 RFWGSTGDDI
+1070 
-1080 LYGGADNDWLYGGDG
+1080 
-1095 DDTLYGGDGD
+1095 
-1105 DILVGDAYGRDGGA
+1105 
-1119 DIFALNADDA
+1119 
-1129 GVDIVRGFAPS
+1129 
-1140 DGDKIRVDAFTG
+1140 
-1152 TIPATIEAFFTT
+1152 
-1164 ANLRVEKGHIA
+1164 
-1175 RPNYDS
+1175 
-1181 QRDDESI
+1181 
-1188 ENTAIYSGD
+1188 
-1197 TLLMV
+1197 
-1202 LEDFTDDLTL
+1202 
-1212 DMFDLPNADTNNAP
+1212 
-1226 TFAQDSYSAT
+1226 
-1236 IVETAGTG
+1236 
-1244 SASIGRVLVAVQA
+1244 
-1257 SDADAGDTLTY
+1257 
-1268 SITAGNDARLFAIN
+1268 
-1282 EDGEITLAV
+1282 
-1291 PDVRTNP
+1291 
-1298 ATHTLMVTATD
+1298 
-1309 GVGNSDTATVTITDS
+1309 
-1324 SIRGTD
+1324 
-1330 DEESMTGGN
+1330 
-1339 EQDFIYGYGG
+1339 
-1349 DDVLYGGDGDDYLS
+1349 
-1363 GGDDDDTLYGGEGND
+1363 
-1378 YVGGGRGDDILYGA
+1378 
-1392 DGNDRISGY
+1392 
-1401 YGDDTLYGGDG
+1401 
-1412 DDVLYG
+1412 
-1418 GHDDDTLY
+1418 
-1426 GGAGD
+1426 
-1431 DRLDGGYDRDTLY
+1431 
-1444 GGAGNDYLYGNYGYD
+1444 
-1459 ILIGGVGNNI
+1459 
-1469 LRGGRDVDI
+1469 
-1478 FVLNTDAFG
+1478 
-1487 VDTVVD
+1487 
-1493 FYGIDYG
+1493 
-1500 GWWVGTSRIR
+1500 
-1510 VYVDDATET
+1510 
-1519 DTLEELYAAANIRE
+1519 
-1533 EQGHIQVEGQNSSY
+1533 
-1547 DDETKTN
+1547 
-1554 TAIYKIVG
+1554 
-1562 EADSA
+1562 
-1567 ENGKTDDVLIMVL
+1567 
-1580 EDVYRPLTR
+1580 
-1589 DDFEVVEGKYLD
+1589 
-1601 GIPNQA
+1601 
-1607 PTFAQN
+1607 
-1613 SYTATITRGAEAGD
+1613 
-1627 IITNIAATDAD
+1627 
-1638 SDTLTYAITNGNDA
+1638 
-1652 GLFIVDATNGDIKLA
+1652 
-1667 TPETRTGA
+1667 
-1675 GDHTLTIT
+1675 DHTLTIT
-1683 ATDAAGN
+1683 ATDTAGN
-1690 TDTATVTITDYAIRG
+1690 T
-1705 TDAQDALHGTTD
+1705 
-1717 GDTIYGYG
+1717 
-1725 GSDTITG
+1725 
-1732 GDGSDV
+1732 
-1738 LWGGSGVDIIYGGG
+1738 
-1752 ATDVLSGGE
+1752 
-1761 GDDIIYGGDGDD
+1761 
-1773 VIYGNEGDDT
+1773 
-1783 IYGGAGRDLIKGQGG
+1783 
-1798 ADSFVLNT
+1798 
-1806 DATSS
+1806 
-1811 ADMDVIGGFSVASG
+1811 
-1825 DKIRVESFNGVMPK
+1825 
-1839 TIEAFLAAANLRAET
+1839 
-1854 GEFDNFG
+1854 
-1861 TNNTIIYKVVGGDN
+1861 
-1875 GESDDIALM
+1875 
-1884 ALVYFSEDL
+1884 
-1893 TLDMFDLPNAT
+1893 
-1904 ANQAPTFA
+1904 
-1912 QDSYSATI
+1912 
-1920 AQGAEVGDI
+1920 
-1929 ITNIAATDAD
+1929 
-1939 SDTLIYAI
+1939 
-1947 TAGNDAGLFIVDATN
+1947 
-1962 GDIKLATP
+1962 
-1970 ETRTGAGDH
+1970 
-1979 TLTITA
+1979 
-1985 TDAAGNSDT
+1985 DT

-2035 GGDWIDGYDGDDML
+2035 GEDWIDGYDGDDML

-2057 VWGGGGADTLYGG
+2057 IWGGGGADTLYGG

-2209 VIYGGVDNDILNGG
+2209 VIYGGVDNDILNGDD
-2223 AGDDLLEGSAGNDTL
+2223 GDDLLEGSAGTDTL

-2253 VIGTEIFTG
+2253 LIGTEIFTG

-2298 GAIPATVEA
+2298 GVIPATVGA

-2327 NINIPTDDSAITNTA
+2327 NINIPTDDNAITNTA

-2357 DDLTLDMFDLPNAIT
+2357 DDLTLDMFDLPNA
-2372 NTAPTFA
+2372 
-2379 QDSYSASIARGAEI
+2379 
-2393 GDIITNIAAT
+2393 
-2403 DADSDT
+2403 
-2409 LTYAITNGNDSGLF
+2409 
-2423 IVDATNGDI
+2423 
-2432 KLAVPNQRTNPGDHT
+2432 
-2447 LTLTATDTAGNTDTA
+2447 
-2462 TVTITDYA
+2462 TI
-2470 IRGTD
+2470 
-2475 VQDVFHG
+2475 
-2482 TADGNAIYGY
+2482 N
-2492 DGDDT
+2492 
-2497 LHGGQSDDIL
+2497 S
-2507 YGGSGDDTLWGYQGA
+2507 
-2522 DIFVLNTD
+2522 
-2530 DSGFDVVR
+2530 
-2538 DFNAVGGD
+2538 
-2546 FNGSEGDKIR
+2546 
-2556 MTEFVSVMPTTIES
+2556 
-2570 FLTAANLR
+2570 
-2578 VVRDHI
+2578 
-2584 DANGDSDYSGP
+2584 
-2595 NTAIFR
+2595 
-2601 GDKLVMVLEYFTKD
+2601 
-2615 LTLDM
+2615 
-2620 FDLPNAT
+2620 
-2627 PNTAPVFTQES
+2627 APVFTQTS
-2638 YSESIAWTP
+2638 YTESIAWAP

-2879 IFVLGSGDDTVRD
+2879 IFVLGSGDDTIRD

-2903 ADFTGVMP
+2903 AEFDGVIP
-2911 RGIEAFLTAANLRVE
+2911 RGIEAFLTATNLRVE

-3199 TEEGDAIGL
+3199 TEDGDAIGL

-3307 DTIYGGA
+3307 DKIYGGA

-3319 YGFSGDDTLYG
+3319 YGFSGDDTIYG
-3330 GADDDHI
+3330 GASDDHI
-3337 QGMEGDDTL
+3337 QGMDGDDTL
-3346 YGGAGDDYLVGG
+3346 YGGDGDDSLVGG
-3358 SGTNQLNGGAGAD
+3358 SGTNQLNGGAGND
-3371 YLVGGSGIDQ
+3371 YLVGDSDIDQ
-3381 INGGAGDDFLH
+3381 LNGGAGNDALH
-3392 GNDGDDVLYGGAGD
+3392 GNDGDDVLYGGAGND
-3406 DTLNG
+3406 ALNG

-4000 GGDIVLTATNQAPI
+4000 GGDIVLTATNQAPT
-4014 FAQDSYTA
+4014 FTQNSYTA
-4022 TIARGAEIG
+4022 TIARGAEAG
-4031 DIITNIAATDADDD
+4031 DIITNIAAEDAGD
-4045 TLTYSITAGNDSG
+4045 TLTYSITAGNDAG

-4071 ATPDERTDAGDHTLT
+4071 AVPDTKTDAGDHTLT

-4534 PNATANSAPVFTQE
+4534 PNATANNAPVFTQD

-4580 GAVTYAITAGND
+4580 DAVTYAITAGND

-4763 GAGDDWLEG
+4763 GAG
-4772 GAGKDYLHG
+4772 KDYLHG

-4867 DFTTDLTLDM
+4867 DFTDDLTLDM

-5030 GGAGDDWVFGRDG
+5030 GGAGDDWIFGRDG

-5109 VSDFTPSE
+5109 VSDFTPSD
-5117 GDKIRVDDFI
+5117 GDKIRVDDFT

-5199 NAPTFA
+5199 SAPTFT
-5205 QNSYTATIA
+5205 QTSYTATIA

-5228 TDAEGDTLT
+5228 SDADGDALT
-5237 YAITAGNDAGLF
+5237 YAIAAGNDAGLF
-5249 DIDEDSGEITLT
+5249 DIDGQGNITLIM
-5261 VPDTETD
+5261 PDEPTD

-5311 DGADT
+5311 DGG
-5316 IYGYDGQDH
+5316 GYH
-5325 LHGERGDDVLY
+5325 LWL
-5336 GGGSADKLYGSA
+5336 
-5348 GDDILYG
+5348 
-5355 GDGSDKLDGSSGTD
+5355 
-5369 ILYGGGDADVF
+5369 
-5380 NVNVDHSN
+5380 
-5388 SSAGISIVVDFNVAE
+5388 
-5403 GDRIRLDHLQV
+5403 
-5414 DGTFQ
+5414 
-5419 ISSFEDLESAFGVRF
+5419 
-5434 DTSDNKIIEGYES
+5434 
-5447 GENDA
+5447 
-5452 DINDTVIYHNNTM
+5452 
-5465 LMVVEDSVDITFDMI
+5465 
-5480 DLHIVGGEGDDTIY
+5480 
-5494 GGEGADYIDSGAGAD
+5494 
-5509 IIDGGAGYDEIRG
+5509 
-5522 GAGDDT
+5522 
-5528 LYGGDGLD
+5528 
-5536 RLIGGD
+5536 
-5542 GDDILDGGAGTDFL
+5542 
-5556 DGGAGADIFVLNT
+5556 
-5569 DDLLGRDILVNFDA
+5569 
-5583 GAGDKIRVHVD
+5583 
-5594 NSGITTLEGLL
+5594 
-5605 TDAGLRIDYHT
+5605 
-5616 FHGMPLPHGA
+5616 
-5626 TIYKVVD
+5626 
-5633 DADDAYLM
+5633 
-5641 TLLSK
+5641 
-5646 TTSTLTFDMFDVV
+5646 
-5659 VNEPANQAPTFA
+5659 
-5671 QDSYTATLA
+5671 
-5680 ENAEAGS
+5680 
-5687 AVVTVQAT
+5687 
-5695 DAGDTL
+5695 
-5701 TYSIVSNNIPGLFVE
+5701 
-5716 DTIIDNT
+5716 
-5723 PPFAIDANTGAITLT
+5723 
-5738 GALDFETA
+5738 
-5746 TTHTFTIQVEDS
+5746 
-5758 AGLTDTAT
+5758 
-5766 ITINVTD
+5766 
-5773 SAIRGTD
+5773 
-5780 DADRIGGTADAD
+5780 
-5792 TIYGYGGDDFIYAQF
+5792 
-5807 GDDTL
+5807 
-5812 YGGTGNDVIHGS
+5812 
-5824 GGSDTLYGGA
+5824 
-5834 GDDTLDGGAGLDM
+5834 
-5847 HYGGDGD
+5847 
-5854 DEFALDIH
+5854 
-5862 GLLQGH
+5862 
-5868 ITDDSHAD
+5868 
-5876 TLKDFGNG
+5876 
-5884 NDKIHIHV
+5884 
-5892 PASVLPSLDV
+5892 
-5902 TISSLEQLYSIFNLR
+5902 
-5917 VEKGHIA
+5917 
-5924 VDGLAGN
+5924 
-5931 IDDTAIENTAI
+5931 
-5942 YSGDVLLMVLE
+5942 
-5953 DFTADLTLN
+5953 
-5962 MFAMSH
+5962 
-5968 GIINRAPEFAQET
+5968 
-5981 YTATLAETAETGS
+5981 
-5994 AVVTVAASDAD
+5994 
-6005 IDDTLTYSI
+6005 
-6014 IGGDGGGD
+6014 
-6022 GLFAIN
+6022 
-6028 DDGEIT
+6028 
-6034 LTGAL
+6034 
-6039 DYETATSHNLTIKAQ
+6039 
-6054 DKNGDTDTA
+6054 
-6063 EVVVHVTDTNDNAPI
+6063 
-6078 FDAATHKVEIP
+6078 
-6089 ELTEIGTVLT
+6089 
-6099 TVTARDA
+6099 
-6106 DTSGVRYSI
+6106 
-6115 LGGRNANLFSI
+6115 
-6126 NENTGA
+6126 
-6132 ITLKGFLDFETAE
+6132 
-6145 SHRLVVQASDSVST
+6145 
-6159 DTINVI
+6159 
-6165 IGVVDEMDCACLDI
+6165 
-6179 AANTEEITA
+6179 
-6188 GTVLTASI
+6188 
-6196 THDDPNGYQGG
+6196 
-6207 KAPESGWVW
+6207 
-6216 FYQSKPDQEIGDG
+6216 
-6229 TSTYTVREEDSGEQI
+6229 
-6244 CVRITY
+6244 
-6250 MDGNGRPEIVQARL
+6250 
-6264 EETVQRVVIKPDEA
+6264 
-6278 DADKDQTYTAEADK
+6278 
-6292 ATKVEAGTGADH
+6292 
-6304 VRDGNRNDVIDGGK
+6304 
-6318 GDDEIDLSASKED
+6318 
-6331 NDVVIY
+6331 
-6337 GIGNQMASDGADSIT
+6337 
-6352 SFVRGRDKFVF
+6352 
-6363 QLKQSDIDAGNIDL
+6363 
-6377 SADDGYE
+6377 
-6384 GFINYVT
+6384 
-6391 KGTEDLIDDQ
+6391 
-6401 FWVNF
+6401 
-6406 NFSIGENGVQMDGI
+6406 
-6420 SFHFKDSTFFS
+6420 
-6431 GGRISMPIVSIEFA
+6431 
-6445 DPLSVDEVREAYS
+6445 
-6458 GRDKSTPLVKQGLLS
+6458 
-6473 DFDYL
+6473 
-6478 DDFLGGDGAIGFDII
+6478 